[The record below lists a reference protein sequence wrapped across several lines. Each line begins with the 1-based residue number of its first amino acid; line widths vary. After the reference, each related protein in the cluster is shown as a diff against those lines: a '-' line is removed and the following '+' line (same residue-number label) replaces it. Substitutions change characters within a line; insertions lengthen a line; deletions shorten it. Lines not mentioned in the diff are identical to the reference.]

1 MKKRV
6 VSWLLAVVMVVSML
20 PTSVLADTLAVTEPE
35 QQVQQEQ
42 VSAPRDGEVTSAS
55 EGGETNETPD
65 EAQDAAPV
73 TSRPAKQIA
82 RSGSAVQT
90 LAEGTVS
97 SAADFAAM
105 EPDGSY
111 TLAADITI
119 TAPYTE
125 AFSGTFDGAGHT
137 VTLNITTAESSNV
150 GLFASLA
157 SGAVIRNVTT
167 AGSISVS
174 VNNVGGIAGNADGN
188 VTIENCKNT
197 ASIAGKKGAGG
208 ILGYSEPD
216 SGFVTIS
223 SCANMGSVS
232 GTRQQVGG
240 IAGNVIGTHIIRDC
254 YNQGDISTGAGIL
267 GRGIKGVLVENCYT
281 VGSVA
286 SSGAIIA
293 ISSSSYSSDEPCRI
307 VNCYAPSE
315 TVTALAP
322 SAVTIS
328 NSGIK
333 SSTEMQTL
341 EFATTLG
348 SAFRYNEGGYPTLT
362 WEVPT
367 AKVPVTLTPA
377 NAVLTL
383 NGVSYKSGST
393 LSLTAGEYT
402 YTVFCKGYK
411 DVNGTVEVKEDLTA
425 TPDAISVTLS
435 EDESQWIN
443 VTFDVTPASAKVS
456 VKDGEAEVP
465 SKNGTYR
472 LLKDGN
478 YTYTATTTEEGYED
492 ASGTVDTGKNVQT
505 VALKKVESIKL
516 GGTYKTEYYQGDALD
531 TAGLTV
537 TVTYTDKRTREITKG
552 FQVTGF
558 DSADAVDSQTIT
570 VTYKGVTAT
579 YTVKINEKTFPS
591 AVFNGLKGYA
601 EVTYSH
607 NSGYKGED
615 GKEFVD
621 DGANGLKSNSAGMSS
636 SQVTITIKFFAAA
649 PKAQLTF
656 DYKVSSEGNSY
667 YASDG
672 LQINNGSK
680 IGGTID
686 WTTYEL
692 TVSGG
697 DTVTLSYTKD
707 FMDDS
712 GSDCV
717 WLKNFAVE
725 PAVVPTEPA
734 KSGDTYLIGTMAELL
749 WFANAVDNGQT
760 TINGKLTANIDLN
773 SKTWTAIGSNT
784 QPFAG
789 TFDGGRYTISGLVG
803 SNGLF
808 GYIAAGG
815 TVKNVSLDC
824 NITSDSGV
832 GGIANTSKGTIED
845 CLVSGSVTGGSS
857 GGSMYV
863 GGIVGRSQESTSVI
877 RGCVNKATVKNSY
890 QKYSGDLN
898 TGGIVGYTYGTVENC
913 YSTGV
918 VIARV
923 TEEGKIPNK
932 NIGGLVGAI
941 NGNAIVTACYTTGT
955 VTGPA
960 AGIGAFAGTVS
971 TSASV
976 ANCYYVTADGIAAV
990 ASGSSNGIG
999 GVPADTLKT
1008 DDMAYKLGMHK
1019 DTGSINNGFPV
1030 QPWQGGTAPDMPEDL
1045 KAVQDAAA
1053 ALTLRGMTA
1062 ADAAKKAEAEW
1073 YAEGVWELY
1082 APHGTADLDDMEY
1095 EYGCRDQAGLLDYF
1109 YKEIGFDPAKLG
1121 RLTPDDSGVHQMRD
1135 LAPVTFDPEED
1146 PEKAIEYVSR
1156 LELDKGAD
1164 GITVT
1169 WASDSELLDV
1179 TTGNITVPESGKDT
1193 VTLTA
1198 TVKKGDYSE
1207 VKTFTLCLW
1216 SAQEDNK
1223 AVLADIKD
1231 MLAQTHVAIQ
1241 PMQGV
1246 GDSHDEDLTDAL
1258 LRLLEEWGHEGI
1270 TAEYKGGAKPNG
1282 FGSTVE
1288 YIDSNG
1294 KVTWIKDE
1302 LPNSTQTVQYT
1313 DAKFTLTCG
1322 GETAE
1327 VTVRARVG
1335 RDIKFVQKLL
1345 EEKAGELLTWETIRG
1360 KDQHSAAKSDA
1371 AGWPLYTVQ
1380 VDESVVNEAGKP
1392 IDGVSTNLL
1401 LPVTYSTT
1409 GNAMV
1414 TVTWMSRDADALT
1427 VSDNKD
1433 GTYTGVLNRPL
1444 KGEATKTVR
1453 LIAQVTYNFF
1463 DEATVAHITG
1473 TNGIEVFANV
1483 YFDITVAPS
1492 DRDVSAE
1499 IEAALDKYPALIRDF
1514 VNKSQTVDLNSVT
1527 ADLQMPRPA
1536 ILEDNGIMTDSW
1548 YQRVKMVSET
1558 PDVLAFN
1565 GYHAMVYRPLP
1576 GEDAAQAQYTIT
1588 ITQDGAILGQ
1598 KTFTMTI
1605 QPFTEE
1611 ELTAAEEFMQLALE
1625 PDTYWNGIK
1634 GENTDKEA
1642 VTKDLTSFVEILP
1655 DGKGG
1660 VTYVKGMNDITFDGI
1675 EADDIPGWYD
1685 AQIYRSFRSSR
1696 PSVVEHELL
1705 RVHQP
1710 EYNTTIKVDSVLTY
1724 TKFAQ
1729 YWEKFGIG
1737 DGATAATQ
1745 ARYARFEQFYKQ
1757 PISATFTVKGTT
1769 GADNPNTGTI
1779 TATVKVQGYEGS
1791 AFKAIDS
1798 YTYTAADDG
1807 DWTVWDA
1814 VQACLKANNYTYTGS
1829 GTYVA
1834 SITDSHGTTL
1844 TERSYGEESGWM
1856 FRVSNGDDEKT
1867 PNTTLVQTYLHD
1879 GDVITLFYTD
1889 KNVPLDPSDPVDP
1902 GTTVPA
1908 FGDAYKETKDFAAAD
1923 TAKYAPTVGSSG
1935 KDDVIWGD
1943 WIMFSMARSDMD
1955 LSDAFINAYYAKVE
1969 AYVKANF
1976 NDTNGTL
1983 GDPGSYLLTDNARL
1997 VLALTALGRD
2007 PADVGGKDL
2016 LTALQTLAATD
2027 PYSTIYEQVFA
2038 LLALNSNKY
2047 GHTTG
2052 LLTAILSKQQS
2063 DGSWK
2068 TSDKDDVGDVDMTAM
2083 ALQALAPYYNNSS
2096 EEVDD
2101 AVDKALTWLSAQYR
2115 AGKYTTSESCAQ
2127 VVVALSA
2134 LGIDANTDPRFVKGE
2149 GDAAVS
2155 VLGNLLQ
2162 YHIKDS
2168 GFKHTAD
2175 GTVDRMATEQGMYAL
2190 AAYQRYAMQ
2199 RNSLYDMSDVQPGGD
2214 RPEQPD
2220 NTGDRYYYTSG
2231 GSAGGDKKDSART
2244 ADDSRMTLWLGG
2256 AVLSAAALAVLA
2268 QKKKRITK

>member
-35 QQVQQEQ
+35 QQVLQEEQ
-42 VSAPRDGEVTSAS
+42 TSAPGSGE
-55 EGGETNETPD
+55 ET
-65 EAQDAAPV
+65 AAPEDEETDEV
-73 TSRPAKQIA
+73 PSAVPETSLPAAQIA

-97 SAADFAAM
+97 SAEEFAKM
-105 EPDGSY
+105 NPNGSY
-111 TLAADITI
+111 TLAEDITI
-119 TAPYTE
+119 MAPYAE
-125 AFSGTFDGAGHT
+125 DFSGTFDGAGHT

-197 ASIAGKKGAGG
+197 ASIKGSKAVGG
-208 ILGYSEPD
+208 ILGYSYPD

-223 SCANMGSVS
+223 SCVNMGNVTASS
-232 GTRQQVGG
+232 RQAGG
-240 IAGNVIGTHIIRDC
+240 IAGNIEGTHVIRDC
-254 YNQGDISTGAGIL
+254 YNQGNISGSGAAGIL
-267 GRGIKGVLVENCYT
+267 GRGAKGVSVSNSYT
-281 VGSVA
+281 IGTIGTNGYALIGSLG
-286 SSGAIIA
+286 SGTSCEVSNSYGLEGNGSALT
-293 ISSSSYSSDEPCRI
+293 YSSNN
-307 VNCYAPSE
+307 V
-315 TVTALAP
+315 TVTTDCAFKP
-322 SAVTIS
+322 SA
-328 NSGIK
+328 
-333 SSTEMQTL
+333 EMQTL
-341 EFATTLG
+341 AFATTLG

-425 TPDAISVTLS
+425 TPAAISVTLS

-456 VKDGEAEVP
+456 VFDGEAEVP

-492 ASGTVDTGKNVQT
+492 ASGTVDTGKSVQT
-505 VALKKVESIKL
+505 VVLKKVESIKL

-537 TVTYTDKRTREITKG
+537 TVTYTDKSTREIAEG

-579 YTVKINEKTFPS
+579 YKVKINEKTFPS

-636 SQVTITIKFFAAA
+636 SQVTITIKFFASA

-656 DYKVSSEGNSY
+656 DYKVSSEAGSY
-667 YASDG
+667 SVYDG

-686 WTTYEL
+686 WTTHEL
-692 TVSGG
+692 TVNGG

-707 FMDDS
+707 SMYDD
-712 GSDCV
+712 GEDCV

-734 KSGDTYLIGTMAELL
+734 KPGDTYLIGTMAELL
-749 WFANAVDNGQT
+749 WFAEAVNGGQT

-808 GYIAAGG
+808 GYVAAGG

-824 NITSDSGV
+824 NITDAPSNV
-832 GGIANTSKGTIED
+832 GGIASTNYGTIEN
-845 CLVSGSVTGGSS
+845 CLVSGSITSNCNDRTGTGG
-857 GGSMYV
+857 
-863 GGIVGRSQESTSVI
+863 IAGRSMSGSVI
-877 RGCVNKATVKNSY
+877 RGCA
-890 QKYSGDLN
+890 N
-898 TGGIVGYTYGTVENC
+898 TASVTDGYTPTGFYGAANHVGGIAGYTSGTVESC
-913 YSTGV
+913 YSTGTV
-918 VIARV
+918 SVKIEKVIY
-923 TEEGKIPNK
+923 PQ
-932 NIGGLVGAI
+932 IGGLIGSINSGAEVR
-941 NGNAIVTACYTTGT
+941 NSYTIGA
-955 VTGPA
+955 VDVKA
-960 AGIGAFAGTVS
+960 DDKFGAFAGTVS
-971 TSASV
+971 TSATIT
-976 ANCYYVTADGIAAV
+976 NCYYVTADGIAAV

-999 GVPADTLKT
+999 GVTADTLKT

-1073 YAEGVWELY
+1073 YAEVVWELY
-1082 APHGTADLDDMEY
+1082 APHDTTDLDDMEY
-1095 EYGCRDQAGLLDYF
+1095 KYGCRDQAGLLDYF
-1109 YKEIGFDPAKLG
+1109 YKERGIDPAKLG
-1121 RLTPDDSGVHQMRD
+1121 RLTPADSGVYQMRD

-1179 TTGNITVPESGKDT
+1179 TTGNITAPESGKDT

-1231 MLAQTHVAIQ
+1231 MLAQTYVAIQ

-1246 GDSHDEDLTDAL
+1246 GDSYDENLTDAL

-1288 YIDSNG
+1288 YIDSDG

-1444 KGEATKTVR
+1444 KGEAAKTVR

-1576 GEDAAQAQYTIT
+1576 GEDAAQARYTIT

-1611 ELTAAEEFMQLALE
+1611 ELTAAEKFMQLALE

-1634 GENTDKEA
+1634 GGNNDKEA

-1710 EYNTTIKVDSVLTY
+1710 EYNTTVKVDSVLTY

-1769 GADNPNTGTI
+1769 GTDNPNTGTI
-1779 TATVKVQGYEGS
+1779 TATVKVLGYEDS

-1844 TERSYGEESGWM
+1844 TERAYGEESGWM

-1902 GTTVPA
+1902 STTVPA

-1923 TAKYAPTVGSSG
+1923 TVKYAPTVGSSG
-1935 KDDVIWGD
+1935 KGDVIWGD
-1943 WIMFSMARSDMD
+1943 WIMFSMARSDME
-1955 LSDAFINAYYAKVE
+1955 LSDAFISAYYAKVE

-1976 NDTNGTL
+1976 NDSNGTL
-1983 GDPGSYLLTDNARL
+1983 GGTGSYLLTDNARL

-2068 TSDKDDVGDVDMTAM
+2068 TSDEDDVGDVDMTAM

-2101 AVDKALTWLSAQYR
+2101 AVDKALTWLSAQYK

-2175 GTVDRMATEQGMYAL
+2175 GTVDRMATEQGLYAL

-2220 NTGDRYYYTSG
+2220 NTGNRYYYTSG
-2231 GSAGGDKKDSART
+2231 GSAGGGKKDSART

>member
-35 QQVQQEQ
+35 QQVQQEEQ
-42 VSAPRDGEVTSAS
+42 TSAPGSGE
-55 EGGETNETPD
+55 ET
-65 EAQDAAPV
+65 AAPEDEETDEV
-73 TSRPAKQIA
+73 PSAVPETSLPAAQIA

-97 SAADFAAM
+97 SAGEFAKM
-105 EPDGSY
+105 KPDGSY

-119 TAPYTE
+119 TAPYAE
-125 AFSGTFDGAGHT
+125 DFSGTFDGAGHT

-197 ASIAGKKGAGG
+197 ASIKGSKAVGG
-208 ILGYSEPD
+208 ILGYSYPD

-223 SCANMGSVS
+223 SCVNMGNVTASS
-232 GTRQQVGG
+232 RQAGG
-240 IAGNVIGTHIIRDC
+240 IAGNIEGTHVIRDC
-254 YNQGDISTGAGIL
+254 YNQGNISGSGAAGIL
-267 GRGIKGVLVENCYT
+267 GRGAKGVSVSNSYT
-281 VGSVA
+281 IGTIGTNGYALIGSLG
-286 SSGAIIA
+286 SGTSCEVSNSYGLEGNGSALT
-293 ISSSSYSSDEPCRI
+293 YSSNN
-307 VNCYAPSE
+307 V
-315 TVTALAP
+315 TVTTDCAFKP
-322 SAVTIS
+322 SA
-328 NSGIK
+328 
-333 SSTEMQTL
+333 EMQTL
-341 EFATTLG
+341 AFATTLG

-425 TPDAISVTLS
+425 TPAAISVTLS

-443 VTFDVTPASAKVS
+443 VTFGVTPASAKVS
-456 VKDGEAEVP
+456 VFDGEAEVP
-465 SKNGTYR
+465 SLDGTYR

-492 ASGTVDTGKNVQT
+492 ASGTVDTGMSVQT

-537 TVTYTDKRTREITKG
+537 TVTYTDKSTREITEG
-552 FQVTGF
+552 FQVIGF

-579 YTVKINEKTFPS
+579 YKVKINEKL
-591 AVFNGLKGYA
+591 VFAAFFKGIKDYVDVTDDAAYPFTPVQTA
-601 EVTYSH
+601 EGNYLQSSNTASYSE
-607 NSGYKGED
+607 S
-615 GKEFVD
+615 
-621 DGANGLKSNSAGMSS
+621 
-636 SQVTITIKFFAAA
+636 TITL
-649 PKAQLTF
+649 KAKKAVTVSFEYWGSEYSSEWYAFTVKKVGESKALLTSYNSKEWKSFSTDLKQGETLTLTF
-656 DYKVSSEGNSY
+656 EHPSY
-667 YASDG
+667 Y
-672 LQINNGSK
+672 
-680 IGGTID
+680 
-686 WTTYEL
+686 Y
-692 TVSGG
+692 G
-697 DTVTLSYTKD
+697 DSYSVK
-707 FMDDS
+707 
-712 GSDCV
+712 
-717 WLKNFAVE
+717 LRNFTAE
-725 PAVVPTEPA
+725 PGIEPTEPA

-749 WFANAVDNGQT
+749 WFAEAVNGGQT

-808 GYIAAGG
+808 GYVAAGG

-913 YSTGV
+913 YSTGAV
-918 VIARV
+918 VARV
-923 TEEGKIPNK
+923 TEEEKIPNK

-999 GVPADTLKT
+999 GVTADTLKT

-1073 YAEGVWELY
+1073 YAEVVWELY
-1082 APHGTADLDDMEY
+1082 APHDTTDLDDMEY

-1109 YKEIGFDPAKLG
+1109 YKERGIDPAKLG
-1121 RLTPDDSGVHQMRD
+1121 RLTPDDSGVYQMRD

-1169 WASDSELLDV
+1169 WASDSGLLDV
-1179 TTGNITVPESGKDT
+1179 TTGNITAPESGKDT

-1231 MLAQTHVAIQ
+1231 MLAQTYVAIQ

-1246 GDSHDEDLTDAL
+1246 GDSYDENLTDAL

-1288 YIDSNG
+1288 YIDSDG

-1444 KGEATKTVR
+1444 KGEAAKTVR

-1576 GEDAAQAQYTIT
+1576 GEDAAQARYTIT

-1611 ELTAAEEFMQLALE
+1611 ELTAAEKFMQLALE

-1634 GENTDKEA
+1634 GGNNDKKA

-1710 EYNTTIKVDSVLTY
+1710 EYNTTVKVDSVLTY
-1724 TKFAQ
+1724 AKFAQ

-1779 TATVKVQGYEGS
+1779 TATVKVLGYEGS

-1844 TERSYGEESGWM
+1844 TERAYGEESGWM

-1902 GTTVPA
+1902 STTVPA

-1923 TAKYAPTVGSSG
+1923 TVKYAPTVGSSG
-1935 KDDVIWGD
+1935 KGDVIWGD
-1943 WIMFSMARSDMD
+1943 WIMFSMARSDME

-1983 GDPGSYLLTDNARL
+1983 GGTGSYLLTDNARL

-2068 TSDKDDVGDVDMTAM
+2068 TSDEDDVGDVDMTAM

-2101 AVDKALTWLSAQYR
+2101 AVDKALTWLSAQYK

-2175 GTVDRMATEQGMYAL
+2175 GTVDRMATEQGLYAL

-2231 GSAGGDKKDSART
+2231 GSAGGGKKDSART

>member
-42 VSAPRDGEVTSAS
+42 VSAPGSGE
-55 EGGETNETPD
+55 ET
-65 EAQDAAPV
+65 AAPEDEETDEV
-73 TSRPAKQIA
+73 PSAVPETSLPAKQIA
-82 RSGSAVQT
+82 RSGSAMQT

-97 SAADFAAM
+97 SAEEFAKM
-105 EPDGSY
+105 NPNGSY

-119 TAPYTE
+119 TAPYAE
-125 AFSGTFDGAGHT
+125 DFSGTFDGAGHT
-137 VTLNITTAESSNV
+137 VTLAIDKATQNFV
-150 GLFASLA
+150 GLFGELV
-157 SGAVIRNVTT
+157 SGAEVKNIVISAESFVKGRNY
-167 AGSISVS
+167 
-174 VNNVGGIAGNADGN
+174 VGAIAGDATND
-188 VTIENCKNT
+188 VRIENCLN
-197 ASIAGKKGAGG
+197 AGTVTGNSEVGG
-208 ILGYSEPD
+208 ILGDSTD
-216 SGFVTIS
+216 SGVVVA
-223 SCANMGSVS
+223 SCVNTGAVSGATKVGGIVGKFEGAHTVRGCYNTGSVS
-232 GTRQQVGG
+232 
-240 IAGNVIGTHIIRDC
+240 A
-254 YNQGDISTGAGIL
+254 TGSYAAGIL
-267 GRGIKGVLVENCYT
+267 GRGKSTTIEDCYT
-281 VGSVA
+281 IGKITAGSNGYALIAYGHSSGVCTVKNSYALIGCADEFAPGSVA
-286 SSGAIIA
+286 NEGG
-293 ISSSSYSSDEPCRI
+293 
-307 VNCYAPSE
+307 
-315 TVTALAP
+315 
-322 SAVTIS
+322 SAF
-328 NSGIK
+328 K
-333 SSTEMQTL
+333 SSAEMQTL
-341 EFATTLG
+341 AFATTLG
-348 SAFRYNEGGYPTLT
+348 DAFRYNEGGYPTLT

-402 YTVFCKGYK
+402 YTVSCKGYK

-465 SKNGTYR
+465 SKDGTYR

-492 ASGTVDTGKNVQT
+492 ASDTVDTGKSVQT

-537 TVTYTDKRTREITKG
+537 TVTYTDKSTREITEG

-636 SQVTITIKFFAAA
+636 SQVTITIKFFASA
-649 PKAQLTF
+649 PMAEFSF
-656 DYKVSSEGNSY
+656 DYKTSCEGS
-667 YASDG
+667 ATSDWDG
-672 LQINNGSK
+672 LQIN
-680 IGGTID
+680 GGRAMGGIQTEY
-686 WTTYEL
+686 TTYTQVVNAGE
-692 TVSGG
+692 
-697 DTVTLSYTKD
+697 TVTLTYKKD
-707 FMDDS
+707 
-712 GSDCV
+712 GSTDKGEDCV

-734 KSGDTYLIGTMAELL
+734 KSGDTYQIGTMAELL
-749 WFANAVDNGQT
+749 WFTEAVNGGQT

-808 GYIAAGG
+808 GYVAAGG

-824 NITSDSGV
+824 NITDAPSNV
-832 GGIANTSKGTIED
+832 GGIASTNYGTIEN
-845 CLVSGSVTGGSS
+845 CLVSGSITSNCNDRTGTGG
-857 GGSMYV
+857 
-863 GGIVGRSQESTSVI
+863 IAGRSMSGSVI
-877 RGCVNKATVKNSY
+877 RGCVNTASVTDGYTPTGFYGAANHV
-890 QKYSGDLN
+890 
-898 TGGIVGYTYGTVENC
+898 GGIAGYTSGTVESC
-913 YSTGV
+913 YSTGTV
-918 VIARV
+918 SVKIEKVIYAQ
-923 TEEGKIPNK
+923 
-932 NIGGLVGAI
+932 IGGLIGSINSGAEVR
-941 NGNAIVTACYTTGT
+941 NSYTIGA
-955 VTGPA
+955 VDVKA
-960 AGIGAFAGTVS
+960 DNKFGAFAGTVS

-999 GVPADTLKT
+999 GVTADTLKT

-1109 YKEIGFDPAKLG
+1109 YKELGFDSTKLG
-1121 RLTPDDSGVHQMRD
+1121 RLTPDDSGVYQMRD

-1179 TTGNITVPESGKDT
+1179 TTGNITAPESDKGT

-1231 MLAQTHVAIQ
+1231 MLAQTYVAIQ

-1576 GEDAAQAQYTIT
+1576 GEDAAQARYTIT

-1710 EYNTTIKVDSVLTY
+1710 EYNTTVKVDSVLTY

-1834 SITDSHGTTL
+1834 SITDDHGTTL

-1902 GTTVPA
+1902 STTVPA
-1908 FGDAYKETKDFAAAD
+1908 FGDAYKETNAFAAAD

-1935 KDDVIWGD
+1935 KGDVIWGD
-1943 WIMFSMARSDMD
+1943 WIMFSMARSDME

-2068 TSDKDDVGDVDMTAM
+2068 TSDKDDVGDLDMTAM

-2101 AVDKALTWLSAQYR
+2101 AVDKALTWLSAQYK

-2175 GTVDRMATEQGMYAL
+2175 GTVDRMATEQGLYAL

-2231 GSAGGDKKDSART
+2231 GSAGGGKKDSART

>member
-35 QQVQQEQ
+35 QQVQQEEQ
-42 VSAPRDGEVTSAS
+42 TSAPGSGE
-55 EGGETNETPD
+55 ET
-65 EAQDAAPV
+65 AAPEDEETDEV
-73 TSRPAKQIA
+73 PSAVPETSLPAAQIA

-97 SAADFAAM
+97 SAEEFAKM
-105 EPDGSY
+105 NPNGSY
-111 TLAADITI
+111 TLAEDITI
-119 TAPYTE
+119 MAPYAE
-125 AFSGTFDGAGHT
+125 DFSGTFDGAGHT

-197 ASIAGKKGAGG
+197 ASIKGSKAVGG
-208 ILGYSEPD
+208 ILGYSYPD

-223 SCANMGSVS
+223 SCVNMGNVTASS
-232 GTRQQVGG
+232 RQAGG
-240 IAGNVIGTHIIRDC
+240 IAGNIEGTHVIRDC
-254 YNQGDISTGAGIL
+254 YNQGNISGSGAAGIL
-267 GRGIKGVLVENCYT
+267 GRGAKGVSVSNSYT
-281 VGSVA
+281 IGTIGTNGYALIGSLG
-286 SSGAIIA
+286 SGTSCEVSNSYGLKGNGSALTY
-293 ISSSSYSSDEPCRI
+293 SSSN
-307 VNCYAPSE
+307 V
-315 TVTALAP
+315 TVTDCAF
-322 SAVTIS
+322 
-328 NSGIK
+328 K
-333 SSTEMQTL
+333 SSAEMQTL
-341 EFATTLG
+341 EFTTTLG
-348 SAFRYNEGGYPTLT
+348 DAFRYNEGGYPTLT

-425 TPDAISVTLS
+425 TPAAISVTLS

-443 VTFDVTPASAKVS
+443 VTFGVTPASAKVS

-465 SKNGTYR
+465 SKDGTYR

-492 ASGTVDTGKNVQT
+492 ASGTVDTGKSVQT

-537 TVTYTDKRTREITKG
+537 TVTYTDKSTREITEG

-579 YTVKINEKTFPS
+579 YKVKINEKTFPS

-636 SQVTITIKFFAAA
+636 SQVTITIKFFASA

-656 DYKVSSEGNSY
+656 DYKVSSEGSSY

-749 WFANAVDNGQT
+749 WFAEAVNGGQT

-808 GYIAAGG
+808 GYVAAGG

-913 YSTGV
+913 YSTGAV
-918 VIARV
+918 VARV
-923 TEEGKIPNK
+923 TEEEKIPNK

-999 GVPADTLKT
+999 GVTADTLKT

-1073 YAEGVWELY
+1073 YAEVVWELY
-1082 APHGTADLDDMEY
+1082 APHDTTDLDDMEY

-1109 YKEIGFDPAKLG
+1109 YKERGIDPAKLG
-1121 RLTPDDSGVHQMRD
+1121 RLTPDDSGVYQMRE

-1169 WASDSELLDV
+1169 WGSDSELLDV
-1179 TTGNITVPESGKDT
+1179 TTGNITAPESGKDT

-1231 MLAQTHVAIQ
+1231 MLAQTYVAIQ

-1246 GDSHDEDLTDAL
+1246 GDSYDENLTDAL

-1288 YIDSNG
+1288 YIDSDG

-1380 VDESVVNEAGKP
+1380 VDKSVVNEAGKP

-1444 KGEATKTVR
+1444 KGEAAKTVR

-1576 GEDAAQAQYTIT
+1576 GEDAAQARYTIT

-1611 ELTAAEEFMQLALE
+1611 ELTAAEKFMQLALE

-1634 GENTDKEA
+1634 GGNNDKEA

-1710 EYNTTIKVDSVLTY
+1710 EYNTTVKVDSVLTY

-1779 TATVKVQGYEGS
+1779 TATVKVLGYEGS

-1844 TERSYGEESGWM
+1844 TERAYGEESGWM

-1902 GTTVPA
+1902 STTVPA

-1935 KDDVIWGD
+1935 KGDVIWGD
-1943 WIMFSMARSDMD
+1943 WIMFSMARSDME

-1983 GDPGSYLLTDNARL
+1983 GGTGSYLLTDNARL

-2068 TSDKDDVGDVDMTAM
+2068 TSDEDDVGDVDMTAM

-2101 AVDKALTWLSAQYR
+2101 AVDKALTWLSAQYK

-2175 GTVDRMATEQGMYAL
+2175 GTVDRMATEQGLYAL

-2220 NTGDRYYYTSG
+2220 NTGNRYYYTSG
-2231 GSAGGDKKDSART
+2231 GSAGGGKKDSART

>member
-35 QQVQQEQ
+35 QQEEQ
-42 VSAPRDGEVTSAS
+42 IPTS
-55 EGGETNETPD
+55 EGGEETAGP
-65 EAQDAAPV
+65 EAGATGELPPAELEL
-73 TSRPAKQIA
+73 SLPAKQIA
-82 RSGSAVQT
+82 RSGSAMQT

-97 SAADFAAM
+97 SAEEFAEM
-105 EPDGSY
+105 EPNGSY

-119 TAPYTE
+119 TAPYAE
-125 AFSGTFDGAGHT
+125 VFSGTFDGAGHT
-137 VTLNITTAESSNV
+137 VTLDIEGNSANV
-150 GLFASLA
+150 GLFSKLG
-157 SGAVIRNVTT
+157 SGATVKNVTVAGQVT
-167 AGSISVS
+167 ATGK
-174 VNNVGGIAGNADGN
+174 NNVGGIAGNADGN

-197 ASIAGKKGAGG
+197 ASIEGSKAVGG
-208 ILGYSEPD
+208 ILGYSYPG

-223 SCANMGSVS
+223 SCVNMGSVTAS
-232 GTRQQVGG
+232 SRQAGG
-240 IAGNVIGTHIIRDC
+240 IAGNIEGTHVIRDC
-254 YNQGDISTGAGIL
+254 YNQGNISGSGAAGIL
-267 GRGIKGVLVENCYT
+267 GRGAKGVSVSNSYT
-281 VGSVA
+281 IGTIGTNGYALIGSLG
-286 SSGAIIA
+286 SGTSCEVSNSYGLEGNGSALTY
-293 ISSSSYSSDEPCRI
+293 SSSN
-307 VNCYAPSE
+307 V
-315 TVTALAP
+315 TVTDCAF
-322 SAVTIS
+322 
-328 NSGIK
+328 K
-333 SSTEMQTL
+333 SSAEMQTL
-341 EFATTLG
+341 AFATTLG
-348 SAFRYNEGGYPTLT
+348 DAFRYNEGGYPTLT

-425 TPDAISVTLS
+425 TPAAISVTLT
-435 EDESQWIN
+435 EDESKWIN

-465 SKNGTYR
+465 SKDGTYR

-492 ASGTVDTGKNVQT
+492 ASGTVDTGKSVQT

-537 TVTYTDKRTREITKG
+537 TVTYTDKSTREITEG

-579 YTVKINEKTFPS
+579 YKVKINEKL
-591 AVFNGLKGYA
+591 VFAAFFKGIKDYVDVTDDAAYPFTPVQTA
-601 EVTYSH
+601 EGNYLQSSNTS
-607 NSGYKGED
+607 S
-615 GKEFVD
+615 
-621 DGANGLKSNSAGMSS
+621 KS
-636 SQVTITIKFFAAA
+636 TITL
-649 PKAQLTF
+649 KAKKTVTVSFEYWGSDYSYDWYAFTVKKAGESKALLTSYNSKEWKSFSTDLKQGETLTLTF
-656 DYKVSSEGNSY
+656 EHPSY
-667 YASDG
+667 Y
-672 LQINNGSK
+672 
-680 IGGTID
+680 
-686 WTTYEL
+686 Y
-692 TVSGG
+692 G
-697 DTVTLSYTKD
+697 DSYSVK
-707 FMDDS
+707 
-712 GSDCV
+712 
-717 WLKNFAVE
+717 LRNFTAE
-725 PAVVPTEPA
+725 PGIEPTEPA

-749 WFANAVDNGQT
+749 WFAEAVNGGQT

-808 GYIAAGG
+808 GYVAAGG

-824 NITSDSGV
+824 NITSDSGI

-913 YSTGV
+913 YSTGTV
-918 VIARV
+918 VARV

-932 NIGGLVGAI
+932 SIGGLVGAI

-976 ANCYYVTADGIAAV
+976 TNCYYVTADGIAAV

-999 GVPADTLKT
+999 GVTADTLKT
-1008 DDMAYKLGMHK
+1008 DDVAYKLGMHK

-1053 ALTLRGMTA
+1053 ALMLKGMTA

-1073 YAEGVWELY
+1073 YAESVWELY

-1095 EYGCRDQAGLLDYF
+1095 EYGCRDKAGLLDYF
-1109 YKEIGFDPAKLG
+1109 YKELGFDPAKLG
-1121 RLTPDDSGVHQMRD
+1121 RLTPDDSGVYQMRD

-1179 TTGNITVPESGKDT
+1179 TTGNITAPESGKDT

-1223 AVLADIKD
+1223 AVLADIKN
-1231 MLAQTHVAIQ
+1231 MLAQTYVAIQ

-1444 KGEATKTVR
+1444 KGEAAKTVR

-1576 GEDAAQAQYTIT
+1576 GEDAAQARYTIT

-1675 EADDIPGWYD
+1675 EAMTSPAG
-1685 AQIYRSFRSSR
+1685 
-1696 PSVVEHELL
+1696 
-1705 RVHQP
+1705 
-1710 EYNTTIKVDSVLTY
+1710 TT
-1724 TKFAQ
+1724 
-1729 YWEKFGIG
+1729 
-1737 DGATAATQ
+1737 
-1745 ARYARFEQFYKQ
+1745 RR
-1757 PISATFTVKGTT
+1757 FTVPSAPAAPPWWSTSCCGCTSRSTT
-1769 GADNPNTGTI
+1769 PPSRW
-1779 TATVKVQGYEGS
+1779 TAS
-1791 AFKAIDS
+1791 
-1798 YTYTAADDG
+1798 
-1807 DWTVWDA
+1807 
-1814 VQACLKANNYTYTGS
+1814 
-1829 GTYVA
+1829 
-1834 SITDSHGTTL
+1834 
-1844 TERSYGEESGWM
+1844 
-1856 FRVSNGDDEKT
+1856 
-1867 PNTTLVQTYLHD
+1867 
-1879 GDVITLFYTD
+1879 
-1889 KNVPLDPSDPVDP
+1889 
-1902 GTTVPA
+1902 
-1908 FGDAYKETKDFAAAD
+1908 
-1923 TAKYAPTVGSSG
+1923 
-1935 KDDVIWGD
+1935 
-1943 WIMFSMARSDMD
+1943 
-1955 LSDAFINAYYAKVE
+1955 
-1969 AYVKANF
+1969 
-1976 NDTNGTL
+1976 
-1983 GDPGSYLLTDNARL
+1983 
-1997 VLALTALGRD
+1997 
-2007 PADVGGKDL
+2007 
-2016 LTALQTLAATD
+2016 
-2027 PYSTIYEQVFA
+2027 
-2038 LLALNSNKY
+2038 
-2047 GHTTG
+2047 
-2052 LLTAILSKQQS
+2052 
-2063 DGSWK
+2063 
-2068 TSDKDDVGDVDMTAM
+2068 
-2083 ALQALAPYYNNSS
+2083 
-2096 EEVDD
+2096 
-2101 AVDKALTWLSAQYR
+2101 
-2115 AGKYTTSESCAQ
+2115 
-2127 VVVALSA
+2127 
-2134 LGIDANTDPRFVKGE
+2134 
-2149 GDAAVS
+2149 
-2155 VLGNLLQ
+2155 
-2162 YHIKDS
+2162 
-2168 GFKHTAD
+2168 
-2175 GTVDRMATEQGMYAL
+2175 
-2190 AAYQRYAMQ
+2190 
-2199 RNSLYDMSDVQPGGD
+2199 
-2214 RPEQPD
+2214 
-2220 NTGDRYYYTSG
+2220 
-2231 GSAGGDKKDSART
+2231 
-2244 ADDSRMTLWLGG
+2244 
-2256 AVLSAAALAVLA
+2256 
-2268 QKKKRITK
+2268 

>member
-35 QQVQQEQ
+35 QQVQQEEQ
-42 VSAPRDGEVTSAS
+42 TSAPGSGE
-55 EGGETNETPD
+55 ET
-65 EAQDAAPV
+65 AAPEDKETDEV
-73 TSRPAKQIA
+73 PSAELELSLPAEQIA
-82 RSGSAVQT
+82 RSGSAMQT

-97 SAADFAAM
+97 SAEEFAEM
-105 EPDGSY
+105 KPDGSY

-119 TAPYTE
+119 TAPY
-125 AFSGTFDGAGHT
+125 AKDFSGTFDGAGHT
-137 VTLNITTAESSNV
+137 VTLNIEGNSANV
-150 GLFASLA
+150 GLFSKLGG
-157 SGAVIRNVTT
+157 GATVKNVTV
-167 AGSISVS
+167 AGQVAATGK
-174 VNNVGGIAGNADGN
+174 NNVGGIAGNADGN

-197 ASIAGKKGAGG
+197 ASIEGSKAVGG
-208 ILGYSEPD
+208 ILGYSYPG

-223 SCANMGSVS
+223 SCVNMGSVTAS
-232 GTRQQVGG
+232 SRQAGG
-240 IAGNVIGTHIIRDC
+240 IAGNIEGTHVIRDC
-254 YNQGDISTGAGIL
+254 YNQGNISGSGAAGIL
-267 GRGIKGVLVENCYT
+267 GRGAKGVSVSNSYT
-281 VGSVA
+281 IGTIGTNGYALIGSLG
-286 SSGAIIA
+286 SGTSCEVSNSYGLEGNGSALTY
-293 ISSSSYSSDEPCRI
+293 SSSN
-307 VNCYAPSE
+307 V
-315 TVTALAP
+315 TVTDCAF
-322 SAVTIS
+322 
-328 NSGIK
+328 K
-333 SSTEMQTL
+333 SSAEMQTL

-348 SAFRYNEGGYPTLT
+348 DAFRYNEGGYPTLT

-402 YTVFCKGYK
+402 YTVSCKGYK

-465 SKNGTYR
+465 SLDGTYR

-492 ASGTVDTGKNVQT
+492 ASDTVDTGKSVQT

-537 TVTYTDKRTREITKG
+537 TVTYTDKSTREITEG

-579 YTVKINEKTFPS
+579 YTVKINEKLVFAAFFKGIKDYVDVTDDAAYPFTPVQTAEGNYLQSSNTASYSESTITLKAKKAVTVSFEYWGSEYSSEWYAFTVKKVGESKALLTSYNSKEWKSFSTDLKQGETLTLTFEHPS
-591 AVFNGLKGYA
+591 TYYSST
-601 EVTYSH
+601 TYS
-607 NSGYKGED
+607 
-615 GKEFVD
+615 VR
-621 DGANGLKSNSAGMSS
+621 LR
-636 SQVTITIKFFAAA
+636 
-649 PKAQLTF
+649 
-656 DYKVSSEGNSY
+656 
-667 YASDG
+667 
-672 LQINNGSK
+672 
-680 IGGTID
+680 
-686 WTTYEL
+686 
-692 TVSGG
+692 
-697 DTVTLSYTKD
+697 
-707 FMDDS
+707 
-712 GSDCV
+712 
-717 WLKNFAVE
+717 NFTAE
-725 PAVVPTEPA
+725 PGIEPTEPA

-749 WFANAVDNGQT
+749 WFAEAVNGGQT

-773 SKTWTAIGSNT
+773 NKTWPAIGSNT

-789 TFDGGRYTISGLVG
+789 TFDGGCYTISGLVG

-913 YSTGV
+913 YSTGTV
-918 VIARV
+918 VARV

-976 ANCYYVTADGIAAV
+976 TNCYYVTADGIAAV

-999 GVPADTLKT
+999 GVTADTLKT

-1095 EYGCRDQAGLLDYF
+1095 EYGCRDKAGLLDYF
-1109 YKEIGFDPAKLG
+1109 YKELGFDPAKLG
-1121 RLTPDDSGVHQMRD
+1121 RLTPDDSGVYQMRD

-1179 TTGNITVPESGKDT
+1179 TTGNITAPKSSKDT
-1193 VTLTA
+1193 VALTA

-1231 MLAQTHVAIQ
+1231 MLAQTYVAIQ

-1444 KGEATKTVR
+1444 KGEAAKTVR

-1576 GEDAAQAQYTIT
+1576 GEDAAQARYTIT

-1611 ELTAAEEFMQLALE
+1611 ELTATEEFMQLALE

-1710 EYNTTIKVDSVLTY
+1710 EYNTTVKVDSVLTY

-1779 TATVKVQGYEGS
+1779 TATVKVLGYEGS

-1902 GTTVPA
+1902 STTVPA

-1923 TAKYAPTVGSSG
+1923 IAKYAPTVGSSG

-1943 WIMFSMARSDMD
+1943 WIMFSMARSDME

-2007 PADVGGKDL
+2007 PANVGGKDL

-2068 TSDKDDVGDVDMTAM
+2068 TSDNDDVGDVDMTAM

-2101 AVDKALTWLSAQYR
+2101 AVDKALTWLSAQYK

-2149 GDAAVS
+2149 GDAAIS

-2168 GFKHTAD
+2168 GFKHTAG
-2175 GTVDRMATEQGMYAL
+2175 GTVDRMATEQGLYAL

-2231 GSAGGDKKDSART
+2231 GSAGGGKKDSART

>member
-73 TSRPAKQIA
+73 TSLPAKQIA

-111 TLAADITI
+111 TLVADITI

-137 VTLNITTAESSNV
+137 VTLDIESDSSNQGMFTKLV
-150 GLFASLA
+150 SGAAVKNVMVDGGVTGDSYIGGIAGQATGAIITACANKAAVAA
-157 SGAVIRNVTT
+157 SGRYVGGIVGMGKDVTITNCYNQGAVSSTRTS
-167 AGSISVS
+167 SIYM
-174 VNNVGGIAGNADGN
+174 GGIAGNISGAAE
-188 VTIENCKNT
+188 VRNCYNTGIITGVGGNT
-197 ASIAGKKGAGG
+197 AAVVGWNSATVGNSFYLNTSCTVGTKGYISGG
-208 ILGYSEPD
+208 TYTDP
-216 SGFVTIS
+216 T
-223 SCANMGSVS
+223 VS
-232 GTRQQVGG
+232 KTDAEMRS
-240 IAGNVIGTHIIRDC
+240 
-254 YNQGDISTGAGIL
+254 GDI
-267 GRGIKGVLVENCYT
+267 
-281 VGSVA
+281 VA
-286 SSGAIIA
+286 
-293 ISSSSYSSDEPCRI
+293 
-307 VNCYAPSE
+307 
-315 TVTALAP
+315 L
-322 SAVTIS
+322 
-328 NSGIK
+328 
-333 SSTEMQTL
+333 
-341 EFATTLG
+341 LG
-348 SAFRYNEGGYPTLT
+348 SAFMVKSGDYPALS
-362 WEVPT
+362 WETPT
-367 AKVPVTLTPA
+367 AAVKFTVSPA
-377 NAVLTL
+377 NAVVEI
-383 NGVSYKSGST
+383 NGVKYTGSCT
-393 LSLTAGEYT
+393 VGLPVGDYT
-402 YTVFCKGYK
+402 YTVSCPGYESKGGS
-411 DVNGTVEVKEDLTA
+411 VAVTGAEAPVA

-456 VKDGEAEVP
+456 VFDGEAEVP
-465 SKNGTYR
+465 SKDGTYR

-492 ASGTVDTGKNVQT
+492 ASGTVDTGKSEQT
-505 VALKKVESIKL
+505 VALKKVGSITL

-537 TVTYTDKRTREITKG
+537 TVTYTDKSTRELTEG
-552 FQVTGF
+552 FRVTGF
-558 DSADAVDSQTIT
+558 DSAEAVDSQTIT

-636 SQVTITIKFFAAA
+636 SQVTITIKFFASA

-656 DYKVSSEGNSY
+656 DYKVSSEAGSY
-667 YASDG
+667 SVYDG

-686 WTTYEL
+686 WTTHEL
-692 TVSGG
+692 TVNGG

-712 GSDCV
+712 GV
-717 WLKNFAVE
+717 
-725 PAVVPTEPA
+725 
-734 KSGDTYLIGTMAELL
+734 Y
-749 WFANAVDNGQT
+749 
-760 TINGKLTANIDLN
+760 
-773 SKTWTAIGSNT
+773 
-784 QPFAG
+784 
-789 TFDGGRYTISGLVG
+789 
-803 SNGLF
+803 
-808 GYIAAGG
+808 
-815 TVKNVSLDC
+815 
-824 NITSDSGV
+824 
-832 GGIANTSKGTIED
+832 
-845 CLVSGSVTGGSS
+845 
-857 GGSMYV
+857 
-863 GGIVGRSQESTSVI
+863 
-877 RGCVNKATVKNSY
+877 
-890 QKYSGDLN
+890 
-898 TGGIVGYTYGTVENC
+898 
-913 YSTGV
+913 
-918 VIARV
+918 
-923 TEEGKIPNK
+923 
-932 NIGGLVGAI
+932 
-941 NGNAIVTACYTTGT
+941 
-955 VTGPA
+955 
-960 AGIGAFAGTVS
+960 
-971 TSASV
+971 
-976 ANCYYVTADGIAAV
+976 
-990 ASGSSNGIG
+990 
-999 GVPADTLKT
+999 
-1008 DDMAYKLGMHK
+1008 
-1019 DTGSINNGFPV
+1019 
-1030 QPWQGGTAPDMPEDL
+1030 
-1045 KAVQDAAA
+1045 
-1053 ALTLRGMTA
+1053 
-1062 ADAAKKAEAEW
+1062 
-1073 YAEGVWELY
+1073 
-1082 APHGTADLDDMEY
+1082 
-1095 EYGCRDQAGLLDYF
+1095 
-1109 YKEIGFDPAKLG
+1109 
-1121 RLTPDDSGVHQMRD
+1121 QMRD

-1164 GITVT
+1164 GIAVT
-1169 WASDSELLDV
+1169 WASDSELLNV
-1179 TTGNITVPESGKDT
+1179 TTGNITAPESGKTT

-1231 MLAQTHVAIQ
+1231 MLAQTYVAIQ

-1401 LPVTYSTT
+1401 LPVTYSTI

-1444 KGEATKTVR
+1444 KGEAAKTVR

-1576 GEDAAQAQYTIT
+1576 GEDAAQARYTIT

-1660 VTYVKGMNDITFDGI
+1660 VTYVK
-1675 EADDIPGWYD
+1675 
-1685 AQIYRSFRSSR
+1685 
-1696 PSVVEHELL
+1696 
-1705 RVHQP
+1705 
-1710 EYNTTIKVDSVLTY
+1710 
-1724 TKFAQ
+1724 
-1729 YWEKFGIG
+1729 
-1737 DGATAATQ
+1737 
-1745 ARYARFEQFYKQ
+1745 
-1757 PISATFTVKGTT
+1757 
-1769 GADNPNTGTI
+1769 
-1779 TATVKVQGYEGS
+1779 
-1791 AFKAIDS
+1791 
-1798 YTYTAADDG
+1798 
-1807 DWTVWDA
+1807 
-1814 VQACLKANNYTYTGS
+1814 
-1829 GTYVA
+1829 
-1834 SITDSHGTTL
+1834 
-1844 TERSYGEESGWM
+1844 
-1856 FRVSNGDDEKT
+1856 
-1867 PNTTLVQTYLHD
+1867 
-1879 GDVITLFYTD
+1879 
-1889 KNVPLDPSDPVDP
+1889 
-1902 GTTVPA
+1902 
-1908 FGDAYKETKDFAAAD
+1908 
-1923 TAKYAPTVGSSG
+1923 
-1935 KDDVIWGD
+1935 
-1943 WIMFSMARSDMD
+1943 
-1955 LSDAFINAYYAKVE
+1955 
-1969 AYVKANF
+1969 ANF

-1983 GDPGSYLLTDNARL
+1983 GGTGSYLLTDNARL

-2007 PADVGGKDL
+2007 PADVGGKNL

-2052 LLTAILSKQQS
+2052 MLTAILSKQQP

-2101 AVDKALTWLSAQYR
+2101 AVDKALTWLSAQYK

-2134 LGIDANTDPRFVKGE
+2134 LG
-2149 GDAAVS
+2149 
-2155 VLGNLLQ
+2155 
-2162 YHIKDS
+2162 
-2168 GFKHTAD
+2168 
-2175 GTVDRMATEQGMYAL
+2175 
-2190 AAYQRYAMQ
+2190 
-2199 RNSLYDMSDVQPGGD
+2199 
-2214 RPEQPD
+2214 
-2220 NTGDRYYYTSG
+2220 
-2231 GSAGGDKKDSART
+2231 
-2244 ADDSRMTLWLGG
+2244 
-2256 AVLSAAALAVLA
+2256 SAAAGGAAGAGMCRLWTVARGGHRVAVHLLRQRGGDTGRLARRGRHA
-2268 QKKKRITK
+2268 QHHRCHQRG

>member
-35 QQVQQEQ
+35 QQVQQEEQ
-42 VSAPRDGEVTSAS
+42 TSAPGSGE
-55 EGGETNETPD
+55 ET
-65 EAQDAAPV
+65 AAPEDEETDEV
-73 TSRPAKQIA
+73 PSAVPETSLPAAQIA

-97 SAADFAAM
+97 SAEEFAKM
-105 EPDGSY
+105 NPNGSY

-119 TAPYTE
+119 TAPYAE
-125 AFSGTFDGAGHT
+125 DFSGTFDGAGHT
-137 VTLNITTAESSNV
+137 VTLNIESDSSNQGMFTKLV
-150 GLFASLA
+150 
-157 SGAVIRNVTT
+157 SGAAVKNVMVDGGVT
-167 AGSISVS
+167 GDSYI
-174 VNNVGGIAGNADGN
+174 GGIAGQATGAIITACANKAAVAASGRYVGGIVGMGKD
-188 VTIENCKNT
+188 VTITNCYNQ
-197 ASIAGKKGAGG
+197 GA
-208 ILGYSEPD
+208 
-216 SGFVTIS
+216 VS
-223 SCANMGSVS
+223 STRTRPINM
-232 GTRQQVGG
+232 GG
-240 IAGNVIGTHIIRDC
+240 IAGYVDG
-254 YNQGDISTGAGIL
+254 GAS
-267 GRGIKGVLVENCYT
+267 VENCYNTGSITGSGSNTAAVVGWDAAT
-281 VGSVA
+281 VK
-286 SSGAIIA
+286 
-293 ISSSSYSSDEPCRI
+293 
-307 VNCYAPSE
+307 NCYYLESTYKVGACGNDGYTDP
-315 TVTALAP
+315 TVSKTDAEMRSGDIVAL
-322 SAVTIS
+322 
-328 NSGIK
+328 
-333 SSTEMQTL
+333 
-341 EFATTLG
+341 LG
-348 SAFRYNEGGYPTLT
+348 SAFMVKSGDYPALS
-362 WEVPT
+362 WETPT
-367 AKVPVTLTPA
+367 AAVKFTVSPA
-377 NAVLTL
+377 NAVVEI
-383 NGVSYKSGST
+383 NGVKYTGSCT
-393 LSLTAGEYT
+393 VGLPVGDYT
-402 YTVFCKGYK
+402 YTVSCPGYESKGGS
-411 DVNGTVEVKEDLTA
+411 VTVTGAEAPVA

-456 VKDGEAEVP
+456 VFDGEAEVP

-492 ASGTVDTGKNVQT
+492 ASGTVDTGMSVQT

-516 GGTYKTEYYQGDALD
+516 GGIYKTEYYQGDALD

-537 TVTYTDKRTREITKG
+537 TVTYTDKTREITEG

-636 SQVTITIKFFAAA
+636 SQVTITIKFFASA

-656 DYKVSSEGNSY
+656 DYKVSSEGSSY

-734 KSGDTYLIGTMAELL
+734 KPGDTYLIGTMAELL
-749 WFANAVDNGQT
+749 WFAEAVNGGQT

-808 GYIAAGG
+808 GYVAAGG

-824 NITSDSGV
+824 NITDAPSNV
-832 GGIANTSKGTIED
+832 GGIASTNYGTIEN
-845 CLVSGSVTGGSS
+845 CLVSGSITSNCNDRTGTGG
-857 GGSMYV
+857 
-863 GGIVGRSQESTSVI
+863 IAGRSMSGSVI
-877 RGCVNKATVKNSY
+877 RGCA
-890 QKYSGDLN
+890 N
-898 TGGIVGYTYGTVENC
+898 TASVTDGYTPTGFYGAANHVGGIAGYTSGTVESC
-913 YSTGV
+913 YSTGTV
-918 VIARV
+918 SVKIEKVIYAQ
-923 TEEGKIPNK
+923 
-932 NIGGLVGAI
+932 IGGLIGSINSGAEVR
-941 NGNAIVTACYTTGT
+941 NSYTIGA
-955 VTGPA
+955 VDVKA
-960 AGIGAFAGTVS
+960 DDKFGAFAGTVS

-999 GVPADTLKT
+999 GVTADTLKT

-1073 YAEGVWELY
+1073 YAEVVWELY
-1082 APHGTADLDDMEY
+1082 APHGTADLDNMEY
-1095 EYGCRDQAGLLDYF
+1095 NYGCRDQAGLLDYF
-1109 YKEIGFDPAKLG
+1109 YKERGIDPAKLG
-1121 RLTPDDSGVHQMRD
+1121 RLTPDDSGVYQMRD

-1169 WASDSELLDV
+1169 WASDSGLLDV
-1179 TTGNITVPESGKDT
+1179 TTGNITAPESGKDT

-1231 MLAQTHVAIQ
+1231 MLAQTYVAIQ

-1246 GDSHDEDLTDAL
+1246 GDSYDENLTDAL

-1444 KGEATKTVR
+1444 KGEAAKTVR

-1576 GEDAAQAQYTIT
+1576 GEDAAQARYTIT

-1611 ELTAAEEFMQLALE
+1611 ELTAAEKFMQLALE

-1634 GENTDKEA
+1634 GGNNDKEA

-1710 EYNTTIKVDSVLTY
+1710 EYNTTVKVDSVLTY

-1779 TATVKVQGYEGS
+1779 TATVKVLGYEGS

-1844 TERSYGEESGWM
+1844 TERAYGEESGWM

-1902 GTTVPA
+1902 STTVPA

-1935 KDDVIWGD
+1935 KGDVIWGD
-1943 WIMFSMARSDMD
+1943 WIMFSMARSDME

-1983 GDPGSYLLTDNARL
+1983 GGAGSYLLTDNARL

-2068 TSDKDDVGDVDMTAM
+2068 TSDEDDVGDVDMTAM

-2101 AVDKALTWLSAQYR
+2101 AVDKALTWLSAQYK

-2175 GTVDRMATEQGMYAL
+2175 GTVDRMATEQGLYAL

-2199 RNSLYDMSDVQPGGD
+2199 RNSLYDMRDVQPRGD

-2220 NTGDRYYYTSG
+2220 NTGNRYYYTSG
-2231 GSAGGDKKDSART
+2231 GSAGGGKKDSART

>member
-20 PTSVLADTLAVTEPE
+20 PTSVLADTLTVTEPE

-73 TSRPAKQIA
+73 TSLPAKQIA

-137 VTLNITTAESSNV
+137 VTLAIDKATQNFV
-150 GLFASLA
+150 GLFGELV
-157 SGAVIRNVTT
+157 SGAEVKNIVISAESFVKGRNY
-167 AGSISVS
+167 
-174 VNNVGGIAGNADGN
+174 VGAIAGDATND
-188 VTIENCKNT
+188 VRIENCLN
-197 ASIAGKKGAGG
+197 AGTVTGNSEVGG
-208 ILGYSEPD
+208 ILGDSTD
-216 SGFVTIS
+216 SGVVVA
-223 SCANMGSVS
+223 SCVNTGAVSGATKVGGIVGKFEGAHTVRGCYNTGSVS
-232 GTRQQVGG
+232 
-240 IAGNVIGTHIIRDC
+240 A
-254 YNQGDISTGAGIL
+254 TGSYAAGIL
-267 GRGIKGVLVENCYT
+267 GRGKSTTIEDCYT
-281 VGSVA
+281 IGKITAGSNGYALIAYGHSSGVCTVKNSYALIGCADEFAPGSVA
-286 SSGAIIA
+286 NEGG
-293 ISSSSYSSDEPCRI
+293 
-307 VNCYAPSE
+307 
-315 TVTALAP
+315 
-322 SAVTIS
+322 SAF
-328 NSGIK
+328 K
-333 SSTEMQTL
+333 SSAEMQTL

-377 NAVLTL
+377 SAVLTL
-383 NGVSYKSGST
+383 NGAAYKNGST

-402 YTVFCKGYK
+402 YIVSCKGYK

-456 VKDGEAEVP
+456 VFDGEAEVP
-465 SKNGTYR
+465 SLDGTYR

-492 ASGTVDTGKNVQT
+492 ASGTVDTGKSVQT
-505 VALKKVESIKL
+505 VALKKVESIKI

-537 TVTYTDKRTREITKG
+537 TVTYTDKSTREITEG

-579 YTVKINEKTFPS
+579 YTVKINEKL
-591 AVFNGLKGYA
+591 VFAAFFKGIKDYVDVTDDAAYPFTPVQTA
-601 EVTYSH
+601 EGNYLQSSNTS
-607 NSGYKGED
+607 S
-615 GKEFVD
+615 
-621 DGANGLKSNSAGMSS
+621 KS
-636 SQVTITIKFFAAA
+636 TITL
-649 PKAQLTF
+649 KAKKTVTVSFEYWGSDYSYDWYAFTVKKAGESKALLTSYNSKEWKSFSTDLKQGETLTLTF
-656 DYKVSSEGNSY
+656 EHPSY
-667 YASDG
+667 Y
-672 LQINNGSK
+672 
-680 IGGTID
+680 
-686 WTTYEL
+686 Y
-692 TVSGG
+692 G
-697 DTVTLSYTKD
+697 DSYSVKLRN
-707 FMDDS
+707 FM
-712 GSDCV
+712 
-717 WLKNFAVE
+717 AE
-725 PAVVPTEPA
+725 PGIEPTEPA

-749 WFANAVDNGQT
+749 WFAEAVNGGQT

-808 GYIAAGG
+808 GYVAAGG

-824 NITSDSGV
+824 NITDAPSNV
-832 GGIANTSKGTIED
+832 GGIASTNYGTIEN
-845 CLVSGSVTGGSS
+845 CLVSGSITSNCNDRTGTGG
-857 GGSMYV
+857 
-863 GGIVGRSQESTSVI
+863 IAGRSMSGSVI
-877 RGCVNKATVKNSY
+877 RGCA
-890 QKYSGDLN
+890 N
-898 TGGIVGYTYGTVENC
+898 TASVTDGYTPTGFYGAANHVGGIAGYTSGTVESC
-913 YSTGV
+913 YSTGTV
-918 VIARV
+918 SVKIEKVIYAQ
-923 TEEGKIPNK
+923 
-932 NIGGLVGAI
+932 IGGLIGSINSGAEVR
-941 NGNAIVTACYTTGT
+941 NSYTIGA
-955 VTGPA
+955 VDVKA
-960 AGIGAFAGTVS
+960 DDKFGAFAGTVS

-999 GVPADTLKT
+999 GVTADTLKT

-1073 YAEGVWELY
+1073 NAKGVWELY

-1095 EYGCRDQAGLLDYF
+1095 EYGCRDRAGLLDYF
-1109 YKEIGFDPAKLG
+1109 YKELGLDPAKLG
-1121 RLTPDDSGVHQMRD
+1121 RLTPDDSGVYQMRD

-1179 TTGNITVPESGKDT
+1179 TTGNITAPESGKDT

-1231 MLAQTHVAIQ
+1231 MLAQTYVAIQ

-1246 GDSHDEDLTDAL
+1246 GDSYDENLTDAL

-1414 TVTWMSRDADALT
+1414 TVTWMSCDTDALT

-1444 KGEATKTVR
+1444 KGEAAKTVR

-1576 GEDAAQAQYTIT
+1576 GEDAAQARYTIT

-1611 ELTAAEEFMQLALE
+1611 ELTAAEKFMQLALE

-1634 GENTDKEA
+1634 GGNNDKEA

-1710 EYNTTIKVDSVLTY
+1710 EYNTTVKVDSVLTY

-1769 GADNPNTGTI
+1769 GTDNPNTGTI
-1779 TATVKVQGYEGS
+1779 TATVKVLGYEGS

-1844 TERSYGEESGWM
+1844 TERAYGEESGWM

-1902 GTTVPA
+1902 STTVPA

-1923 TAKYAPTVGSSG
+1923 TVKYAPTVGSSG
-1935 KDDVIWGD
+1935 KGDVIWGD
-1943 WIMFSMARSDMD
+1943 WIMFSMARSDME

-1983 GDPGSYLLTDNARL
+1983 GGTGSYLLTDNARL

-2068 TSDKDDVGDVDMTAM
+2068 TSDEDDVGDVDMTAM

-2101 AVDKALTWLSAQYR
+2101 AVDKALTWLSAQYK

-2175 GTVDRMATEQGMYAL
+2175 GTVDRMATEQGLYAL
-2190 AAYQRYAMQ
+2190 TAYQRYAMQ
-2199 RNSLYDMSDVQPGGD
+2199 RNSLYDMRDVQPGGD

-2231 GSAGGDKKDSART
+2231 GSAGGGKKDSART

>member
-35 QQVQQEQ
+35 QQVQQEEQ
-42 VSAPRDGEVTSAS
+42 TSAPGSGE
-55 EGGETNETPD
+55 ET
-65 EAQDAAPV
+65 AAPEDEETDEV
-73 TSRPAKQIA
+73 PSAVPETSLPAAQIA

-97 SAADFAAM
+97 SAEEFAKM
-105 EPDGSY
+105 KPDGSY

-119 TAPYTE
+119 TAPYAE
-125 AFSGTFDGAGHT
+125 DFSGTFDGAGHT
-137 VTLNITTAESSNV
+137 VTLDIEGSDSDYQA
-150 GLFASLA
+150 LFAKIAA
-157 SGAVIRNVTT
+157 SGKVMNLGIDGSVT
-167 AGSISVS
+167 GKRY
-174 VNNVGGIAGNADGN
+174 VGGIAGTNAG
-188 VTIENCKNT
+188 TIESCKNA
-197 ASIAGKKGAGG
+197 ASVQGSGSDGRYVGGIAGE
-208 ILGYSEPD
+208 SS
-216 SGFVTIS
+216 SGSQIINCYNVGTIS
-223 SCANMGSVS
+223 SAR
-232 GTRQQVGG
+232 TRKGVCLGG
-240 IAGNVIGTHIIRDC
+240 IAGNVPSAKIIYC
-254 YNQGDISTGAGIL
+254 YNAGGINTESTTNYGAIAGFGYNVSISNCYFLACD
-267 GRGIKGVLVENCYT
+267 GIKGVYNVDD
-281 VGSVA
+281 GSVSKTDA
-286 SSGAIIA
+286 EMRSG
-293 ISSSSYSSDEPCRI
+293 DI
-307 VNCYAPSE
+307 V
-315 TVTALAP
+315 AL
-322 SAVTIS
+322 
-328 NSGIK
+328 
-333 SSTEMQTL
+333 
-341 EFATTLG
+341 LG
-348 SAFRYNEGGYPTLT
+348 SAFMVKSGDYPALS
-362 WEVPT
+362 WETPT
-367 AKVPVTLTPA
+367 AAVKFTVSPA
-377 NAVLTL
+377 NAVVEI
-383 NGVSYKSGST
+383 NGVKYTGSCT
-393 LSLTAGEYT
+393 VGLPVGDYT
-402 YTVFCKGYK
+402 YTVSCPGYESKGGS
-411 DVNGTVEVKEDLTA
+411 VTVTGAEAPVA
-425 TPDAISVTLS
+425 TPAAISVTLS

-443 VTFDVTPASAKVS
+443 VTFGVTPASAKVS
-456 VKDGEAEVP
+456 VFDGEAEVP
-465 SKNGTYR
+465 SKDGTYR

-492 ASGTVDTGKNVQT
+492 ASGTVDTGKSVQT

-537 TVTYTDKRTREITKG
+537 TVTYTDKSTREITEG

-579 YTVKINEKTFPS
+579 YKVKINEKLVFAAFFKGIKDYVDVTDDAAYPFTPVQTAEGNYLQSSNTASYSESTITLKAKKAVTVSFEYWGSEYSSEWYAFTVKKVGESKALLTSYNSKEWKSFSTDLKQGETLTLTFEHPS
-591 AVFNGLKGYA
+591 TYYSST
-601 EVTYSH
+601 TYS
-607 NSGYKGED
+607 
-615 GKEFVD
+615 VR
-621 DGANGLKSNSAGMSS
+621 LR
-636 SQVTITIKFFAAA
+636 
-649 PKAQLTF
+649 
-656 DYKVSSEGNSY
+656 
-667 YASDG
+667 
-672 LQINNGSK
+672 
-680 IGGTID
+680 
-686 WTTYEL
+686 
-692 TVSGG
+692 
-697 DTVTLSYTKD
+697 
-707 FMDDS
+707 
-712 GSDCV
+712 
-717 WLKNFAVE
+717 NFTAE
-725 PAVVPTEPA
+725 PGIEPTEPA

-749 WFANAVDNGQT
+749 WFAGAVNGGQT
-760 TINGKLTANIDLN
+760 TINGKLTANIDLS

-808 GYIAAGG
+808 GYVAAGG

-877 RGCVNKATVKNSY
+877 RGCVNKTTVKNSY

-913 YSTGV
+913 YSTGA

-971 TSASV
+971 TSATIT
-976 ANCYYVTADGIAAV
+976 NCYYVTADGIAAV

-999 GVPADTLKT
+999 GVTADTLKT

-1053 ALTLRGMTA
+1053 ALTLKGMTA

-1073 YAEGVWELY
+1073 YAEVVWELY
-1082 APHGTADLDDMEY
+1082 APHDTTDLDDMEY

-1109 YKEIGFDPAKLG
+1109 YKERGIDPAKLG
-1121 RLTPDDSGVHQMRD
+1121 RLTPDDSGVYQMRD

-1156 LELDKGAD
+1156 LELDKGPD

-1169 WASDSELLDV
+1169 WASDSGLLDV
-1179 TTGNITVPESGKDT
+1179 TTGNITAPESGKDT

-1231 MLAQTHVAIQ
+1231 MLAQTYVAIQ

-1246 GDSHDEDLTDAL
+1246 GDSYDENLTDAL

-1288 YIDSNG
+1288 YIDSDG

-1380 VDESVVNEAGKP
+1380 VDKSVVNEAGKP

-1444 KGEATKTVR
+1444 KGEAAKTVR

-1499 IEAALDKYPALIRDF
+1499 IEAALDKYPELIRDF

-1576 GEDAAQAQYTIT
+1576 GEDAAQARYTIT

-1605 QPFTEE
+1605 QPFTEG
-1611 ELTAAEEFMQLALE
+1611 ELTAAEKFMQLALE

-1634 GENTDKEA
+1634 GGNNDKEA

-1710 EYNTTIKVDSVLTY
+1710 EYNTTVKVDSVLTY

-1779 TATVKVQGYEGS
+1779 TATVKVLGYEGS

-1844 TERSYGEESGWM
+1844 TERAYGEESGWM

-1902 GTTVPA
+1902 STTVPA

-1935 KDDVIWGD
+1935 KGDVIWGD
-1943 WIMFSMARSDMD
+1943 WIMFSMARSDME

-1983 GDPGSYLLTDNARL
+1983 GGTGSYLLTDNARL
-1997 VLALTALGRD
+1997 VLALTALGRG

-2068 TSDKDDVGDVDMTAM
+2068 TSDEDDVGDVDMTAM

-2101 AVDKALTWLSAQYR
+2101 AVDKALTWLSAQYK

-2175 GTVDRMATEQGMYAL
+2175 GTVDRMATEQGLYAL

-2199 RNSLYDMSDVQPGGD
+2199 RNSLYDMRDVQPGGD

-2231 GSAGGDKKDSART
+2231 GSAGGGKMDSART

>member
-35 QQVQQEQ
+35 QQEEQ
-42 VSAPRDGEVTSAS
+42 IPAS
-55 EGGETNETPD
+55 EGGEEI
-65 EAQDAAPV
+65 AAPETGATDELPSAEPE
-73 TSRPAKQIA
+73 TSLPAEQIA

-97 SAADFAAM
+97 SAEEFAEM

-119 TAPYTE
+119 TAPYTS

-137 VTLNITTAESSNV
+137 VTLNIESSDSDYQA
-150 GLFASLA
+150 LFAKIAA
-157 SGAVIRNVTT
+157 SGKVMNLGIDGSVT
-167 AGSISVS
+167 GKRY
-174 VNNVGGIAGNADGN
+174 VGGIAGTNAG
-188 VTIENCKNT
+188 TIESCKNA
-197 ASIAGKKGAGG
+197 ASVQGSSSDGRYVGGIAGE
-208 ILGYSEPD
+208 SS
-216 SGFVTIS
+216 SGSQIINCYNVGTIS
-223 SCANMGSVS
+223 SARTRS
-232 GTRQQVGG
+232 GVCLGG
-240 IAGNVIGTHIIRDC
+240 IAGNVPSAKIINC
-254 YNQGDISTGAGIL
+254 YNAGGINTESTTNYGAIAGYGYNVSISNCYFLAYD
-267 GRGIKGVLVENCYT
+267 GIKGVYNVDD
-281 VGSVA
+281 GSVSKTDA
-286 SSGAIIA
+286 EMRSG
-293 ISSSSYSSDEPCRI
+293 DI
-307 VNCYAPSE
+307 V
-315 TVTALAP
+315 AL
-322 SAVTIS
+322 
-328 NSGIK
+328 
-333 SSTEMQTL
+333 
-341 EFATTLG
+341 LG
-348 SAFRYNEGGYPTLT
+348 SAFMVKPGDYPALS
-362 WEVPT
+362 WETPT
-367 AKVPVTLTPA
+367 AAVNFTVSPA
-377 NAVLTL
+377 NAVVEI
-383 NGVSYKSGST
+383 NGVKYTGSCT
-393 LSLTAGEYT
+393 VGLPVGDYT
-402 YTVFCKGYK
+402 YTVSCPGYESKGGS
-411 DVNGTVEVKEDLTA
+411 VTVTGAEAPVA

-435 EDESQWIN
+435 EDESQWVN
-443 VTFDVTPASAKVS
+443 VTFNVTPASTKVS
-456 VKDGEAEVP
+456 VFDGEAEVP

-492 ASGTVDTGKNVQT
+492 ASGTVDTGKSEQT
-505 VALKKVESIKL
+505 VALKKVESIAL
-516 GGTYKTEYYQGDALD
+516 GGTCKTEYYQGDALD
-531 TAGLTV
+531 TTGLIV
-537 TVTYTDKRTREITKG
+537 TVTYTDKSTREITKG

-558 DSADAVDSQTIT
+558 DSTDAVDSQTIT

-579 YTVKINEKTFPS
+579 YKVKINEKL
-591 AVFNGLKGYA
+591 VFAAFFKGIKDYVDVTDDAAYPFTPVQTA
-601 EVTYSH
+601 EGNYLQSSNTS
-607 NSGYKGED
+607 S
-615 GKEFVD
+615 
-621 DGANGLKSNSAGMSS
+621 KS
-636 SQVTITIKFFAAA
+636 TITL
-649 PKAQLTF
+649 KAKKTVTVSFEYWGSDYSYDWYAFTVKKAGESKALLTSYNSKEWKSFSTDLKQGETLTLTF
-656 DYKVSSEGNSY
+656 EHPSY
-667 YASDG
+667 Y
-672 LQINNGSK
+672 
-680 IGGTID
+680 
-686 WTTYEL
+686 Y
-692 TVSGG
+692 G
-697 DTVTLSYTKD
+697 DPYSVKLR
-707 FMDDS
+707 
-712 GSDCV
+712 
-717 WLKNFAVE
+717 NFTAE
-725 PAVVPTEPA
+725 PGIEPTEPA
-734 KSGDTYLIGTMAELL
+734 KSGDTYQIDTMAELL
-749 WFANAVDNGQT
+749 WFAEAVNGGQT

-773 SKTWTAIGSNT
+773 NKTWTAIGSN

-789 TFDGGRYTISGLVG
+789 TFDGDRYTISGLVG

-808 GYIAAGG
+808 DYVAAGG

-824 NITSDSGV
+824 NITSDSGI
-832 GGIANTSKGTIED
+832 GGIANTSKGAIEN
-845 CLVSGSVTGGSS
+845 CLVSGSVTGGSAY
-857 GGSMYV
+857 GVTYV
-863 GGIVGRSQESTSVI
+863 GGIVGRSEESTSVI

-890 QKYSGDLN
+890 QKYSSDLN

-913 YSTGV
+913 YSTGAV
-918 VIARV
+918 VARV
-923 TEEGKIPNK
+923 TEEGKTPNK

-941 NGNAIVTACYTTGT
+941 NGNAVVTACYTTGT

-976 ANCYYVTADGIAAV
+976 TNCYYVTADGIAAV

-999 GVPADTLKT
+999 GVTADTLKT

-1019 DTGSINNGFPV
+1019 DTDNINNGFPV

-1053 ALTLRGMTA
+1053 VLTLKGMTA

-1095 EYGCRDQAGLLDYF
+1095 EYGCRDKAGLLDYF
-1109 YKEIGFDPAKLG
+1109 YKELGFDPAKLG
-1121 RLTPDDSGVHQMRD
+1121 QLTPDDSGVYQMRD

-1146 PEKAIEYVSR
+1146 PEKATEYVSG

-1169 WASDSELLDV
+1169 WASDSELLDA
-1179 TTGNITVPESGKDT
+1179 TTGSITVPESGKTT

-1231 MLAQTHVAIQ
+1231 MLAQTYVAIQ

-1258 LRLLEEWGHEGI
+1258 LRLLEERGHEGI
-1270 TAEYKGGAKPNG
+1270 TAKYEGGAKPNG

-1288 YIDSNG
+1288 YIDSDGN
-1294 KVTWIKDE
+1294 VTWIKDE

-1345 EEKAGELLTWETIRG
+1345 EEKAGELLTWEAIRG
-1360 KDQHSAAKSDA
+1360 KDQHSAAKSYA
-1371 AGWPLYTVQ
+1371 TGWPLYTVQ

-1444 KGEATKTVR
+1444 KGEAAKTVR

-1576 GEDAAQAQYTIT
+1576 GEDAAEARYTIT

-1598 KTFTMTI
+1598 KTFTMKI

-1611 ELTAAEEFMQLALE
+1611 ELTAAEEFMQLAME

-1710 EYNTTIKVDSVLTY
+1710 EYNTTVKVDSVLTY

-1745 ARYARFEQFYKQ
+1745 TRYARFEQFYKQ
-1757 PISATFTVKGTT
+1757 PVSATFTVTGTT
-1769 GADNPNTGTI
+1769 GKNDDNTGTI

-1791 AFKAIDS
+1791 EFKAIDS

-1834 SITDSHGTTL
+1834 SITDSHSTTL

-1889 KNVPLDPSDPVDP
+1889 KSVPLDPSDPVDP
-1902 GTTVPA
+1902 STTVPA

-1935 KDDVIWGD
+1935 KGDVIWGD
-1943 WIMFSMARSDMD
+1943 WIMFSMARSDME

-1983 GDPGSYLLTDNARL
+1983 GGTGSYLLTDNARL

-2007 PADVGGKDL
+2007 PANVGGKDL

-2052 LLTAILSKQQS
+2052 LLTAILGKQQS

-2083 ALQALAPYYNNSS
+2083 ALQALAPYCNNSS

-2101 AVDKALTWLSAQYR
+2101 AVDKALTWLSAQYK

-2175 GTVDRMATEQGMYAL
+2175 GTVDRMATEQGLYAL

-2214 RPEQPD
+2214 QPEQPD

-2231 GSAGGDKKDSART
+2231 GSTDGGKKDSART

>member
-35 QQVQQEQ
+35 QQVQQEEQ
-42 VSAPRDGEVTSAS
+42 TSAPGSGE
-55 EGGETNETPD
+55 ET
-65 EAQDAAPV
+65 AAPEDEETDEV
-73 TSRPAKQIA
+73 PSAVPETSLPAAQIA

-97 SAADFAAM
+97 SAEEFAKM
-105 EPDGSY
+105 NPNGSY

-119 TAPYTE
+119 TAPYAE
-125 AFSGTFDGAGHT
+125 DFSGTFDGAGHT
-137 VTLNITTAESSNV
+137 VTLAIDKATQNFV
-150 GLFASLA
+150 GLFGELV
-157 SGAVIRNVTT
+157 SGAEVKNIVISAESFVKGRNY
-167 AGSISVS
+167 
-174 VNNVGGIAGNADGN
+174 VGAIAGDATND
-188 VTIENCKNT
+188 VRIENCLN
-197 ASIAGKKGAGG
+197 AGTVTGNSEVGG
-208 ILGYSEPD
+208 ILGDSTD
-216 SGFVTIS
+216 SGVVVA
-223 SCANMGSVS
+223 SCVNTGAVSGATKVGGIVGKFEGAHTVRGCYNTGSVS
-232 GTRQQVGG
+232 
-240 IAGNVIGTHIIRDC
+240 A
-254 YNQGDISTGAGIL
+254 TGSYAAGIL
-267 GRGIKGVLVENCYT
+267 GRGKSTTIEDCYT
-281 VGSVA
+281 IGKITAGSNGYALIAYGHSSGVCTVKNSYALIGCADKIAPGSVA
-286 SSGAIIA
+286 NEGGS
-293 ISSSSYSSDEPCRI
+293 
-307 VNCYAPSE
+307 
-315 TVTALAP
+315 TF
-322 SAVTIS
+322 
-328 NSGIK
+328 K
-333 SSTEMQTL
+333 SSAEMQTL
-341 EFATTLG
+341 AFATTLG

-425 TPDAISVTLS
+425 TPAAISVTLS

-443 VTFDVTPASAKVS
+443 VTFGVTPASAKVS
-456 VKDGEAEVP
+456 VFDGEAEVP
-465 SKNGTYR
+465 SKDGTYR

-492 ASGTVDTGKNVQT
+492 ASGTVDTGKSEQT

-537 TVTYTDKRTREITKG
+537 TVTYTDKSTREIAEG

-636 SQVTITIKFFAAA
+636 SQVTITIKFFASA

-749 WFANAVDNGQT
+749 WFAEAVNGGQT

-808 GYIAAGG
+808 GYVAAGG

-824 NITSDSGV
+824 NITSDSGI

-913 YSTGV
+913 YSTGAV
-918 VIARV
+918 VARV

-999 GVPADTLKT
+999 GVTADTLKT

-1019 DTGSINNGFPV
+1019 DTGSINSGFPV
-1030 QPWQGGTAPDMPEDL
+1030 QPWQGGTAPNMPEDL

-1073 YAEGVWELY
+1073 YAEVVWDLY
-1082 APHGTADLDDMEY
+1082 VPHGTADLDNMEY
-1095 EYGCRDQAGLLDYF
+1095 NYGCRDQAGLLDYF
-1109 YKEIGFDPAKLG
+1109 YKERGIDPAKLG
-1121 RLTPDDSGVHQMRD
+1121 RLTPDDSGVYQMRD

-1169 WASDSELLDV
+1169 WASDSGLLDV
-1179 TTGNITVPESGKDT
+1179 TTGNITAPESSKDT

-1231 MLAQTHVAIQ
+1231 MLAQTYVAIQ

-1246 GDSHDEDLTDAL
+1246 GDSYDENLTDAL

-1288 YIDSNG
+1288 YIDSDG

-1444 KGEATKTVR
+1444 KGEAAKTVR

-1514 VNKSQTVDLNSVT
+1514 VDKSQTVDLNSVT

-1576 GEDAAQAQYTIT
+1576 GEDAAQARYTIT

-1611 ELTAAEEFMQLALE
+1611 ELTAAEKFMQLALE

-1634 GENTDKEA
+1634 GGNNDKEA

-1710 EYNTTIKVDSVLTY
+1710 EYNTTVKVDSVLTY

-1779 TATVKVQGYEGS
+1779 TATVKVLGYEGS

-1844 TERSYGEESGWM
+1844 TERAYGEESGWM

-1902 GTTVPA
+1902 STTVPA

-1923 TAKYAPTVGSSG
+1923 TVKYAPTVGSSG
-1935 KDDVIWGD
+1935 KGDVIWGD
-1943 WIMFSMARSDMD
+1943 WIMFSMARSDME

-1983 GDPGSYLLTDNARL
+1983 GGTGSYLLTDNARL

-2068 TSDKDDVGDVDMTAM
+2068 TSDEDDVGDVDMTAM

-2101 AVDKALTWLSAQYR
+2101 AVDKALTWLSAQYK

-2175 GTVDRMATEQGMYAL
+2175 GTVDRMATEQGLYAL

-2220 NTGDRYYYTSG
+2220 NTGNRYYYTSG
-2231 GSAGGDKKDSART
+2231 GSAGGGKKDSART

>member
-35 QQVQQEQ
+35 QQVQQEEQ
-42 VSAPRDGEVTSAS
+42 TSAPGSGE
-55 EGGETNETPD
+55 ET
-65 EAQDAAPV
+65 AAPEDEETDEV
-73 TSRPAKQIA
+73 PSAVPETSLPAEQIA
-82 RSGSAVQT
+82 RSGSAMQT

-97 SAADFAAM
+97 SAEEFAAM

-119 TAPYTE
+119 TAPY
-125 AFSGTFDGAGHT
+125 AKDFSGTFDGAGHT
-137 VTLNITTAESSNV
+137 VTLNIEGSDSDYQA
-150 GLFASLA
+150 LFAKIAA
-157 SGAVIRNVTT
+157 SGKVMNLGIVGSVT
-167 AGSISVS
+167 GKRY
-174 VNNVGGIAGNADGN
+174 VGGIAGTNAG
-188 VTIENCKNT
+188 TIESCKNA
-197 ASIAGKKGAGG
+197 ASVQGSSSDGRYVGGIAGE
-208 ILGYSEPD
+208 SS
-216 SGFVTIS
+216 SGSQIINCYNVGTIS
-223 SCANMGSVS
+223 SAR
-232 GTRQQVGG
+232 TRKGVCLGG
-240 IAGNVIGTHIIRDC
+240 IAGNVPSAKIINC
-254 YNQGDISTGAGIL
+254 YNAGGINTESTTNYGAIAGNGYNVSISNCYFLACD
-267 GRGIKGVLVENCYT
+267 GIKGVYNADDGFVSKTDAEMRS
-281 VGSVA
+281 GDIVA
-286 SSGAIIA
+286 
-293 ISSSSYSSDEPCRI
+293 
-307 VNCYAPSE
+307 
-315 TVTALAP
+315 L
-322 SAVTIS
+322 
-328 NSGIK
+328 
-333 SSTEMQTL
+333 
-341 EFATTLG
+341 LG
-348 SAFRYNEGGYPTLT
+348 SAFMVKSGDYPALS
-362 WEVPT
+362 WETPT
-367 AKVPVTLTPA
+367 AAVKFTVSPA
-377 NAVLTL
+377 NAVVEI
-383 NGVSYKSGST
+383 NGVKYTGSCT
-393 LSLTAGEYT
+393 VGLPVGDYT
-402 YTVFCKGYK
+402 YTVSCPGYESKGGS
-411 DVNGTVEVKEDLTA
+411 VTVTGAEAPVA

-456 VKDGEAEVP
+456 VFDGEAEVP
-465 SKNGTYR
+465 SKDGTYR

-492 ASGTVDTGKNVQT
+492 ASDTVDTGKNVQT

-531 TAGLTV
+531 TTGLTV
-537 TVTYTDKRTREITKG
+537 TVTYTDRSTREITKG

-636 SQVTITIKFFAAA
+636 SQVTITIKFFTSA

-656 DYKVSSEGNSY
+656 DYKVSSEAGSY
-667 YASDG
+667 SVYDG

-686 WTTYEL
+686 WTTHEL
-692 TVSGG
+692 TVNGG

-707 FMDDS
+707 SMYDD
-712 GSDCV
+712 GEDCV

-734 KSGDTYLIGTMAELL
+734 KSGDTYQIGTMAELL
-749 WFANAVDNGQT
+749 WFAEAVNGGQT
-760 TINGKLTANIDLN
+760 TINGKLTANVDLN
-773 SKTWTAIGSNT
+773 SKTWTAIGSDT

-808 GYIAAGG
+808 GYVAAGG

-824 NITSDSGV
+824 NITSDSGI

-845 CLVSGSVTGGSS
+845 CLVSGGVTGGSS

-913 YSTGV
+913 YSTGTV
-918 VIARV
+918 VARV
-923 TEEGKIPNK
+923 TEEGKPTNK

-971 TSASV
+971 ATASV
-976 ANCYYVTADGIAAV
+976 TNCYYVTADGIAAV

-999 GVPADTLKT
+999 GVTADTLKT

-1095 EYGCRDQAGLLDYF
+1095 EYGCRDQVGLLDYF
-1109 YKEIGFDPAKLG
+1109 YKELGFDPAKLG
-1121 RLTPDDSGVHQMRD
+1121 RLTPDDSGVYQMRD

-1169 WASDSELLDV
+1169 WASDSELLNV
-1179 TTGNITVPESGKDT
+1179 TTGNITAPESGKTT

-1231 MLAQTHVAIQ
+1231 MLAQTYVAIQ

-1392 IDGVSTNLL
+1392 TDGVSTNLL

-1444 KGEATKTVR
+1444 KGEAAKTVR

-1565 GYHAMVYRPLP
+1565 GYHATVYRPLP
-1576 GEDAAQAQYTIT
+1576 GEDAAQARYTIT

-1710 EYNTTIKVDSVLTY
+1710 EYNTTVKVDSVLTY

-1902 GTTVPA
+1902 STTVPA

-1923 TAKYAPTVGSSG
+1923 IAKYAPTVGSSG

-1943 WIMFSMARSDMD
+1943 WIMFSMARSDME

-1983 GDPGSYLLTDNARL
+1983 GGTGSYLLTDNARL

-2007 PADVGGKDL
+2007 PADVGGKNL

-2101 AVDKALTWLSAQYR
+2101 AVDKALTWLSAQYK

-2175 GTVDRMATEQGMYAL
+2175 GTVDRMATEQGLYAL

-2231 GSAGGDKKDSART
+2231 GSAGGGKKDSART

>member
-1 MKKRV
+1 MGNLGEATNKYGIV
-6 VSWLLAVVMVVSML
+6 A
-20 PTSVLADTLAVTEPE
+20 SVKATC
-35 QQVQQEQ
+35 Q
-42 VSAPRDGEVTSAS
+42 
-55 EGGETNETPD
+55 
-65 EAQDAAPV
+65 
-73 TSRPAKQIA
+73 
-82 RSGSAVQT
+82 
-90 LAEGTVS
+90 
-97 SAADFAAM
+97 
-105 EPDGSY
+105 
-111 TLAADITI
+111 
-119 TAPYTE
+119 
-125 AFSGTFDGAGHT
+125 
-137 VTLNITTAESSNV
+137 
-150 GLFASLA
+150 
-157 SGAVIRNVTT
+157 
-167 AGSISVS
+167 
-174 VNNVGGIAGNADGN
+174 
-188 VTIENCKNT
+188 IENCY
-197 ASIAGKKGAGG
+197 AQGV
-208 ILGYSEPD
+208 D
-216 SGFVTIS
+216 TI
-223 SCANMGSVS
+223 
-232 GTRQQVGG
+232 
-240 IAGNVIGTHIIRDC
+240 
-254 YNQGDISTGAGIL
+254 
-267 GRGIKGVLVENCYT
+267 
-281 VGSVA
+281 
-286 SSGAIIA
+286 
-293 ISSSSYSSDEPCRI
+293 
-307 VNCYAPSE
+307 APS
-315 TVTALAP
+315 
-322 SAVTIS
+322 SATIDS
-328 NSGIK
+328 RSVIK
-333 SSTEMQTL
+333 SSAEMQTL

-377 NAVLTL
+377 SAVLTL
-383 NGVSYKSGST
+383 NGAAYKNGST

-402 YTVFCKGYK
+402 YIVSCKGYK

-425 TPDAISVTLS
+425 TPDAISVTLP
-435 EDESQWIN
+435 EDERQWIN

-465 SKNGTYR
+465 SLDGTYR

-492 ASGTVDTGKNVQT
+492 ASGTVDTGKSVQT
-505 VALKKVESIKL
+505 VALKKVESITL

-537 TVTYTDKRTREITKG
+537 TVTYTDRSTREITEG

-579 YTVKINEKTFPS
+579 YTVRINEKTFPS

-615 GKEFVD
+615 GKEFVN

-636 SQVTITIKFFAAA
+636 SQVTITIKFFASA

-680 IGGTID
+680 NGGTID
-686 WTTYEL
+686 WTTHEL
-692 TVSGG
+692 TVNGG

-712 GSDCV
+712 GV
-717 WLKNFAVE
+717 
-725 PAVVPTEPA
+725 
-734 KSGDTYLIGTMAELL
+734 Y
-749 WFANAVDNGQT
+749 
-760 TINGKLTANIDLN
+760 
-773 SKTWTAIGSNT
+773 
-784 QPFAG
+784 
-789 TFDGGRYTISGLVG
+789 
-803 SNGLF
+803 
-808 GYIAAGG
+808 
-815 TVKNVSLDC
+815 
-824 NITSDSGV
+824 
-832 GGIANTSKGTIED
+832 
-845 CLVSGSVTGGSS
+845 
-857 GGSMYV
+857 
-863 GGIVGRSQESTSVI
+863 
-877 RGCVNKATVKNSY
+877 
-890 QKYSGDLN
+890 
-898 TGGIVGYTYGTVENC
+898 
-913 YSTGV
+913 
-918 VIARV
+918 
-923 TEEGKIPNK
+923 
-932 NIGGLVGAI
+932 
-941 NGNAIVTACYTTGT
+941 
-955 VTGPA
+955 
-960 AGIGAFAGTVS
+960 
-971 TSASV
+971 
-976 ANCYYVTADGIAAV
+976 
-990 ASGSSNGIG
+990 
-999 GVPADTLKT
+999 
-1008 DDMAYKLGMHK
+1008 
-1019 DTGSINNGFPV
+1019 
-1030 QPWQGGTAPDMPEDL
+1030 
-1045 KAVQDAAA
+1045 
-1053 ALTLRGMTA
+1053 
-1062 ADAAKKAEAEW
+1062 
-1073 YAEGVWELY
+1073 
-1082 APHGTADLDDMEY
+1082 
-1095 EYGCRDQAGLLDYF
+1095 
-1109 YKEIGFDPAKLG
+1109 
-1121 RLTPDDSGVHQMRD
+1121 QMRD

-1164 GITVT
+1164 GIAVT
-1169 WASDSELLDV
+1169 WASDSELLNV
-1179 TTGNITVPESGKDT
+1179 TTGNITAPESGKTT

-1231 MLAQTHVAIQ
+1231 MLAQTYVAIQ

-1392 IDGVSTNLL
+1392 TDGVSTNLL

-1444 KGEATKTVR
+1444 KGEAAKTVR

-1565 GYHAMVYRPLP
+1565 GYHATVYRPLP
-1576 GEDAAQAQYTIT
+1576 GEDAAQARYTIT

-1660 VTYVKGMNDITFDGI
+1660 VTYVK
-1675 EADDIPGWYD
+1675 
-1685 AQIYRSFRSSR
+1685 
-1696 PSVVEHELL
+1696 
-1705 RVHQP
+1705 
-1710 EYNTTIKVDSVLTY
+1710 
-1724 TKFAQ
+1724 
-1729 YWEKFGIG
+1729 
-1737 DGATAATQ
+1737 
-1745 ARYARFEQFYKQ
+1745 
-1757 PISATFTVKGTT
+1757 
-1769 GADNPNTGTI
+1769 
-1779 TATVKVQGYEGS
+1779 
-1791 AFKAIDS
+1791 
-1798 YTYTAADDG
+1798 
-1807 DWTVWDA
+1807 
-1814 VQACLKANNYTYTGS
+1814 
-1829 GTYVA
+1829 
-1834 SITDSHGTTL
+1834 
-1844 TERSYGEESGWM
+1844 
-1856 FRVSNGDDEKT
+1856 
-1867 PNTTLVQTYLHD
+1867 
-1879 GDVITLFYTD
+1879 
-1889 KNVPLDPSDPVDP
+1889 
-1902 GTTVPA
+1902 
-1908 FGDAYKETKDFAAAD
+1908 
-1923 TAKYAPTVGSSG
+1923 
-1935 KDDVIWGD
+1935 
-1943 WIMFSMARSDMD
+1943 
-1955 LSDAFINAYYAKVE
+1955 
-1969 AYVKANF
+1969 ANF

-1983 GDPGSYLLTDNARL
+1983 GGTGSYLLTDNARL

-2101 AVDKALTWLSAQYR
+2101 AVDKALTWLSAQYK

-2134 LGIDANTDPRFVKGE
+2134 LG
-2149 GDAAVS
+2149 
-2155 VLGNLLQ
+2155 
-2162 YHIKDS
+2162 
-2168 GFKHTAD
+2168 
-2175 GTVDRMATEQGMYAL
+2175 
-2190 AAYQRYAMQ
+2190 
-2199 RNSLYDMSDVQPGGD
+2199 
-2214 RPEQPD
+2214 
-2220 NTGDRYYYTSG
+2220 
-2231 GSAGGDKKDSART
+2231 
-2244 ADDSRMTLWLGG
+2244 
-2256 AVLSAAALAVLA
+2256 SAAAGGAAGAGMCRLRTVARGGCRVAVHLLRQRGGDTGRLARRGRHA
-2268 QKKKRITK
+2268 QHHRRHQRG

>member
-35 QQVQQEQ
+35 QQVQQEEQ
-42 VSAPRDGEVTSAS
+42 TSAPGSGE
-55 EGGETNETPD
+55 ET
-65 EAQDAAPV
+65 AAPEDEETDEV
-73 TSRPAKQIA
+73 PSAVPETSLPAAQIA

-97 SAADFAAM
+97 SAEEFAKM
-105 EPDGSY
+105 KPNGSY

-119 TAPYTE
+119 TAPYAE
-125 AFSGTFDGAGHT
+125 DFSGTFDGAGHT
-137 VTLNITTAESSNV
+137 VTLAIDKATQNFV
-150 GLFASLA
+150 GLFGELV
-157 SGAVIRNVTT
+157 SGAEVKNIVISAESFVKGRNYVGAI
-167 AGSISVS
+167 AGDAT
-174 VNNVGGIAGNADGN
+174 NNVR
-188 VTIENCKNT
+188 IENCLN
-197 ASIAGKKGAGG
+197 AGTVTGNSEVGG
-208 ILGYSEPD
+208 ILGDSTD
-216 SGFVTIS
+216 SGVVVA
-223 SCANMGSVS
+223 SCVNTGAVSGATKVGGIVGKFEGAHTVRGCYNTGSVS
-232 GTRQQVGG
+232 ATRSY
-240 IAGNVIGTHIIRDC
+240 A
-254 YNQGDISTGAGIL
+254 AGIL
-267 GRGIKGVLVENCYT
+267 GRGKSTTIEDCYT
-281 VGSVA
+281 IGEITAGSNGYALIAYGHSSGVCTVKNSYALIGCADKFTPDSVA
-286 SSGAIIA
+286 NEGGS
-293 ISSSSYSSDEPCRI
+293 
-307 VNCYAPSE
+307 
-315 TVTALAP
+315 TF
-322 SAVTIS
+322 
-328 NSGIK
+328 K
-333 SSTEMQTL
+333 SSAEMQTL
-341 EFATTLG
+341 AFATTLG

-425 TPDAISVTLS
+425 TPAAISVTLS

-443 VTFDVTPASAKVS
+443 VTFGVTPASAKVS
-456 VKDGEAEVP
+456 VFDGEAEVP
-465 SKNGTYR
+465 SLDGTYR

-492 ASGTVDTGKNVQT
+492 ASGTVDTGMSVQT

-531 TAGLTV
+531 TTGLTV
-537 TVTYTDKRTREITKG
+537 TVTYTDKSTWEITEG

-579 YTVKINEKTFPS
+579 YTVKINEKLVFAAFFKGIKDYVDVTDDAAYPFTPVQTAEGNYLQSSNTASYSESTITLKAKKAVTVSFEYWGSEYSSEWYAFTVKKVGESKALLTSYNSKEWKSFSTDLKQGETLTLTFEHPS
-591 AVFNGLKGYA
+591 TYYSST
-601 EVTYSH
+601 TYS
-607 NSGYKGED
+607 
-615 GKEFVD
+615 VR
-621 DGANGLKSNSAGMSS
+621 LR
-636 SQVTITIKFFAAA
+636 
-649 PKAQLTF
+649 
-656 DYKVSSEGNSY
+656 
-667 YASDG
+667 
-672 LQINNGSK
+672 
-680 IGGTID
+680 
-686 WTTYEL
+686 
-692 TVSGG
+692 
-697 DTVTLSYTKD
+697 
-707 FMDDS
+707 
-712 GSDCV
+712 
-717 WLKNFAVE
+717 NFTAE
-725 PAVVPTEPA
+725 PGIEPTEPA

-749 WFANAVDNGQT
+749 WFAGAVNGGQT
-760 TINGKLTANIDLN
+760 TINGKLTANIDLS

-808 GYIAAGG
+808 GYVAAGG

-824 NITSDSGV
+824 NITSDSGI

-913 YSTGV
+913 YSTGA

-923 TEEGKIPNK
+923 TEEEKIPNK

-999 GVPADTLKT
+999 GVTADTLKT

-1073 YAEGVWELY
+1073 YAEVVWELY
-1082 APHGTADLDDMEY
+1082 APHDTTDLDDMEY

-1109 YKEIGFDPAKLG
+1109 YKERGIDPAKLG
-1121 RLTPDDSGVHQMRD
+1121 RLTPDDSGVYQMRD

-1169 WASDSELLDV
+1169 WASDSGLLDV
-1179 TTGNITVPESGKDT
+1179 TTGNITAPESGKDT

-1231 MLAQTHVAIQ
+1231 MLAQTYVAIQ

-1288 YIDSNG
+1288 YIDSDG

-1444 KGEATKTVR
+1444 KGEAAKTVR

-1576 GEDAAQAQYTIT
+1576 GEDAAQARYTIT

-1611 ELTAAEEFMQLALE
+1611 ELTAAEKFMQLALE

-1634 GENTDKEA
+1634 GGNNDKEA

-1710 EYNTTIKVDSVLTY
+1710 EYNTTVKVDSVLTY

-1757 PISATFTVKGTT
+1757 PISATFTVKGTMGT
-1769 GADNPNTGTI
+1769 DNPNTGTI
-1779 TATVKVQGYEGS
+1779 TATVKVLGYEGS

-1844 TERSYGEESGWM
+1844 TERAYGEESGWM

-1902 GTTVPA
+1902 STTVPA

-1935 KDDVIWGD
+1935 KGDVIWGD
-1943 WIMFSMARSDMD
+1943 WIMFSMARSDME

-1983 GDPGSYLLTDNARL
+1983 GGTGSYLLTDNARL

-2068 TSDKDDVGDVDMTAM
+2068 TSDEDDVGDVDMTAM

-2101 AVDKALTWLSAQYR
+2101 AVDKALTWLSAQYK

-2175 GTVDRMATEQGMYAL
+2175 GTVDRMATEQGLYAL

-2199 RNSLYDMSDVQPGGD
+2199 RNSLYDMRDVQPGGD

-2231 GSAGGDKKDSART
+2231 GSAGGGKKDSART

>member
-35 QQVQQEQ
+35 QQVQQEEQ
-42 VSAPRDGEVTSAS
+42 TSAPGSGE
-55 EGGETNETPD
+55 ET
-65 EAQDAAPV
+65 AAPEDEETDEV
-73 TSRPAKQIA
+73 PSAVPETSLPAAQIA

-97 SAADFAAM
+97 SAEEFAKM
-105 EPDGSY
+105 NPNGSY

-119 TAPYTE
+119 TAPYAE
-125 AFSGTFDGAGHT
+125 DFSGTFDGAGHT
-137 VTLNITTAESSNV
+137 VTLAIDKATQNFV
-150 GLFASLA
+150 GLFGELV
-157 SGAVIRNVTT
+157 SGAEVKNIVISAESFVKGRNY
-167 AGSISVS
+167 
-174 VNNVGGIAGNADGN
+174 VGAIAGDATND
-188 VTIENCKNT
+188 VRIENCLN
-197 ASIAGKKGAGG
+197 AGTVTGNSEVGG
-208 ILGYSEPD
+208 ILGDSTD
-216 SGFVTIS
+216 SGVVVA
-223 SCANMGSVS
+223 SCVNTGAVSGATKVGGIVGKFEGAHTVRGCYNTGSVS
-232 GTRQQVGG
+232 
-240 IAGNVIGTHIIRDC
+240 A
-254 YNQGDISTGAGIL
+254 TGSYAAGIL
-267 GRGIKGVLVENCYT
+267 GRGKSTTIEDCYT
-281 VGSVA
+281 IGKITAGSNGYALIAYGHSSGVCTVKNSYALIGCADKIAPGSVA
-286 SSGAIIA
+286 NEGGS
-293 ISSSSYSSDEPCRI
+293 
-307 VNCYAPSE
+307 
-315 TVTALAP
+315 TF
-322 SAVTIS
+322 
-328 NSGIK
+328 K
-333 SSTEMQTL
+333 SSAEMQTL
-341 EFATTLG
+341 AFATTLG

-425 TPDAISVTLS
+425 TPAAISVTLS

-443 VTFDVTPASAKVS
+443 VTFGVTPASAKVS
-456 VKDGEAEVP
+456 VFDGEAKVP
-465 SKNGTYR
+465 SLDGTYR

-492 ASGTVDTGKNVQT
+492 ASGTVDTGKSEQT

-537 TVTYTDKRTREITKG
+537 TVTYTDKSTREITKG

-579 YTVKINEKTFPS
+579 YTVKINEKL
-591 AVFNGLKGYA
+591 VFAAFFKGIKDYVDVTDDAAYPFTPVQTA
-601 EVTYSH
+601 EGNYLQSSNTS
-607 NSGYKGED
+607 S
-615 GKEFVD
+615 
-621 DGANGLKSNSAGMSS
+621 KS
-636 SQVTITIKFFAAA
+636 TITL
-649 PKAQLTF
+649 KAKKTVTVSFEYWGSDYSYDWYAFTVKKAGESKALLTSYNSKEWKSFSTDLKQGETLTLTF
-656 DYKVSSEGNSY
+656 EHPSY
-667 YASDG
+667 Y
-672 LQINNGSK
+672 
-680 IGGTID
+680 
-686 WTTYEL
+686 Y
-692 TVSGG
+692 G
-697 DTVTLSYTKD
+697 DSYSVK
-707 FMDDS
+707 
-712 GSDCV
+712 
-717 WLKNFAVE
+717 LRNFTAE
-725 PAVVPTEPA
+725 PGIEPTEPA

-749 WFANAVDNGQT
+749 WFAEAVNGGQT

-808 GYIAAGG
+808 GYVAAGG

-824 NITSDSGV
+824 NITDAPSNV
-832 GGIANTSKGTIED
+832 GGIASTNYGTIEN
-845 CLVSGSVTGGSS
+845 CLVSGSITSNCNDRTGTGG
-857 GGSMYV
+857 
-863 GGIVGRSQESTSVI
+863 IAGRSMSGSVI
-877 RGCVNKATVKNSY
+877 RGCA
-890 QKYSGDLN
+890 N
-898 TGGIVGYTYGTVENC
+898 TASVTDGYTPTGFYGAANHVGGIAGYTSGTVESC
-913 YSTGV
+913 YSTGTV
-918 VIARV
+918 SVKIEKVIYAQ
-923 TEEGKIPNK
+923 
-932 NIGGLVGAI
+932 IGGLIGSINSGAEVR
-941 NGNAIVTACYTTGT
+941 NSYTIGA
-955 VTGPA
+955 VDVKA
-960 AGIGAFAGTVS
+960 DDKFGAFAGTVS

-999 GVPADTLKT
+999 GVTADTLKT

-1073 YAEGVWELY
+1073 YAEVVWDLY
-1082 APHGTADLDDMEY
+1082 VPHGTADLDNMEY
-1095 EYGCRDQAGLLDYF
+1095 NYGCRDQAGLLDYF
-1109 YKEIGFDPAKLG
+1109 YKELGLDTAKLG
-1121 RLTPDDSGVHQMRD
+1121 RLTPDDSGVYQMRD

-1169 WASDSELLDV
+1169 WASDSGLLDV
-1179 TTGNITVPESGKDT
+1179 TTGNITAPESGKDT

-1231 MLAQTHVAIQ
+1231 MLAQTYVAIQ

-1246 GDSHDEDLTDAL
+1246 GDSYDENLTDAL

-1288 YIDSNG
+1288 YIDSDG

-1444 KGEATKTVR
+1444 KGEAAKTVR

-1576 GEDAAQAQYTIT
+1576 GEDAAQARYTIT

-1611 ELTAAEEFMQLALE
+1611 ELTAAEKFMQLALE

-1634 GENTDKEA
+1634 GGNNDKEA

-1710 EYNTTIKVDSVLTY
+1710 EYNTTVKVDSVLTY

-1779 TATVKVQGYEGS
+1779 TATVKVLGYEGS

-1844 TERSYGEESGWM
+1844 TERAYGEESGWM

-1902 GTTVPA
+1902 STTVPA

-1923 TAKYAPTVGSSG
+1923 TVKYAPTVGSSG
-1935 KDDVIWGD
+1935 KGDVIWGD
-1943 WIMFSMARSDMD
+1943 WIMFSMARSDME

-1983 GDPGSYLLTDNARL
+1983 GGTGSYLLTDNARL

-2068 TSDKDDVGDVDMTAM
+2068 TSDEDDVGDVDMTAM

-2101 AVDKALTWLSAQYR
+2101 AVDKALTWLSAQYK

-2175 GTVDRMATEQGMYAL
+2175 GTVDRMATEQGLYAL
-2190 AAYQRYAMQ
+2190 TAYQRYAMQ
-2199 RNSLYDMSDVQPGGD
+2199 RNSLYDMRDVQPGGG

-2220 NTGDRYYYTSG
+2220 NTGNRYYYTSG
-2231 GSAGGDKKDSART
+2231 GSAGGGKKDSART

>member
-35 QQVQQEQ
+35 QQVQQEEQ
-42 VSAPRDGEVTSAS
+42 TSAPGSGE
-55 EGGETNETPD
+55 ET
-65 EAQDAAPV
+65 AAPEDEETDEV
-73 TSRPAKQIA
+73 PSAVPETSLPAAQIA

-97 SAADFAAM
+97 SAEEFAKM
-105 EPDGSY
+105 KPDGSY

-119 TAPYTE
+119 TAPYAE
-125 AFSGTFDGAGHT
+125 DFSGTFDGAGHT
-137 VTLNITTAESSNV
+137 VTLDIEGNSANV
-150 GLFASLA
+150 GLFRKLGG
-157 SGAVIRNVTT
+157 GATVKNVTVAGQVT
-167 AGSISVS
+167 ATGK
-174 VNNVGGIAGNADGN
+174 NNVGGIAGNADGN

-197 ASIAGKKGAGG
+197 ASIKGSKAVGG
-208 ILGYSEPD
+208 ILGYSYPD

-223 SCANMGSVS
+223 SCVNMGNVTASS
-232 GTRQQVGG
+232 RQAGG
-240 IAGNVIGTHIIRDC
+240 IAGNIEGTHVIRDC
-254 YNQGDISTGAGIL
+254 YNQGNISGSGAAGIL
-267 GRGIKGVLVENCYT
+267 GRGAKGVSVSNSYT
-281 VGSVA
+281 IGTIGTNGYALIGSLG
-286 SSGAIIA
+286 SGTSCEVSNSYGLKGNGSALTY
-293 ISSSSYSSDEPCRI
+293 SSSN
-307 VNCYAPSE
+307 V
-315 TVTALAP
+315 TVTDCAF
-322 SAVTIS
+322 
-328 NSGIK
+328 K
-333 SSTEMQTL
+333 SSAEMQTL
-341 EFATTLG
+341 AFATTLG

-425 TPDAISVTLS
+425 TPAAISVTLS

-443 VTFDVTPASAKVS
+443 VTFGVTPASAKVS
-456 VKDGEAEVP
+456 VFDGEAKVP
-465 SKNGTYR
+465 SLDGTYR

-492 ASGTVDTGKNVQT
+492 ASGTVDTGKSVQT

-537 TVTYTDKRTREITKG
+537 TVTYTDKSTREITEG

-579 YTVKINEKTFPS
+579 YKVKINEKLVFAAFFKGIKDYVDVTDDAAYPFTPVQTAEGNYLQSSNTASYSESTITLKAKKAVTVSFEYWGSEYSSEWYAFTVKKVGESKALLTSYNSKEWKSFSTDLKQGETLTLTFEHPS
-591 AVFNGLKGYA
+591 TYYSST
-601 EVTYSH
+601 TYS
-607 NSGYKGED
+607 
-615 GKEFVD
+615 VR
-621 DGANGLKSNSAGMSS
+621 LR
-636 SQVTITIKFFAAA
+636 
-649 PKAQLTF
+649 
-656 DYKVSSEGNSY
+656 
-667 YASDG
+667 
-672 LQINNGSK
+672 
-680 IGGTID
+680 
-686 WTTYEL
+686 
-692 TVSGG
+692 
-697 DTVTLSYTKD
+697 
-707 FMDDS
+707 
-712 GSDCV
+712 
-717 WLKNFAVE
+717 NFTAE
-725 PAVVPTEPA
+725 PGIEPTEPA

-749 WFANAVDNGQT
+749 WFAGAVNGGQT
-760 TINGKLTANIDLN
+760 TINGKLTANIDLS

-808 GYIAAGG
+808 GYVAAGG

-877 RGCVNKATVKNSY
+877 RGCVNKTTVKNSY

-913 YSTGV
+913 YSTGA

-971 TSASV
+971 TSATIT
-976 ANCYYVTADGIAAV
+976 NCYYVTADGIAAV

-999 GVPADTLKT
+999 GVTADTLKT
-1008 DDMAYKLGMHK
+1008 DDMACKLGMHK

-1053 ALTLRGMTA
+1053 ALTLKGMTA

-1073 YAEGVWELY
+1073 YAEVVWELY
-1082 APHGTADLDDMEY
+1082 APHDTTDLDDMEY

-1109 YKEIGFDPAKLG
+1109 YKERGIDPAKLG
-1121 RLTPDDSGVHQMRD
+1121 RLTPDDSGVYQMRD

-1156 LELDKGAD
+1156 LELDKGPD

-1169 WASDSELLDV
+1169 WASDSGLLDV
-1179 TTGNITVPESGKDT
+1179 TTGNITAPESGKDT

-1231 MLAQTHVAIQ
+1231 MLAQTYVAIQ

-1246 GDSHDEDLTDAL
+1246 GDSYDENLTDAL

-1288 YIDSNG
+1288 YIDSDG

-1444 KGEATKTVR
+1444 KGEAAKTVR

-1576 GEDAAQAQYTIT
+1576 GEDAAQARYTIT

-1611 ELTAAEEFMQLALE
+1611 ELTAAEKFMQLALE

-1634 GENTDKEA
+1634 GGNNDKEA

-1710 EYNTTIKVDSVLTY
+1710 EYNTTVKVDSVLTY

-1769 GADNPNTGTI
+1769 GTDNPNTGTI
-1779 TATVKVQGYEGS
+1779 TATVKVLGYEGS

-1844 TERSYGEESGWM
+1844 TERAYGEESGWM

-1902 GTTVPA
+1902 STTVPA

-1923 TAKYAPTVGSSG
+1923 TVKYAPTVGSSG
-1935 KDDVIWGD
+1935 KGDVIWGD
-1943 WIMFSMARSDMD
+1943 WIMFSMARSDME

-1983 GDPGSYLLTDNARL
+1983 GGTGSYLLTDNARL

-2068 TSDKDDVGDVDMTAM
+2068 TSDEDDVGDVDMTAM

-2101 AVDKALTWLSAQYR
+2101 AVDKALTWLSAQYK

-2175 GTVDRMATEQGMYAL
+2175 GTVDRMATEQGLYAL

-2199 RNSLYDMSDVQPGGD
+2199 RNSLYDMRDVQPGGD

-2220 NTGDRYYYTSG
+2220 NTGDRYYYISG
-2231 GSAGGDKKDSART
+2231 GSAGGGKKDSART

-2256 AVLSAAALAVLA
+2256 TVLSAAALAVLA

>member
-35 QQVQQEQ
+35 QQVQQEEQ
-42 VSAPRDGEVTSAS
+42 TSAPGSGE
-55 EGGETNETPD
+55 ET
-65 EAQDAAPV
+65 AAPEDEETDEV
-73 TSRPAKQIA
+73 PSAVPETSLPAAQIA

-97 SAADFAAM
+97 SAEEFAKM
-105 EPDGSY
+105 NPNGSY

-119 TAPYTE
+119 TAPYAE
-125 AFSGTFDGAGHT
+125 DFSGTFDGAGHT
-137 VTLNITTAESSNV
+137 VTLAIDKATQNFV
-150 GLFASLA
+150 GLFGELV
-157 SGAVIRNVTT
+157 SGAEVKNIVISAESFVKGRNY
-167 AGSISVS
+167 
-174 VNNVGGIAGNADGN
+174 VGAIAGDATND
-188 VTIENCKNT
+188 VRIENCLN
-197 ASIAGKKGAGG
+197 AGTVTGNSEVGG
-208 ILGYSEPD
+208 ILGDSTD
-216 SGFVTIS
+216 SGVVVA
-223 SCANMGSVS
+223 SCVNTGAVSGATKVGGIVGKFEGAHTVRGCYNTGSVS
-232 GTRQQVGG
+232 
-240 IAGNVIGTHIIRDC
+240 A
-254 YNQGDISTGAGIL
+254 TGSYAAGIL
-267 GRGIKGVLVENCYT
+267 GRGKSTTIEDCYT
-281 VGSVA
+281 IGKITAGSNGYALIAYGHSSGVCTVKNSYALIGCADKIAPGSVA
-286 SSGAIIA
+286 NEGGS
-293 ISSSSYSSDEPCRI
+293 
-307 VNCYAPSE
+307 
-315 TVTALAP
+315 TF
-322 SAVTIS
+322 
-328 NSGIK
+328 K
-333 SSTEMQTL
+333 SSAEMQTL
-341 EFATTLG
+341 AFATTLG

-425 TPDAISVTLS
+425 TPAAISVTLS

-443 VTFDVTPASAKVS
+443 VTFGVTPASAKVS
-456 VKDGEAEVP
+456 VFDGEAEVP
-465 SKNGTYR
+465 SKDGTYR

-492 ASGTVDTGKNVQT
+492 ASGTVDTGKSEQT

-537 TVTYTDKRTREITKG
+537 TVTYTDKSTREIAEG

-636 SQVTITIKFFAAA
+636 SQVTITIKFFASA

-749 WFANAVDNGQT
+749 WFAEAVNGGQT

-808 GYIAAGG
+808 GYVAAGG

-824 NITSDSGV
+824 NITSDSGI

-913 YSTGV
+913 YSTGAV
-918 VIARV
+918 VARV

-999 GVPADTLKT
+999 GVTADTLKT

-1019 DTGSINNGFPV
+1019 DTGSINSGFPV
-1030 QPWQGGTAPDMPEDL
+1030 QPWQGGTAPNMPEDL

-1073 YAEGVWELY
+1073 YAEVVWDLY
-1082 APHGTADLDDMEY
+1082 VPHGTADLDNMEY
-1095 EYGCRDQAGLLDYF
+1095 NYGCRDQAGLLDYF
-1109 YKEIGFDPAKLG
+1109 YKERGIDPAKLG
-1121 RLTPDDSGVHQMRD
+1121 RLTPDDSGVYQMRD

-1169 WASDSELLDV
+1169 WASDSGLLDV
-1179 TTGNITVPESGKDT
+1179 TTGNITAPESSKDT

-1231 MLAQTHVAIQ
+1231 MLAQTYVAIQ

-1246 GDSHDEDLTDAL
+1246 GDSYDENLTDAL

-1288 YIDSNG
+1288 YIDSDG

-1444 KGEATKTVR
+1444 KGEAAKTVR

-1576 GEDAAQAQYTIT
+1576 GEDAAQARYTIT

-1611 ELTAAEEFMQLALE
+1611 DLTATEKFMQLALE

-1634 GENTDKEA
+1634 GGNNDKEA

-1710 EYNTTIKVDSVLTY
+1710 EYNTTVKVDSVLTY

-1769 GADNPNTGTI
+1769 GTDNPNTGTI
-1779 TATVKVQGYEGS
+1779 TATVKVLGYEGS

-1844 TERSYGEESGWM
+1844 TERAYGEESGWM

-1902 GTTVPA
+1902 STTVPA

-1923 TAKYAPTVGSSG
+1923 TVKYAPTVGSSG
-1935 KDDVIWGD
+1935 KGDVIWGD
-1943 WIMFSMARSDMD
+1943 WIMFSMARSDME

-1983 GDPGSYLLTDNARL
+1983 GGTGSYLLTDNARL

-2068 TSDKDDVGDVDMTAM
+2068 TSDEDDVGDVDMTAM

-2101 AVDKALTWLSAQYR
+2101 AVDKALTWLSAQYK

-2175 GTVDRMATEQGMYAL
+2175 GTVDRMATEQGLYAL

-2199 RNSLYDMSDVQPGGD
+2199 RNSLYDMRDVQPGGD

-2220 NTGDRYYYTSG
+2220 NTGNRYYYTSG
-2231 GSAGGDKKDSART
+2231 GSAGGGKKDSART

>member
-1 MKKRV
+1 M
-6 VSWLLAVVMVVSML
+6 
-20 PTSVLADTLAVTEPE
+20 
-35 QQVQQEQ
+35 
-42 VSAPRDGEVTSAS
+42 
-55 EGGETNETPD
+55 
-65 EAQDAAPV
+65 
-73 TSRPAKQIA
+73 
-82 RSGSAVQT
+82 QT
-90 LAEGTVS
+90 LA
-97 SAADFAAM
+97 
-105 EPDGSY
+105 
-111 TLAADITI
+111 
-119 TAPYTE
+119 
-125 AFSGTFDGAGHT
+125 
-137 VTLNITTAESSNV
+137 
-150 GLFASLA
+150 
-157 SGAVIRNVTT
+157 
-167 AGSISVS
+167 
-174 VNNVGGIAGNADGN
+174 
-188 VTIENCKNT
+188 
-197 ASIAGKKGAGG
+197 
-208 ILGYSEPD
+208 
-216 SGFVTIS
+216 
-223 SCANMGSVS
+223 
-232 GTRQQVGG
+232 
-240 IAGNVIGTHIIRDC
+240 
-254 YNQGDISTGAGIL
+254 
-267 GRGIKGVLVENCYT
+267 
-281 VGSVA
+281 
-286 SSGAIIA
+286 
-293 ISSSSYSSDEPCRI
+293 
-307 VNCYAPSE
+307 
-315 TVTALAP
+315 
-322 SAVTIS
+322 
-328 NSGIK
+328 
-333 SSTEMQTL
+333 
-341 EFATTLG
+341 FATTLG
-348 SAFRYNEGGYPTLT
+348 DAFRYNEGGYPTLT

-425 TPDAISVTLS
+425 IPDAISVTLT

-443 VTFDVTPASAKVS
+443 VIFNVTPERAKVS
-456 VKDGEAEVP
+456 VFDGEAEVP
-465 SKNGTYR
+465 SKDGTYR

-531 TAGLTV
+531 TAGLIV
-537 TVTYTDKRTREITKG
+537 TVTYTDKSTREITEG

-579 YTVKINEKTFPS
+579 YKVKINEKLVFAAFFKGIKDYVDVTDDAAYPFTPVQTAEGNYLQSSNTASYSESTITLKAKKAVTVSFEYWGSEYSSEWYAFTVKKVGESKALLTSYNSKEWKSFSTDLKQGETLTLTFEHPS
-591 AVFNGLKGYA
+591 TYYSST
-601 EVTYSH
+601 TYS
-607 NSGYKGED
+607 
-615 GKEFVD
+615 VR
-621 DGANGLKSNSAGMSS
+621 LR
-636 SQVTITIKFFAAA
+636 
-649 PKAQLTF
+649 
-656 DYKVSSEGNSY
+656 
-667 YASDG
+667 
-672 LQINNGSK
+672 
-680 IGGTID
+680 
-686 WTTYEL
+686 
-692 TVSGG
+692 
-697 DTVTLSYTKD
+697 
-707 FMDDS
+707 
-712 GSDCV
+712 
-717 WLKNFAVE
+717 NFTAE
-725 PAVVPTEPA
+725 PGIEPTEPA

-749 WFANAVDNGQT
+749 WFAEAVNGGQT

-773 SKTWTAIGSNT
+773 NKDWTSFGAYDYSDPTKG
-784 QPFAG
+784 FAG
-789 TFDGGRYTISGLVG
+789 TLDGDGYTVSGLKG
-803 SNGLF
+803 EGGLIDCLTAT
-808 GYIAAGG
+808 GTVKDLRVNCSLSGG
-815 TVKNVSLDC
+815 TV
-824 NITSDSGV
+824 V
-832 GGIANTSKGTIED
+832 GGIVNNCYGTVEN
-845 CLVSGSVTGGSS
+845 CLVSGILSTSDSS
-857 GGSMYV
+857 YASNATI
-863 GGIVGRSQESTSVI
+863 GGIVGRGLAGSATV
-877 RGCVNKATVKNSY
+877 RGCVNKADVTHAYPMYAVN
-890 QKYSGDLN
+890 GAV
-898 TGGIVGYTYGTVENC
+898 GGIVGYTYGTVENC
-913 YSTGV
+913 YSVGAVSAKAQSATS
-918 VIARV
+918 A
-923 TEEGKIPNK
+923 K

-990 ASGSSNGIG
+990 ASGSSGSSNGIG
-999 GVPADTLKT
+999 GVTADTLKT

-1073 YAEGVWELY
+1073 YAEGVWDLY

-1109 YKEIGFDPAKLG
+1109 YKELGFDPAKLG
-1121 RLTPDDSGVHQMRD
+1121 RLTPDDSGVYQMRD

-1146 PEKAIEYVSR
+1146 PEKAIEYVSK

-1169 WASDSELLDV
+1169 WTSDSELLDV
-1179 TTGNITVPESGKDT
+1179 TTGSITAPESSKDT

-1231 MLAQTHVAIQ
+1231 MLAQTYVAIQ

-1327 VTVRARVG
+1327 VTARARVG

-1444 KGEATKTVR
+1444 KGEAAKTVR

-1576 GEDAAQAQYTIT
+1576 GEDAAQARYTIT

-1598 KTFTMTI
+1598 RTFTMTI

-1710 EYNTTIKVDSVLTY
+1710 EYNTTVKVDSVLTY

-1779 TATVKVQGYEGS
+1779 TATVKVSGYEGS

-1814 VQACLKANNYTYTGS
+1814 VQACLKANNYTYTGA

-1902 GTTVPA
+1902 STTVPA

-1923 TAKYAPTVGSSG
+1923 IAKYAPTVGSSG
-1935 KDDVIWGD
+1935 KGDVIWGD
-1943 WIMFSMARSDMD
+1943 WIMFSMARSDME

-1983 GDPGSYLLTDNARL
+1983 GGTGSYLLTDNARL

-2101 AVDKALTWLSAQYR
+2101 TVDKALTWLSAQYK

-2214 RPEQPD
+2214 RPSQPD

-2231 GSAGGDKKDSART
+2231 GSAGGGKKDSART

-2268 QKKKRITK
+2268 QKKKHITK

>member
-35 QQVQQEQ
+35 QQVQQEEQ
-42 VSAPRDGEVTSAS
+42 TSAPGSGE
-55 EGGETNETPD
+55 ET
-65 EAQDAAPV
+65 AAPEDEETDEV
-73 TSRPAKQIA
+73 PSAVPETSLPAAQIA

-97 SAADFAAM
+97 SAKEFAKM
-105 EPDGSY
+105 NPDGSY

-119 TAPYTE
+119 TAPYAE
-125 AFSGTFDGAGHT
+125 DFSGTFDGAGHT
-137 VTLNITTAESSNV
+137 VTLDIEGSDSDYQA
-150 GLFASLA
+150 LFAKIAA
-157 SGAVIRNVTT
+157 SGKVMNLGIDGSVT
-167 AGSISVS
+167 GKRY
-174 VNNVGGIAGNADGN
+174 VGGIAGTNAG
-188 VTIENCKNT
+188 TIESCKNA
-197 ASIAGKKGAGG
+197 ASVQGSGSDGRYVGGIAGE
-208 ILGYSEPD
+208 SS
-216 SGFVTIS
+216 SGSQIINCYNVGTIS
-223 SCANMGSVS
+223 SARTRMGVCL
-232 GTRQQVGG
+232 GG
-240 IAGNVIGTHIIRDC
+240 IAGNVPSAKIIYC
-254 YNQGDISTGAGIL
+254 YNAGGINTESTTNYGAIAGSGYNVSISNCYFLACD
-267 GRGIKGVLVENCYT
+267 GIKGVYNVDD
-281 VGSVA
+281 GSVSKTDA
-286 SSGAIIA
+286 EMRSG
-293 ISSSSYSSDEPCRI
+293 DI
-307 VNCYAPSE
+307 V
-315 TVTALAP
+315 AL
-322 SAVTIS
+322 
-328 NSGIK
+328 
-333 SSTEMQTL
+333 
-341 EFATTLG
+341 LG
-348 SAFRYNEGGYPTLT
+348 SAFMVKSGDYPALS
-362 WEVPT
+362 WETPT
-367 AKVPVTLTPA
+367 AAVKFTVSPA
-377 NAVLTL
+377 NAVVEI
-383 NGVSYKSGST
+383 NGVKYTGSCT
-393 LSLTAGEYT
+393 VGLPVGDYT
-402 YTVFCKGYK
+402 YTVSCPGYESKGGS
-411 DVNGTVEVKEDLTA
+411 VTVTGAEAPVA

-443 VTFDVTPASAKVS
+443 VTFNVTPASAKVS
-456 VKDGEAEVP
+456 VFDGEAEVP
-465 SKNGTYR
+465 SKDGTYR

-492 ASGTVDTGKNVQT
+492 ASGTVDTGENVQT

-537 TVTYTDKRTREITKG
+537 TVTYTDKSTREITKG
-552 FQVTGF
+552 FRVTGF

-636 SQVTITIKFFAAA
+636 SQVTITIKFFASA

-712 GSDCV
+712 GNDCV

-749 WFANAVDNGQT
+749 WFAEAVNGGQT

-808 GYIAAGG
+808 GYVAAGG

-824 NITSDSGV
+824 NITDAPSNV
-832 GGIANTSKGTIED
+832 GGIASTNYGTIEN
-845 CLVSGSVTGGSS
+845 CLVSGSITSNCNDRTGTGG
-857 GGSMYV
+857 
-863 GGIVGRSQESTSVI
+863 IAGRSMSGSVI
-877 RGCVNKATVKNSY
+877 RGCA
-890 QKYSGDLN
+890 N
-898 TGGIVGYTYGTVENC
+898 TASVTDGYTPTGFYGAANHVGGIAGYTSGTVESC
-913 YSTGV
+913 YSTGTV
-918 VIARV
+918 SVKIEKVIYAQ
-923 TEEGKIPNK
+923 
-932 NIGGLVGAI
+932 IGGLIGSINSGAEVR
-941 NGNAIVTACYTTGT
+941 NSYT
-955 VTGPA
+955 
-960 AGIGAFAGTVS
+960 IGAVDVKADDKFGAFVGTVS
-971 TSASV
+971 TSATIT
-976 ANCYYVTADGIAAV
+976 NCYYVTADGIAAV

-999 GVPADTLKT
+999 GVTADTLKT

-1073 YAEGVWELY
+1073 YAEVVWELY
-1082 APHGTADLDDMEY
+1082 APHDTTDLDDMEY

-1109 YKEIGFDPAKLG
+1109 YKERGIDPAKLG
-1121 RLTPDDSGVHQMRD
+1121 RLTPDDSGVYQMRD

-1156 LELDKGAD
+1156 LELDKGPD

-1179 TTGNITVPESGKDT
+1179 TTGNITAPESGKDT

-1231 MLAQTHVAIQ
+1231 MLAQTYVAIQ

-1246 GDSHDEDLTDAL
+1246 GDSYDENLTDAL

-1288 YIDSNG
+1288 YIDSDG

-1444 KGEATKTVR
+1444 KGEAAKTVR

-1576 GEDAAQAQYTIT
+1576 GEDAAQARYTIT

-1611 ELTAAEEFMQLALE
+1611 ELTAAEKFMQLALE

-1634 GENTDKEA
+1634 GGNNDKEA

-1710 EYNTTIKVDSVLTY
+1710 EYNTTVKVDSVLTY

-1779 TATVKVQGYEGS
+1779 TATVKVLGYEGS

-1844 TERSYGEESGWM
+1844 TERAYGEESGWM

-1902 GTTVPA
+1902 STTVPA

-1923 TAKYAPTVGSSG
+1923 TVKYAPTVGSSG
-1935 KDDVIWGD
+1935 KGDVIWGD
-1943 WIMFSMARSDMD
+1943 WIMFSMARSDME

-1983 GDPGSYLLTDNARL
+1983 GGTGSYLLTDNARL

-2068 TSDKDDVGDVDMTAM
+2068 TSDEDDVGDVDMTAM

-2101 AVDKALTWLSAQYR
+2101 AVDKALTWLSAQYK

-2175 GTVDRMATEQGMYAL
+2175 GTVDRMATEQGLYAL

-2199 RNSLYDMSDVQPGGD
+2199 RNSLYDMRDVQPGGD

-2220 NTGDRYYYTSG
+2220 NTGNRYYYTSG
-2231 GSAGGDKKDSART
+2231 GSAGGGKKDSART

>member
-35 QQVQQEQ
+35 QQVQQEEQ
-42 VSAPRDGEVTSAS
+42 TSAPGSGE
-55 EGGETNETPD
+55 ET
-65 EAQDAAPV
+65 AAPEDEETDEV
-73 TSRPAKQIA
+73 PSAVPETSLPAAQIA

-97 SAADFAAM
+97 SAGEFAKM
-105 EPDGSY
+105 KPDGSY

-119 TAPYTE
+119 TAPYAE
-125 AFSGTFDGAGHT
+125 DFSGTFDGAGHT

-197 ASIAGKKGAGG
+197 ASIKGSKAVGG
-208 ILGYSEPD
+208 ILGYSYPD

-223 SCANMGSVS
+223 SCVNMGNVTASS
-232 GTRQQVGG
+232 RQAGG
-240 IAGNVIGTHIIRDC
+240 IAGNIEGTHVIRDC
-254 YNQGDISTGAGIL
+254 YNQGNISGSGAAGIL
-267 GRGIKGVLVENCYT
+267 GRGAKGVSVSNSYT
-281 VGSVA
+281 IGTIGTNGYALIGSLG
-286 SSGAIIA
+286 SGTSCEVSNSYGLEGNGSALT
-293 ISSSSYSSDEPCRI
+293 YSSNN
-307 VNCYAPSE
+307 V
-315 TVTALAP
+315 TVTTDCAFKP
-322 SAVTIS
+322 SA
-328 NSGIK
+328 
-333 SSTEMQTL
+333 EMQTL
-341 EFATTLG
+341 AFATTLG

-425 TPDAISVTLS
+425 TPAAISVTLS

-443 VTFDVTPASAKVS
+443 VTFGVTPASAKVS
-456 VKDGEAEVP
+456 VFDGEAEVP
-465 SKNGTYR
+465 SLDGTYR

-492 ASGTVDTGKNVQT
+492 ASGTVDTGMSVQT

-537 TVTYTDKRTREITKG
+537 TVTYTDKSTREITEG
-552 FQVTGF
+552 FQVIGF

-579 YTVKINEKTFPS
+579 YKVKINEKL
-591 AVFNGLKGYA
+591 VFAAFFKGIKDYVDVTDDAAYPFTPVQTA
-601 EVTYSH
+601 EGNYLQSSNTASYSE
-607 NSGYKGED
+607 S
-615 GKEFVD
+615 
-621 DGANGLKSNSAGMSS
+621 
-636 SQVTITIKFFAAA
+636 TITL
-649 PKAQLTF
+649 KAKKAVTVSFEYWGSEYSSEWYAFTVKKVGESKALLTSYNSKEWKSFSTDLKQGETLTLTF
-656 DYKVSSEGNSY
+656 EHPSY
-667 YASDG
+667 Y
-672 LQINNGSK
+672 
-680 IGGTID
+680 
-686 WTTYEL
+686 Y
-692 TVSGG
+692 G
-697 DTVTLSYTKD
+697 DSYSVK
-707 FMDDS
+707 
-712 GSDCV
+712 
-717 WLKNFAVE
+717 LRNFTAE
-725 PAVVPTEPA
+725 PGIEPTEPA

-749 WFANAVDNGQT
+749 WFAEAVNGGQT

-808 GYIAAGG
+808 GYVAAGG

-913 YSTGV
+913 YSTGAV
-918 VIARV
+918 VARV
-923 TEEGKIPNK
+923 TEEEKIPNK

-999 GVPADTLKT
+999 GVTADTLKT

-1073 YAEGVWELY
+1073 YAEVVWELY
-1082 APHGTADLDDMEY
+1082 APHDTTDLDDMEY

-1109 YKEIGFDPAKLG
+1109 YKERGIDPAKLG
-1121 RLTPDDSGVHQMRD
+1121 RLTPDDSGVYQMRD

-1169 WASDSELLDV
+1169 WASDSGLLDV
-1179 TTGNITVPESGKDT
+1179 TTGNITAPESGKDT

-1231 MLAQTHVAIQ
+1231 MLAQTYVAIQ

-1246 GDSHDEDLTDAL
+1246 GDSYDENLTDAL

-1288 YIDSNG
+1288 YIDSDG

-1444 KGEATKTVR
+1444 KGEAAKTVR

-1576 GEDAAQAQYTIT
+1576 GEDAAQARYTIT

-1611 ELTAAEEFMQLALE
+1611 ELTAAEKFMQLALE

-1634 GENTDKEA
+1634 GGNNDKEA

-1710 EYNTTIKVDSVLTY
+1710 EYNTTVKVDSVLTY
-1724 TKFAQ
+1724 AKFAQ

-1779 TATVKVQGYEGS
+1779 TATVKVLGYEGS

-1844 TERSYGEESGWM
+1844 TERAYGEESGWM

-1902 GTTVPA
+1902 STTVPA

-1923 TAKYAPTVGSSG
+1923 TVKYAPTVGSSG
-1935 KDDVIWGD
+1935 KGDVIWGD
-1943 WIMFSMARSDMD
+1943 WIMFSMARSDME

-1983 GDPGSYLLTDNARL
+1983 GGTGSYLLTDNARL

-2068 TSDKDDVGDVDMTAM
+2068 TSDEDDVGDVDMTAM

-2101 AVDKALTWLSAQYR
+2101 AVDKALTWLSAQYK

-2175 GTVDRMATEQGMYAL
+2175 GTVDRMATEQGLYAL

-2231 GSAGGDKKDSART
+2231 GSAGGGKKDSART

>member
-35 QQVQQEQ
+35 QQEEQ
-42 VSAPRDGEVTSAS
+42 IPAS
-55 EGGETNETPD
+55 EGGEET
-65 EAQDAAPV
+65 AAPEV
-73 TSRPAKQIA
+73 GATDELPSAEPEPSLPAEQTAENGI
-82 RSGSAVQT
+82 AVQT
-90 LAEGTVS
+90 AGRTVS
-97 SAADFAAM
+97 SAADFATM

-111 TLAADITI
+111 TLAEDITI
-119 TAPYTE
+119 TAPY
-125 AFSGTFDGAGHT
+125 ASDFSGTFDGAGHT
-137 VTLNITTAESSNV
+137 VTLNIESDSSNQGMFTKLV
-150 GLFASLA
+150 
-157 SGAVIRNVTT
+157 SGAAVKNVMVDGGVT
-167 AGSISVS
+167 GDSYI
-174 VNNVGGIAGNADGN
+174 GGIAGQATGATITACANKAAVAATGRYVGGIVGMGKD
-188 VTIENCKNT
+188 VTITNCYNQ
-197 ASIAGKKGAGG
+197 GA
-208 ILGYSEPD
+208 
-216 SGFVTIS
+216 VS
-223 SCANMGSVS
+223 STRTRPINM
-232 GTRQQVGG
+232 GG
-240 IAGNVIGTHIIRDC
+240 IAGYVDG
-254 YNQGDISTGAGIL
+254 GAS
-267 GRGIKGVLVENCYT
+267 VENCYNT
-281 VGSVA
+281 GSITGSGSNTAAVVGWDAAAVK
-286 SSGAIIA
+286 
-293 ISSSSYSSDEPCRI
+293 
-307 VNCYAPSE
+307 NCYYLESTYKVGACGNDGYTDP
-315 TVTALAP
+315 TVSKTDAEMRSGDIVAL
-322 SAVTIS
+322 
-328 NSGIK
+328 
-333 SSTEMQTL
+333 
-341 EFATTLG
+341 LG
-348 SAFRYNEGGYPTLT
+348 SAFMVKSGDYPALS
-362 WEVPT
+362 WETPT
-367 AKVPVTLTPA
+367 AAVKFTVSPA
-377 NAVLTL
+377 NAVVEI
-383 NGVSYKSGST
+383 NGVKYTGSCT
-393 LSLTAGEYT
+393 VGLPVGDYT
-402 YTVFCKGYK
+402 YTVSCPGYESK
-411 DVNGTVEVKEDLTA
+411 DGSVTVTGAEAPVA
-425 TPDAISVTLS
+425 TPAAISVTLT
-435 EDESQWIN
+435 EDESQWID
-443 VTFDVTPASAKVS
+443 VTFNVTPASAKVS
-456 VKDGEAEVP
+456 VFDGEAEVP
-465 SKNGTYR
+465 SLDGTYR

-492 ASGTVDTGKNVQT
+492 ASGTVDTGKSVQT
-505 VALKKVESIKL
+505 VALKKVESITL

-531 TAGLTV
+531 TTGLTV
-537 TVTYTDKRTREITKG
+537 TVTYTDKSIQELTEG

-558 DSADAVDSQTIT
+558 DSAEAVDSQTIT

-607 NSGYKGED
+607 NSGYKGKD
-615 GKEFVD
+615 GEEFVD

-636 SQVTITIKFFAAA
+636 SQVTITIKFFASA
-649 PKAQLTF
+649 PKAEFSF
-656 DYKVSSEGNSY
+656 DYKTSCEGS
-667 YASDG
+667 ATSDWDG
-672 LQINNGSK
+672 LQIN
-680 IGGTID
+680 GGRAMGGIQTEY
-686 WTTYEL
+686 TTYTQVVNAGE
-692 TVSGG
+692 
-697 DTVTLSYTKD
+697 TVTLTYKKD
-707 FMDDS
+707 S
-712 GSDCV
+712 STNEGKDCV

-734 KSGDTYLIGTMAELL
+734 KSGDTYQIGTMAELL
-749 WFANAVDNGQT
+749 WFAEAVNGGQT

-773 SKTWTAIGSNT
+773 SKTWTAIGSDT

-789 TFDGGRYTISGLVG
+789 TFDGGRYTVSGLVG

-808 GYIAAGG
+808 GYVAAGG

-824 NITSDSGV
+824 NITDAPGNV
-832 GGIANTSKGTIED
+832 GGIVNTNYGTIEN
-845 CLVSGSVTGGSS
+845 CLVSGSIATTSRS
-857 GGSMYV
+857 TSAA
-863 GGIVGRSQESTSVI
+863 GGIAGRSQTGSVI
-877 RGCVNKATVKNSY
+877 RGCVNTATIIDAYQDSY
-890 QKYSGDLN
+890 GINGSTATL
-898 TGGIVGYTYGTVENC
+898 GGIVGYTYGIVENC
-913 YSTGV
+913 YSVGTIKV
-918 VIARV
+918 AQTKVIYKER
-923 TEEGKIPNK
+923 
-932 NIGGLVGAI
+932 GGLVGAI
-941 NGNAIVTACYTTGT
+941 NGDAEIKESYAVCSFEIAD
-955 VTGPA
+955 A
-960 AGIGAFAGTVS
+960 SKFGAFAGTVS

-999 GVPADTLKT
+999 GVTADTLKA

-1082 APHGTADLDDMEY
+1082 VPHGTADLADLDDMEY
-1095 EYGCRDQAGLLDYF
+1095 EYGCRDKAGLLDYF
-1109 YKEIGFDPAKLG
+1109 YKELGFDPAKLG
-1121 RLTPDDSGVHQMRD
+1121 QLTPDDSGVYQMRD

-1146 PEKAIEYVSR
+1146 PKKATEYVSG

-1179 TTGNITVPESGKDT
+1179 TTGSIAAPESGKAT

-1198 TVKKGDYSE
+1198 TVEKGDYSE

-1216 SAQEDNK
+1216 SEQEDNK

-1231 MLAQTHVAIQ
+1231 MLAQTYVAIQ

-1246 GDSHDEDLTDAL
+1246 GGSHDENLTDAL
-1258 LRLLEEWGHEGI
+1258 LRLLEERGYEGI
-1270 TAEYKGGAKPNG
+1270 TAKYKGGAKPNG

-1294 KVTWIKDE
+1294 NVKWIRDE

-1345 EEKAGELLTWETIRG
+1345 EEKAGELLTWEAIRG
-1360 KDQHSAAKSDA
+1360 KDQHSAAKSYA

-1380 VDESVVNEAGKP
+1380 VDESVVNEGGKP

-1444 KGEATKTVR
+1444 KGEAAKTVR

-1514 VNKSQTVDLNSVT
+1514 VNKSQTVDLDRVT

-1576 GEDAAQAQYTIT
+1576 DEPAAQARYTIT

-1655 DGKGG
+1655 DGKGD
-1660 VTYVKGMNDITFDGI
+1660 VTYVEGMNDITFDGI

-1705 RVHQP
+1705 RVHRP
-1710 EYNTTIKVDSVLTY
+1710 EYNTTVKVDSVLTY

-1757 PISATFTVKGTT
+1757 PVSATFTVKGTT
-1769 GADNPNTGTI
+1769 GADNPDTGTI

-1844 TERSYGEESGWM
+1844 TERAYGEESGWM

-1902 GTTVPA
+1902 STTVPA

-1935 KDDVIWGD
+1935 KGDVIWGD
-1943 WIMFSMARSDMD
+1943 WIMFSMARSDME

-1976 NDTNGTL
+1976 NDANGTL
-1983 GDPGSYLLTDNARL
+1983 GGMGSYLLTDNARL

-2052 LLTAILSKQQS
+2052 LLTAILSKQQP

-2083 ALQALAPYYNNSS
+2083 ALQALAPYCNNSS

-2101 AVDKALTWLSAQYR
+2101 AVDKALTWLSAQYK

-2175 GTVDRMATEQGMYAL
+2175 GTVDRMATEQGLYAL

-2214 RPEQPD
+2214 TPDQPEQPD

-2231 GSAGGDKKDSART
+2231 GSADGGKKDSART

>member
-35 QQVQQEQ
+35 QQVQQEEQ
-42 VSAPRDGEVTSAS
+42 TSAPGSGE
-55 EGGETNETPD
+55 ET
-65 EAQDAAPV
+65 AAPEDEETDEV
-73 TSRPAKQIA
+73 PSAVPETSLPAAQIA

-97 SAADFAAM
+97 SAEEFAKM
-105 EPDGSY
+105 NPNGSY

-119 TAPYTE
+119 TAPYAE
-125 AFSGTFDGAGHT
+125 DFSGTFDGAGHT
-137 VTLNITTAESSNV
+137 VTLAIDKATQNFV
-150 GLFASLA
+150 GLFGELV
-157 SGAVIRNVTT
+157 SGAEVKNIVISAESFVKGRNY
-167 AGSISVS
+167 
-174 VNNVGGIAGNADGN
+174 VGAIAGDATND
-188 VTIENCKNT
+188 VRIENCLN
-197 ASIAGKKGAGG
+197 AGTVTGNSEVGG
-208 ILGYSEPD
+208 ILGDSTD
-216 SGFVTIS
+216 SGVVVA
-223 SCANMGSVS
+223 SCVNTGAVSGATKVGGIVGKFEGAHTVRGCYNTGSVS
-232 GTRQQVGG
+232 
-240 IAGNVIGTHIIRDC
+240 A
-254 YNQGDISTGAGIL
+254 TGSYAAGIL
-267 GRGIKGVLVENCYT
+267 GRGKSTTIEDCYT
-281 VGSVA
+281 IGKITAGSNGYALIAYGHSSGVCTVKNSYALIGCADKIAPGSVA
-286 SSGAIIA
+286 NEGGS
-293 ISSSSYSSDEPCRI
+293 
-307 VNCYAPSE
+307 
-315 TVTALAP
+315 TF
-322 SAVTIS
+322 
-328 NSGIK
+328 K
-333 SSTEMQTL
+333 SSAEMQTL
-341 EFATTLG
+341 AFATTLG

-425 TPDAISVTLS
+425 TPAAISVTLS

-443 VTFDVTPASAKVS
+443 VTFGVTPASAKVS
-456 VKDGEAEVP
+456 VFDGEAEVP
-465 SKNGTYR
+465 SKDGTYR

-492 ASGTVDTGKNVQT
+492 ASGTVDTGKSEQT

-537 TVTYTDKRTREITKG
+537 TVTYTDKSTREIAEG

-636 SQVTITIKFFAAA
+636 SQVTITIKFFASA

-749 WFANAVDNGQT
+749 WFAEAVNGGQT

-808 GYIAAGG
+808 GYVAAGG

-824 NITSDSGV
+824 NITSDSGI

-913 YSTGV
+913 YSTGAV
-918 VIARV
+918 VARV

-999 GVPADTLKT
+999 GVTADTLKT

-1019 DTGSINNGFPV
+1019 DTGSINSGFPV
-1030 QPWQGGTAPDMPEDL
+1030 QPWQGGTAPNMPEDL

-1073 YAEGVWELY
+1073 YAEVVWDLY
-1082 APHGTADLDDMEY
+1082 VPHGTADLDNMEY
-1095 EYGCRDQAGLLDYF
+1095 NYGCRDQAGLLDYF
-1109 YKEIGFDPAKLG
+1109 YKERGIDPAKLG
-1121 RLTPDDSGVHQMRD
+1121 RLTPDDSGVYQMRD

-1169 WASDSELLDV
+1169 WASDSGLLDV
-1179 TTGNITVPESGKDT
+1179 TTGNITAPESSKDT

-1231 MLAQTHVAIQ
+1231 MLAQTYVAIQ

-1246 GDSHDEDLTDAL
+1246 GDSYDENLTDAL

-1288 YIDSNG
+1288 YIDSDG

-1444 KGEATKTVR
+1444 KGEAAKTVR

-1576 GEDAAQAQYTIT
+1576 GEDAAQARYTIT

-1611 ELTAAEEFMQLALE
+1611 ELTAAEKFMQLALE

-1634 GENTDKEA
+1634 GGNNDKEA

-1710 EYNTTIKVDSVLTY
+1710 EYNTTVKVDSVLTY

-1769 GADNPNTGTI
+1769 GTDNPNTGTI
-1779 TATVKVQGYEGS
+1779 TATVKVLGYEGS

-1844 TERSYGEESGWM
+1844 TERAYGEESGWM

-1902 GTTVPA
+1902 STTVPA

-1923 TAKYAPTVGSSG
+1923 TVKYAPTVGSSG
-1935 KDDVIWGD
+1935 KGDVIWGD
-1943 WIMFSMARSDMD
+1943 WIMFSMARSDME

-1983 GDPGSYLLTDNARL
+1983 GGTGSYLLTDNARL

-2068 TSDKDDVGDVDMTAM
+2068 TSDEDDVGDVDMTAM

-2101 AVDKALTWLSAQYR
+2101 AVDKALTWLSAQYK

-2175 GTVDRMATEQGMYAL
+2175 GTVDRMATEQGLYAL

-2199 RNSLYDMSDVQPGGD
+2199 RNSLYDMRDVQPGGD

-2220 NTGDRYYYTSG
+2220 NTGNRYYYTSG
-2231 GSAGGDKKDSART
+2231 GSAGGGKKDSART

>member
-1 MKKRV
+1 MKIQSMFQKDIDRDINGVIKVSQNDQQSLKQELSEYIITKELRRHFATFFDNYVKAIDNPTDKIGVWISGFFGSGKSHFLKMLSYLLSNKEVDGKHAFDYFADKFDDPMMYATVQKCVRIPTESILFNIDIEGPINKDKTAVLRV
-6 VSWLLAVVMVVSML
+6 FAKVFYNHCGFY
-20 PTSVLADTLAVTEPE
+20 
-35 QQVQQEQ
+35 
-42 VSAPRDGEVTSAS
+42 GEDLKV
-55 EGGETNETPD
+55 
-65 EAQDAAPV
+65 
-73 TSRPAKQIA
+73 AKLERFIDKQ
-82 RSGSAVQT
+82 GK
-90 LAEGTVS
+90 
-97 SAADFAAM
+97 
-105 EPDGSY
+105 
-111 TLAADITI
+111 
-119 TAPYTE
+119 TE
-125 AFSGTFDGAGHT
+125 AFRAAFKEVNGDEWVNARDSAAFFEDDVVEVLQSVLG
-137 VTLNITTAESSNV
+137 ISETA
-150 GLFASLA
+150 A
-157 SGAVIRNVTT
+157 RNWFN
-167 AGSISVS
+167 GEE
-174 VNNVGGIAGNADGN
+174 NADMSIKQLVSEIKEYVDSKEGN
-188 VTIENCKNT
+188 FRLLFCVDEVGQYIGDDGDLMMNLQSLVEEIGDKCRGKVWVMVTSQEAITIKNCYSVGNLGEATNKYGIVASVKATCQIENCY
-197 ASIAGKKGAGG
+197 AQGV
-208 ILGYSEPD
+208 D
-216 SGFVTIS
+216 TI
-223 SCANMGSVS
+223 
-232 GTRQQVGG
+232 
-240 IAGNVIGTHIIRDC
+240 
-254 YNQGDISTGAGIL
+254 
-267 GRGIKGVLVENCYT
+267 
-281 VGSVA
+281 
-286 SSGAIIA
+286 
-293 ISSSSYSSDEPCRI
+293 
-307 VNCYAPSE
+307 APS
-315 TVTALAP
+315 
-322 SAVTIS
+322 SATIDS
-328 NSGIK
+328 RSVIK
-333 SSTEMQTL
+333 SSAEMQTL

-377 NAVLTL
+377 SAVLTL
-383 NGVSYKSGST
+383 NGAAYKNGST

-402 YTVFCKGYK
+402 YIVSCKGYK

-425 TPDAISVTLS
+425 TPDAVSVTLS
-435 EDESQWIN
+435 EDESQWVN

-465 SKNGTYR
+465 SKDGTYK

-492 ASGTVDTGKNVQT
+492 ASGTVDTGKSVQT
-505 VALKKVESIKL
+505 VALKEVESIKL

-531 TAGLTV
+531 TTGLTV
-537 TVTYTDKRTREITKG
+537 TVTYTDKSTRELTEG
-552 FQVTGF
+552 FRVTGF
-558 DSADAVDSQTIT
+558 DSAEAVDSQTIT

-636 SQVTITIKFFAAA
+636 SQVTITIKFFASA

-656 DYKVSSEGNSY
+656 DYKVSSEAGSY
-667 YASDG
+667 SVYDG

-686 WTTYEL
+686 WTTHEL
-692 TVSGG
+692 TVNGG

-712 GSDCV
+712 GV
-717 WLKNFAVE
+717 
-725 PAVVPTEPA
+725 
-734 KSGDTYLIGTMAELL
+734 Y
-749 WFANAVDNGQT
+749 
-760 TINGKLTANIDLN
+760 
-773 SKTWTAIGSNT
+773 
-784 QPFAG
+784 
-789 TFDGGRYTISGLVG
+789 
-803 SNGLF
+803 
-808 GYIAAGG
+808 
-815 TVKNVSLDC
+815 
-824 NITSDSGV
+824 
-832 GGIANTSKGTIED
+832 
-845 CLVSGSVTGGSS
+845 
-857 GGSMYV
+857 
-863 GGIVGRSQESTSVI
+863 
-877 RGCVNKATVKNSY
+877 
-890 QKYSGDLN
+890 
-898 TGGIVGYTYGTVENC
+898 
-913 YSTGV
+913 
-918 VIARV
+918 
-923 TEEGKIPNK
+923 
-932 NIGGLVGAI
+932 
-941 NGNAIVTACYTTGT
+941 
-955 VTGPA
+955 
-960 AGIGAFAGTVS
+960 
-971 TSASV
+971 
-976 ANCYYVTADGIAAV
+976 
-990 ASGSSNGIG
+990 
-999 GVPADTLKT
+999 
-1008 DDMAYKLGMHK
+1008 
-1019 DTGSINNGFPV
+1019 
-1030 QPWQGGTAPDMPEDL
+1030 
-1045 KAVQDAAA
+1045 
-1053 ALTLRGMTA
+1053 
-1062 ADAAKKAEAEW
+1062 
-1073 YAEGVWELY
+1073 
-1082 APHGTADLDDMEY
+1082 
-1095 EYGCRDQAGLLDYF
+1095 
-1109 YKEIGFDPAKLG
+1109 
-1121 RLTPDDSGVHQMRD
+1121 QMRD

-1169 WASDSELLDV
+1169 WASDSELLNV
-1179 TTGNITVPESGKDT
+1179 TTGNITAPESGKDA

-1223 AVLADIKD
+1223 ATLADIKD
-1231 MLAQTHVAIQ
+1231 MLAQTYVAIQ

-1258 LRLLEEWGHEGI
+1258 LRLLEERGHEGI

-1444 KGEATKTVR
+1444 KGEAAKTVR

-1483 YFDITVAPS
+1483 CFDITVAPS

-1558 PDVLAFN
+1558 PGVLAFN

-1576 GEDAAQAQYTIT
+1576 GEDAAQARYTIT

-1642 VTKDLTSFVEILP
+1642 VAKDLTSFVEILP

-1660 VTYVKGMNDITFDGI
+1660 VTYVK
-1675 EADDIPGWYD
+1675 
-1685 AQIYRSFRSSR
+1685 
-1696 PSVVEHELL
+1696 
-1705 RVHQP
+1705 
-1710 EYNTTIKVDSVLTY
+1710 
-1724 TKFAQ
+1724 
-1729 YWEKFGIG
+1729 
-1737 DGATAATQ
+1737 
-1745 ARYARFEQFYKQ
+1745 
-1757 PISATFTVKGTT
+1757 
-1769 GADNPNTGTI
+1769 
-1779 TATVKVQGYEGS
+1779 
-1791 AFKAIDS
+1791 
-1798 YTYTAADDG
+1798 
-1807 DWTVWDA
+1807 
-1814 VQACLKANNYTYTGS
+1814 
-1829 GTYVA
+1829 
-1834 SITDSHGTTL
+1834 
-1844 TERSYGEESGWM
+1844 
-1856 FRVSNGDDEKT
+1856 
-1867 PNTTLVQTYLHD
+1867 
-1879 GDVITLFYTD
+1879 
-1889 KNVPLDPSDPVDP
+1889 
-1902 GTTVPA
+1902 
-1908 FGDAYKETKDFAAAD
+1908 
-1923 TAKYAPTVGSSG
+1923 
-1935 KDDVIWGD
+1935 
-1943 WIMFSMARSDMD
+1943 
-1955 LSDAFINAYYAKVE
+1955 
-1969 AYVKANF
+1969 ANF

-1983 GDPGSYLLTDNARL
+1983 GGTGSYLLTDNARL

-2007 PADVGGKDL
+2007 PADVGGKNL

-2052 LLTAILSKQQS
+2052 MLTAILSKQQP

-2101 AVDKALTWLSAQYR
+2101 AVDKALTWLSAQYK

-2134 LGIDANTDPRFVKGE
+2134 LG
-2149 GDAAVS
+2149 
-2155 VLGNLLQ
+2155 
-2162 YHIKDS
+2162 
-2168 GFKHTAD
+2168 
-2175 GTVDRMATEQGMYAL
+2175 
-2190 AAYQRYAMQ
+2190 
-2199 RNSLYDMSDVQPGGD
+2199 
-2214 RPEQPD
+2214 
-2220 NTGDRYYYTSG
+2220 
-2231 GSAGGDKKDSART
+2231 
-2244 ADDSRMTLWLGG
+2244 
-2256 AVLSAAALAVLA
+2256 SAAAGGAAGAGMCRLWTVARGGHRVAVHLLRQRGGDTGRLARRGHHA
-2268 QKKKRITK
+2268 QHHRRHQRG

>member
-35 QQVQQEQ
+35 QQVQQGEQ
-42 VSAPRDGEVTSAS
+42 TSAPGSGEETAVPEDEETDEVPSAVPETSL
-55 EGGETNETPD
+55 
-65 EAQDAAPV
+65 
-73 TSRPAKQIA
+73 PAKQIA

-90 LAEGTVS
+90 PAEGTVS

-105 EPDGSY
+105 KPNGSY

-125 AFSGTFDGAGHT
+125 VFSGTFDGAGHT
-137 VTLNITTAESSNV
+137 VTLNIEGNSANV
-150 GLFASLA
+150 GLFSKLGG
-157 SGAVIRNVTT
+157 GATVKNVTV
-167 AGSISVS
+167 AGQVAATGK
-174 VNNVGGIAGNADGN
+174 NNVGGIAGNADGN

-197 ASIAGKKGAGG
+197 ASIKGSKAVGG
-208 ILGYSEPD
+208 ILGYSYPG

-223 SCANMGSVS
+223 SCVNMGSVTAS
-232 GTRQQVGG
+232 SRQAGG
-240 IAGNVIGTHIIRDC
+240 IAGNIEGTHVIRDC
-254 YNQGDISTGAGIL
+254 YNQGNISGSGAAGIL
-267 GRGIKGVLVENCYT
+267 GRGAKGVSVSNSYT
-281 VGSVA
+281 IGTIGTNGYALIGSLG
-286 SSGAIIA
+286 SGTSCEVSNSYGLEGNGSALTY
-293 ISSSSYSSDEPCRI
+293 SSSN
-307 VNCYAPSE
+307 V
-315 TVTALAP
+315 TVTDCAF
-322 SAVTIS
+322 
-328 NSGIK
+328 K
-333 SSTEMQTL
+333 SSADMQAS
-341 EFATTLG
+341 EFAATLG

-393 LSLTAGEYT
+393 LSLTAGEYA
-402 YTVFCKGYK
+402 YTVSCKGYK

-443 VTFDVTPASAKVS
+443 VIFNVTPASAKVS

-465 SKNGTYR
+465 SKDGTYR

-492 ASGTVDTGKNVQT
+492 ASGTVDTGKSVQT
-505 VALKKVESIKL
+505 VALKKVESITL

-531 TAGLTV
+531 TTGLTV
-537 TVTYTDKRTREITKG
+537 TVTYTDKSTRELTKG
-552 FQVTGF
+552 FRVTGF
-558 DSADAVDSQTIT
+558 DSAEAVDSQTIT
-570 VTYKGVTAT
+570 VTYKGVTTT

-636 SQVTITIKFFAAA
+636 SQVTITIKFFASA

-749 WFANAVDNGQT
+749 WFAEAVDGGQT

-808 GYIAAGG
+808 GYVAAGG

-824 NITSDSGV
+824 NITDAPSNV
-832 GGIANTSKGTIED
+832 GGIASTNYGTIEN
-845 CLVSGSVTGGSS
+845 CLVSGSITSNCNDRTGTGG
-857 GGSMYV
+857 
-863 GGIVGRSQESTSVI
+863 IAGRSMSGSVI
-877 RGCVNKATVKNSY
+877 RGCVNTASVTDGYTPTGFYGAANHV
-890 QKYSGDLN
+890 
-898 TGGIVGYTYGTVENC
+898 GGIAGYTSGTVESC
-913 YSTGV
+913 YSTGTV
-918 VIARV
+918 SVKIEKVIYAQ
-923 TEEGKIPNK
+923 
-932 NIGGLVGAI
+932 IGGLIGSINSGAEVR
-941 NGNAIVTACYTTGT
+941 NSYTIGA
-955 VTGPA
+955 VDVKA
-960 AGIGAFAGTVS
+960 DNKFGAFAGTVS

-999 GVPADTLKT
+999 GVTADTLKT

-1109 YKEIGFDPAKLG
+1109 YKELGFDSTKLG
-1121 RLTPDDSGVHQMRD
+1121 RLTPDDSGVYQMRD

-1179 TTGNITVPESGKDT
+1179 TTGNITAPESDKGT

-1231 MLAQTHVAIQ
+1231 MLAQTYVAIQ

-1576 GEDAAQAQYTIT
+1576 GEDAAQARYTIT

-1710 EYNTTIKVDSVLTY
+1710 EYNTTVKVDSVLTY

-1779 TATVKVQGYEGS
+1779 TATVKVLGYEGS

-1834 SITDSHGTTL
+1834 SITDSRGTTL

-1902 GTTVPA
+1902 STTVPA
-1908 FGDAYKETKDFAAAD
+1908 FGDAYKETNAFAAAD

-1935 KDDVIWGD
+1935 KGDVIWGD
-1943 WIMFSMARSDMD
+1943 WIMFSMARSDME

-2068 TSDKDDVGDVDMTAM
+2068 TSDKDDVGDLDMTAM

-2101 AVDKALTWLSAQYR
+2101 AVDKALTWLSAQYK

-2175 GTVDRMATEQGMYAL
+2175 GTVDRMATEQGLYAL

-2231 GSAGGDKKDSART
+2231 GSAGGGKKDSART

>member
-35 QQVQQEQ
+35 QQVQQEEQ
-42 VSAPRDGEVTSAS
+42 TSAPGSGE
-55 EGGETNETPD
+55 ET
-65 EAQDAAPV
+65 AAPEDEETDEV
-73 TSRPAKQIA
+73 PSAVPETSLPAAQIA

-97 SAADFAAM
+97 SAEEFAKM
-105 EPDGSY
+105 NPNGSY

-119 TAPYTE
+119 TAPYAE
-125 AFSGTFDGAGHT
+125 DFSGTFDGAGHT

-197 ASIAGKKGAGG
+197 ASIKGSKAVGG
-208 ILGYSEPD
+208 ILGYSYPD

-223 SCANMGSVS
+223 SCVNMGNVTASS
-232 GTRQQVGG
+232 RQAGG
-240 IAGNVIGTHIIRDC
+240 IAGNIEGTHVIRDC
-254 YNQGDISTGAGIL
+254 YNQGNISGSGAAGIL
-267 GRGIKGVLVENCYT
+267 GRGAKGVSVSNSYT
-281 VGSVA
+281 IGTIGTNGYALIGSLG
-286 SSGAIIA
+286 SGTSCEVSNSYGLEGNGSALT
-293 ISSSSYSSDEPCRI
+293 YSSNN
-307 VNCYAPSE
+307 V
-315 TVTALAP
+315 TVTTDCAFKP
-322 SAVTIS
+322 SA
-328 NSGIK
+328 
-333 SSTEMQTL
+333 EMQTL
-341 EFATTLG
+341 AFATTLG

-456 VKDGEAEVP
+456 VFDGEAEVP
-465 SKNGTYR
+465 SLDGTYR

-492 ASGTVDTGKNVQT
+492 ASGTVDTGKSVQT

-537 TVTYTDKRTREITKG
+537 TVTYTDKSTREITKG

-579 YTVKINEKTFPS
+579 YKVKINEKLVFAAFFKGIKDYVDVTDDAAYPFTPVQTAEGNYLQSSNTASYSESTITLKAKKAVTVSFEYWGSEYSSEWYAFTVKKVGESKALLTSYNSKEWKSFSTDLKQGETLTLTFEHPS
-591 AVFNGLKGYA
+591 TYYSST
-601 EVTYSH
+601 TYS
-607 NSGYKGED
+607 
-615 GKEFVD
+615 VR
-621 DGANGLKSNSAGMSS
+621 LR
-636 SQVTITIKFFAAA
+636 
-649 PKAQLTF
+649 
-656 DYKVSSEGNSY
+656 
-667 YASDG
+667 
-672 LQINNGSK
+672 
-680 IGGTID
+680 
-686 WTTYEL
+686 
-692 TVSGG
+692 
-697 DTVTLSYTKD
+697 
-707 FMDDS
+707 
-712 GSDCV
+712 
-717 WLKNFAVE
+717 NFTAE
-725 PAVVPTEPA
+725 PGIEPTEPA

-749 WFANAVDNGQT
+749 WFAGAVNGGQT

-808 GYIAAGG
+808 GYVAAGG

-824 NITSDSGV
+824 NITSDSGI

-913 YSTGV
+913 YSTGAV
-918 VIARV
+918 VARV

-971 TSASV
+971 TSATIT
-976 ANCYYVTADGIAAV
+976 NCYYVTADGIAAV

-999 GVPADTLKT
+999 GVTADTLKT

-1073 YAEGVWELY
+1073 YAEVVWELY
-1082 APHGTADLDDMEY
+1082 APHGTTDLDDMEY
-1095 EYGCRDQAGLLDYF
+1095 KYGCRDQAGLLDYF
-1109 YKEIGFDPAKLG
+1109 YKERGIDPAKLG
-1121 RLTPDDSGVHQMRD
+1121 RLTPDDSGVYQMRD

-1169 WASDSELLDV
+1169 WASDSGLLDV
-1179 TTGNITVPESGKDT
+1179 TTGNITAPESGKDT

-1231 MLAQTHVAIQ
+1231 MLAQTYVAIQ

-1246 GDSHDEDLTDAL
+1246 GDSYDENLTDAL

-1288 YIDSNG
+1288 YIDSDG

-1444 KGEATKTVR
+1444 KGEAAKTVR

-1499 IEAALDKYPALIRDF
+1499 IEAALDKYPTLIRDF

-1576 GEDAAQAQYTIT
+1576 GEDAAQARYTIT

-1611 ELTAAEEFMQLALE
+1611 ELTAAEKFMQLALE

-1634 GENTDKEA
+1634 GGNNDKEA

-1710 EYNTTIKVDSVLTY
+1710 EYNTTVKVDSVLTY

-1769 GADNPNTGTI
+1769 GTDNPNTGTI
-1779 TATVKVQGYEGS
+1779 TATVKVLGYEGS

-1844 TERSYGEESGWM
+1844 TERAYGEESGWM

-1902 GTTVPA
+1902 STTVPA

-1923 TAKYAPTVGSSG
+1923 TVKYAPTVGSSG
-1935 KDDVIWGD
+1935 KGDVIWGD
-1943 WIMFSMARSDMD
+1943 WIMFSMARSDME

-1983 GDPGSYLLTDNARL
+1983 GGTGSYLLTDNARL

-2068 TSDKDDVGDVDMTAM
+2068 TSDEDDVGDVDMTAM

-2101 AVDKALTWLSAQYR
+2101 AVDKALTWLSAQYK

-2175 GTVDRMATEQGMYAL
+2175 GTVDRMATEQGLYAL

-2199 RNSLYDMSDVQPGGD
+2199 RNSLYDMRDVQPRGD

-2220 NTGDRYYYTSG
+2220 NTGNRYYYTSG
-2231 GSAGGDKKDSART
+2231 GSAGGGKKDSART

>member
-35 QQVQQEQ
+35 QQVQQGEQ
-42 VSAPRDGEVTSAS
+42 TSAPGSGEETAVPGDEETDEVPSAVPETSL
-55 EGGETNETPD
+55 
-65 EAQDAAPV
+65 
-73 TSRPAKQIA
+73 PAEQIA
-82 RSGSAVQT
+82 RSGSAMQT

-97 SAADFAAM
+97 SAEKFAEM
-105 EPDGSY
+105 KPDGSY

-119 TAPYTE
+119 TAPYAE
-125 AFSGTFDGAGHT
+125 VFSGTFDGAGHT
-137 VTLNITTAESSNV
+137 VTLDIEGNSANV
-150 GLFASLA
+150 GLFSKLGG
-157 SGAVIRNVTT
+157 GATVKNVTVAGQVT
-167 AGSISVS
+167 ATGK
-174 VNNVGGIAGNADGN
+174 NNVGGIAGNADGN

-197 ASIAGKKGAGG
+197 ASIKGSKAVGG
-208 ILGYSEPD
+208 ILGYSYPG

-223 SCANMGSVS
+223 SCVNMGSVTAS
-232 GTRQQVGG
+232 SRQAGG
-240 IAGNVIGTHIIRDC
+240 IAGNIEGTHVIRDC
-254 YNQGDISTGAGIL
+254 YNQGNISGSGAAGIL
-267 GRGIKGVLVENCYT
+267 GRGAKGVSVSNSYT
-281 VGSVA
+281 IGTIGTNGYALIGSLG
-286 SSGAIIA
+286 SGTSCEVSNSYGLKGNGSALTY
-293 ISSSSYSSDEPCRI
+293 SSSN
-307 VNCYAPSE
+307 V
-315 TVTALAP
+315 TVTDCAF
-322 SAVTIS
+322 
-328 NSGIK
+328 K
-333 SSTEMQTL
+333 SSAEMQTL

-348 SAFRYNEGGYPTLT
+348 DAFRYNEGGYPTLT

-456 VKDGEAEVP
+456 VFDGEAEVP
-465 SKNGTYR
+465 SLDGTYR

-492 ASGTVDTGKNVQT
+492 ASDTVDTGKNVQT

-531 TAGLTV
+531 TTGLTV
-537 TVTYTDKRTREITKG
+537 TVTYTDRSTREITKG

-579 YTVKINEKTFPS
+579 YKVKINEKLVFAAFFKGIKDYVDVTDDAAYPFTPVQTAEGNYLQSSNTASYSESTITLKAKKAVTVSFEYWGSEYSSEWYAFTVKKVGESKALLTSYNSKEWKSFSTDLKQGETLTLTFEHPS
-591 AVFNGLKGYA
+591 TYYSST
-601 EVTYSH
+601 TYS
-607 NSGYKGED
+607 
-615 GKEFVD
+615 VR
-621 DGANGLKSNSAGMSS
+621 LR
-636 SQVTITIKFFAAA
+636 
-649 PKAQLTF
+649 
-656 DYKVSSEGNSY
+656 
-667 YASDG
+667 
-672 LQINNGSK
+672 
-680 IGGTID
+680 
-686 WTTYEL
+686 
-692 TVSGG
+692 
-697 DTVTLSYTKD
+697 
-707 FMDDS
+707 
-712 GSDCV
+712 
-717 WLKNFAVE
+717 NFTAE
-725 PAVVPTEPA
+725 PGIEPTEPA

-749 WFANAVDNGQT
+749 WFAGAVNGGQT
-760 TINGKLTANIDLN
+760 TINGKLTANVDLN
-773 SKTWTAIGSNT
+773 SKTWTAIGSDT

-808 GYIAAGG
+808 GYVAAGG

-824 NITSDSGV
+824 NITSDSGI

-877 RGCVNKATVKNSY
+877 RGCVNTAAVKNRY

-913 YSTGV
+913 YSTGTV
-918 VIARV
+918 VAHV

-971 TSASV
+971 ATASV

-1019 DTGSINNGFPV
+1019 DTTGSINNGFPV

-1045 KAVQDAAA
+1045 KAVQDAAV

-1062 ADAAKKAEAEW
+1062 ADAAKKAKAEW

-1095 EYGCRDQAGLLDYF
+1095 EYGCRDQVGLLDYF
-1109 YKEIGFDPAKLG
+1109 YKELGFDPAKLG
-1121 RLTPDDSGVHQMRD
+1121 RLTPDDSGVYQMRD

-1179 TTGNITVPESGKDT
+1179 TTGNITAPESGKDT

-1198 TVKKGDYSE
+1198 MVKKGDYSE

-1231 MLAQTHVAIQ
+1231 MLAQTYVAIQ

-1392 IDGVSTNLL
+1392 TDGVSTNLL

-1444 KGEATKTVR
+1444 KGEAAKTVR

-1576 GEDAAQAQYTIT
+1576 GEDAAQARYTIT

-1655 DGKGG
+1655 DGKGS

-1710 EYNTTIKVDSVLTY
+1710 EYNTTVKVDSVLTY

-1779 TATVKVQGYEGS
+1779 TATVKVLGYEGS

-1902 GTTVPA
+1902 STTVPA

-1943 WIMFSMARSDMD
+1943 WIMFSMARSDME

-1983 GDPGSYLLTDNARL
+1983 GGTGSYLLTDNARL

-2068 TSDKDDVGDVDMTAM
+2068 TSDNDDVGDVDMTAM

-2101 AVDKALTWLSAQYR
+2101 AVDKALTWLSAQYK

-2175 GTVDRMATEQGMYAL
+2175 GTVDRMATEQGLYAL

-2231 GSAGGDKKDSART
+2231 GSAGGGKKDSART

>member
-35 QQVQQEQ
+35 QQEEQ
-42 VSAPRDGEVTSAS
+42 VPAS
-55 EGGETNETPD
+55 EGGEETAAPEAGATDELPSAEPELSLPAEQTAENGIAAQTSGGTISSPD
-65 EAQDAAPV
+65 E
-73 TSRPAKQIA
+73 
-82 RSGSAVQT
+82 
-90 LAEGTVS
+90 
-97 SAADFAAM
+97 FAAM
-105 EPDGSY
+105 DPAGSY

-119 TAPYTE
+119 TAPY
-125 AFSGTFDGAGHT
+125 AKDFSGTFDGAGHT
-137 VTLNITTAESSNV
+137 VTLDIESSETDAKLGVFSVLAGGATIKNV
-150 GLFASLA
+150 NVAGTVTLTN
-157 SGAVIRNVTT
+157 GGRNS
-167 AGSISVS
+167 A
-174 VNNVGGIAGNADGN
+174 VGGVAATISGEGNA
-188 VTIENCKNT
+188 IINCKNT
-197 ASIAGKKGAGG
+197 AAITTDYRAAGGIVGYSDSNVAISECVNSGSIAG
-208 ILGYSEPD
+208 
-216 SGFVTIS
+216 S
-223 SCANMGSVS
+223 SNI
-232 GTRQQVGG
+232 GG
-240 IAGNVIGTHIIRDC
+240 IAGTLESGKNTIENC
-254 YNQGDISTGAGIL
+254 YNVGKVASNNDSQNGQRGGIL
-267 GRGIKGVLVENCYT
+267 GRGANDVTIKNCYSVGNLGEATNKCGIVASVKATCQIENCY
-281 VGSVA
+281 A
-286 SSGAIIA
+286 QGADTI
-293 ISSSSYSSDEPCRI
+293 
-307 VNCYAPSE
+307 APS
-315 TVTALAP
+315 
-322 SAVTIS
+322 SATIDS
-328 NSGIK
+328 RSAIK
-333 SSTEMQTL
+333 SSAEMQTL

-402 YTVFCKGYK
+402 YTVSCKGYK

-435 EDESQWIN
+435 EDESQWVN
-443 VTFDVTPASAKVS
+443 VTFNVTPASAKVS

-465 SKNGTYR
+465 SKDGTYR

-492 ASGTVDTGKNVQT
+492 ASGTVDTGKSVQT

-537 TVTYTDKRTREITKG
+537 TVTYTDKSTREITEG

-558 DSADAVDSQTIT
+558 DSAEAVDSQTIT

-579 YTVKINEKTFPS
+579 YTVKINEKLVFAAFFKGIKDYVDVTDDAAYPFTPVQTAEGNYLQSSNTASYSESTITLKAKKAVTVSFEYWGSEYSSEWYAFTVKKVGESKALLTSYNSKEWKSFSTDLKKGETLTLTFEHPS
-591 AVFNGLKGYA
+591 TYYSST
-601 EVTYSH
+601 TYSV
-607 NSGYKGED
+607 K
-615 GKEFVD
+615 
-621 DGANGLKSNSAGMSS
+621 LR
-636 SQVTITIKFFAAA
+636 
-649 PKAQLTF
+649 
-656 DYKVSSEGNSY
+656 
-667 YASDG
+667 
-672 LQINNGSK
+672 
-680 IGGTID
+680 
-686 WTTYEL
+686 
-692 TVSGG
+692 
-697 DTVTLSYTKD
+697 
-707 FMDDS
+707 
-712 GSDCV
+712 
-717 WLKNFAVE
+717 NFTAE
-725 PAVVPTEPA
+725 PGIEPTEPA
-734 KSGDTYLIGTMAELL
+734 KSGDTYQIGTMAELL
-749 WFANAVDNGQT
+749 WFAEAVNGGQT
-760 TINGKLTANIDLN
+760 TINGKLTANIDLKN
-773 SKTWTAIGSNT
+773 KDWTSFGAYDYSDPTKG
-784 QPFAG
+784 FAG
-789 TFDGGRYTISGLVG
+789 TLDGDGYTISGLKG
-803 SNGLF
+803 EGGLIDCLTAT
-808 GYIAAGG
+808 GIVKDLRVNCSLSGG
-815 TVKNVSLDC
+815 TV
-824 NITSDSGV
+824 V
-832 GGIANTSKGTIED
+832 GGIVNNCYGTVEN
-845 CLVSGSVTGGSS
+845 CLVSGILSTSDSS
-857 GGSMYV
+857 YASNATI
-863 GGIVGRSQESTSVI
+863 GGIVGRGLAGSATV
-877 RGCVNKATVKNSY
+877 RGCVNKADVTHAYPMYAVN
-890 QKYSGDLN
+890 GAV
-898 TGGIVGYTYGTVENC
+898 GGIVGYTYGTVENC
-913 YSTGV
+913 YSVGAVSAKAQSATS
-918 VIARV
+918 A
-923 TEEGKIPNK
+923 K

-941 NGNAIVTACYTTGT
+941 NGNAVVTACYTTGT

-971 TSASV
+971 TSATIT
-976 ANCYYVTADGIAAV
+976 NCYYVTADGIAAV
-990 ASGSSNGIG
+990 ASGSRNGIG

-1019 DTGSINNGFPV
+1019 DTDNINNGFPV

-1073 YAEGVWELY
+1073 YTEGVWELY
-1082 APHGTADLDDMEY
+1082 GEDLDDMEY
-1095 EYGCRDQAGLLDYF
+1095 DYGCRDKAGLLDYF
-1109 YKEIGFDPAKLG
+1109 YKELGFDPAKLG
-1121 RLTPDDSGVHQMRD
+1121 QLTPDDSGVYQMRD
-1135 LAPVTFDPEED
+1135 LAPVTFDPEET
-1146 PEKAIEYVSR
+1146 PEKATEYVSG

-1169 WASDSELLDV
+1169 WASDSELLDA
-1179 TTGNITVPESGKDT
+1179 TTGNITAPESGKAT

-1231 MLAQTHVAIQ
+1231 MLAQTYVAIQ

-1258 LRLLEEWGHEGI
+1258 LRLLEERGYEGI
-1270 TAEYKGGAKPNG
+1270 TAKYEGGAKPNG

-1288 YIDSNG
+1288 YIDSDGN
-1294 KVTWIKDE
+1294 VTWIKDE

-1360 KDQHSAAKSDA
+1360 EDQHSAAKSYA

-1380 VDESVVNEAGKP
+1380 VDESVVNEGGKP

-1444 KGEATKTVR
+1444 KGEAAKTVR

-1463 DEATVAHITG
+1463 DEATMAHITG

-1576 GEDAAQAQYTIT
+1576 DEDAAQARYTIT

-1611 ELTAAEEFMQLALE
+1611 ELTAAEDLMKLALE

-1710 EYNTTIKVDSVLTY
+1710 EYNTTVKVDSVLTY

-1745 ARYARFEQFYKQ
+1745 TRYARFEQFYKQ
-1757 PISATFTVKGTT
+1757 PVSATFTVEGTT
-1769 GADNPNTGTI
+1769 RADNPNTGTI

-1791 AFKAIDS
+1791 GFKAIDS

-1814 VQACLKANNYTYTGS
+1814 VQACLKANGYTYTGS

-1902 GTTVPA
+1902 STTVPA

-1935 KDDVIWGD
+1935 KGDVIWGD
-1943 WIMFSMARSDMD
+1943 WIMFSMARSDME

-1983 GDPGSYLLTDNARL
+1983 GNPGSYLLTDNARL

-2052 LLTAILSKQQS
+2052 LLTAILGKQQS

-2083 ALQALAPYYNNSS
+2083 ALQALAPYRNNSS

-2101 AVDKALTWLSAQYR
+2101 AVDKALTWLSAQYK

-2134 LGIDANTDPRFVKGE
+2134 LGIDANTDSRFVKGE

-2175 GTVDRMATEQGMYAL
+2175 GTVDRMATEQGLYAL

-2214 RPEQPD
+2214 QPEKPD
-2220 NTGDRYYYTSG
+2220 NTGNRYYYTSG
-2231 GSAGGDKKDSART
+2231 GSTDGGKKDSART

>member
-35 QQVQQEQ
+35 QQVQQEEQ
-42 VSAPRDGEVTSAS
+42 TSAPGSGE
-55 EGGETNETPD
+55 ET
-65 EAQDAAPV
+65 AAPEDEETDEV
-73 TSRPAKQIA
+73 PSAVPETSLPAAQIA

-97 SAADFAAM
+97 SAKEFAKM
-105 EPDGSY
+105 NPDGSY

-119 TAPYTE
+119 TAPYAE
-125 AFSGTFDGAGHT
+125 DFSGTFDGAGHT

-197 ASIAGKKGAGG
+197 ASIKGSKAVGG
-208 ILGYSEPD
+208 ILGYSYPD

-223 SCANMGSVS
+223 SCVNMGNVTASS
-232 GTRQQVGG
+232 RQAGG
-240 IAGNVIGTHIIRDC
+240 IAGNIEGTHVIRDC
-254 YNQGDISTGAGIL
+254 YNQGNISGSGAAGIL
-267 GRGIKGVLVENCYT
+267 GRGAKGVSVSNSYT
-281 VGSVA
+281 IGTIGTNGYALIGSLG
-286 SSGAIIA
+286 SGTSCEVSNSYGLEGNGSALT
-293 ISSSSYSSDEPCRI
+293 YSSNN
-307 VNCYAPSE
+307 V
-315 TVTALAP
+315 TVTTDCAFKP
-322 SAVTIS
+322 SA
-328 NSGIK
+328 
-333 SSTEMQTL
+333 EMQTL
-341 EFATTLG
+341 AFATTLG

-425 TPDAISVTLS
+425 TPAAISVTLS

-443 VTFDVTPASAKVS
+443 VTFGVTPASAKVS
-456 VKDGEAEVP
+456 VFDGEAEVP
-465 SKNGTYR
+465 SLDGTYR

-492 ASGTVDTGKNVQT
+492 ASGTVDTGKSVQT

-537 TVTYTDKRTREITKG
+537 TVTYTDKSTREITEG
-552 FQVTGF
+552 FQVIGF

-579 YTVKINEKTFPS
+579 YKVKINEKTFPS

-636 SQVTITIKFFAAA
+636 SQVTITIKFFASA

-656 DYKVSSEGNSY
+656 DYKVSSEGSSY

-749 WFANAVDNGQT
+749 WFAEAVNGGQT

-808 GYIAAGG
+808 GYVAAGG

-824 NITSDSGV
+824 NITDAPSNV
-832 GGIANTSKGTIED
+832 GGIASTNYGTIEN
-845 CLVSGSVTGGSS
+845 CLVSGSITSNCNDRTGTGG
-857 GGSMYV
+857 
-863 GGIVGRSQESTSVI
+863 IAGRSMSGSVI
-877 RGCVNKATVKNSY
+877 RGCA
-890 QKYSGDLN
+890 N
-898 TGGIVGYTYGTVENC
+898 TASVTDGYTPTGFYGAANHVGGIAGYTSGTVESC
-913 YSTGV
+913 YSTGTV
-918 VIARV
+918 SVKIEKVIY
-923 TEEGKIPNK
+923 PQ
-932 NIGGLVGAI
+932 IGGLIGSINSGAEVR
-941 NGNAIVTACYTTGT
+941 NSYTIGA
-955 VTGPA
+955 VDVKA
-960 AGIGAFAGTVS
+960 DDKFGAFAGTVS
-971 TSASV
+971 TSATIT
-976 ANCYYVTADGIAAV
+976 NCYYVTADGIAAV

-999 GVPADTLKT
+999 GVTADTLKT

-1073 YAEGVWELY
+1073 YAEVVWELY
-1082 APHGTADLDDMEY
+1082 APHDTTDLDDMEY

-1109 YKEIGFDPAKLG
+1109 YKERGIDPAKLG
-1121 RLTPDDSGVHQMRD
+1121 RLTPDDSGVYQMRD

-1156 LELDKGAD
+1156 LELDKGPD

-1169 WASDSELLDV
+1169 WASDSGLLDV
-1179 TTGNITVPESGKDT
+1179 TTGNITAPESGKDT

-1231 MLAQTHVAIQ
+1231 MLAQTYVAIQ

-1288 YIDSNG
+1288 YIDSDG

-1444 KGEATKTVR
+1444 KGEAAKTVR

-1576 GEDAAQAQYTIT
+1576 GEDAAQARYTIT

-1605 QPFTEE
+1605 QPFTEG
-1611 ELTAAEEFMQLALE
+1611 ELTAAEKFMQLALE

-1634 GENTDKEA
+1634 GGNNDKEA

-1710 EYNTTIKVDSVLTY
+1710 EYNTTVKVDSVLTY

-1779 TATVKVQGYEGS
+1779 TATVKVLGYEGS

-1844 TERSYGEESGWM
+1844 TERAYGEESGWM

-1902 GTTVPA
+1902 STTVPA

-1923 TAKYAPTVGSSG
+1923 TVKYAPTVGSSG
-1935 KDDVIWGD
+1935 KGDVIWGD
-1943 WIMFSMARSDMD
+1943 WIMFSMARSDME

-1983 GDPGSYLLTDNARL
+1983 GGTGSYLLTDNARL

-2068 TSDKDDVGDVDMTAM
+2068 TSDEDDVGDVDMTAM

-2101 AVDKALTWLSAQYR
+2101 AVDKALTWLSAQYK

-2175 GTVDRMATEQGMYAL
+2175 GTVDRMATEQGLYAL
-2190 AAYQRYAMQ
+2190 TAYQRYAMQ
-2199 RNSLYDMSDVQPGGD
+2199 RNSLYDMRDVQPGGG

-2220 NTGDRYYYTSG
+2220 NTGNRYYYTSG
-2231 GSAGGDKKDSART
+2231 GSAGGGKKDSART

>member
-35 QQVQQEQ
+35 QQVQQEEQ
-42 VSAPRDGEVTSAS
+42 TSAPGSGE
-55 EGGETNETPD
+55 ET
-65 EAQDAAPV
+65 AAPEDEETDEV
-73 TSRPAKQIA
+73 PSAVLELSLPAEQIA

-105 EPDGSY
+105 KPNGSY

-119 TAPYTE
+119 TAPYAE

-137 VTLNITTAESSNV
+137 VTLDIEGNSANV
-150 GLFASLA
+150 GLFSKLGG
-157 SGAVIRNVTT
+157 GATVKNVTVAGQVT
-167 AGSISVS
+167 ATGK
-174 VNNVGGIAGNADGN
+174 NNVGGITGSADTADAAI
-188 VTIENCKNT
+188 TIENCKNT
-197 ASIAGKKGAGG
+197 ANISGSKAIGG
-208 ILGYSEPD
+208 ILGSCTGRSYY
-216 SGFVTIS
+216 VTIS
-223 SCANMGSVS
+223 ACVNVGSITGS
-232 GTRQQVGG
+232 GTQIGG
-240 IAGNVIGTHIIRDC
+240 IAGNLENGHTIKNC
-254 YNQGDISTGAGIL
+254 YNAGNVTGFNNCAGIL
-267 GRGIKGVLVENCYT
+267 GRGTKTAKVENCFNTGAVVLYGTSTNT
-281 VGSVA
+281 VYAIEGTAYKNSPPVLINSYA
-286 SSGAIIA
+286 LTGTAAELYPSSGVD
-293 ISSSSYSSDEPCRI
+293 SQ
-307 VNCYAPSE
+307 NCAF
-315 TVTALAP
+315 
-322 SAVTIS
+322 
-328 NSGIK
+328 K
-333 SSTEMQTL
+333 SSAEMQTL
-341 EFATTLG
+341 AFATTLG
-348 SAFRYNEGGYPTLT
+348 DAFRYNEGGYPTLT

-383 NGVSYKSGST
+383 NGVSYKSDST

-443 VTFDVTPASAKVS
+443 VTFDVTPERAKVS

-465 SKNGTYR
+465 SLDGTYR

-537 TVTYTDKRTREITKG
+537 TVTYTDKSTREITEG

-579 YTVKINEKTFPS
+579 YKVKINEKL
-591 AVFNGLKGYA
+591 VFAAFFKGIKDYVDVTDDAAYPFTPVQTA
-601 EVTYSH
+601 EGNYLQSSNTS
-607 NSGYKGED
+607 S
-615 GKEFVD
+615 
-621 DGANGLKSNSAGMSS
+621 KS
-636 SQVTITIKFFAAA
+636 TITL
-649 PKAQLTF
+649 KAEKTVTVSFEYWGSDYSYDWYAFTVKKAGESKALLTSYNSKEWKSFSTDLKQGETLTLTF
-656 DYKVSSEGNSY
+656 EHPSY
-667 YASDG
+667 Y
-672 LQINNGSK
+672 
-680 IGGTID
+680 
-686 WTTYEL
+686 Y
-692 TVSGG
+692 G
-697 DTVTLSYTKD
+697 DSYSVK
-707 FMDDS
+707 
-712 GSDCV
+712 
-717 WLKNFAVE
+717 LRNFTAE
-725 PAVVPTEPA
+725 PGIEPTEPA

-749 WFANAVDNGQT
+749 WFAEAVNGGQT

-773 SKTWTAIGSNT
+773 SKTWTAIGST

-789 TFDGGRYTISGLVG
+789 IFDGGCYTISGLVG

-808 GYIAAGG
+808 GYVAAGG
-815 TVKNVSLDC
+815 TAKNVSLDC
-824 NITSDSGV
+824 NITSDSGI

-913 YSTGV
+913 YSTGTV
-918 VIARV
+918 VARV
-923 TEEGKIPNK
+923 TEEGKPTNK

-971 TSASV
+971 ATASI

-999 GVPADTLKT
+999 GVTADTLKA

-1053 ALTLRGMTA
+1053 ALTLKGMTA

-1095 EYGCRDQAGLLDYF
+1095 EYGCRDQVSLLDYF
-1109 YKEIGFDPAKLG
+1109 YKELGFDPAKLG
-1121 RLTPDDSGVHQMRD
+1121 RLTPDDSGVYQMRD

-1169 WASDSELLDV
+1169 WASDSELLNV
-1179 TTGNITVPESGKDT
+1179 TTGNITAPESGKDT

-1231 MLAQTHVAIQ
+1231 MLAQTYVAIQ

-1444 KGEATKTVR
+1444 KGEAAKTVR

-1576 GEDAAQAQYTIT
+1576 GEDAAQARYTIT

-1660 VTYVKGMNDITFDGI
+1660 VTYVKGMSDITFDGI

-1710 EYNTTIKVDSVLTY
+1710 EYNTTVKVDSVLTY

-1902 GTTVPA
+1902 STTVPA

-1923 TAKYAPTVGSSG
+1923 IAKYAPTVGSSG
-1935 KDDVIWGD
+1935 KGDVIWGD
-1943 WIMFSMARSDMD
+1943 WIMFSMARSDME

-1983 GDPGSYLLTDNARL
+1983 GGAGSYLLTDNARL

-2027 PYSTIYEQVFA
+2027 PNSTIYEQVFA

-2068 TSDKDDVGDVDMTAM
+2068 TSDNDDVGDVDMTAM

-2101 AVDKALTWLSAQYR
+2101 AVDKALTWLSAQYK

-2168 GFKHTAD
+2168 GFKHTAG
-2175 GTVDRMATEQGMYAL
+2175 GTVDRMATEQGLYAL

-2231 GSAGGDKKDSART
+2231 GSAGGGKKDSART

>member
-35 QQVQQEQ
+35 QQVQQEEQ
-42 VSAPRDGEVTSAS
+42 TSAPGSGE
-55 EGGETNETPD
+55 ET
-65 EAQDAAPV
+65 AAPEDEETDEV
-73 TSRPAKQIA
+73 PSAVPETSLPAEQIA
-82 RSGSAVQT
+82 RSGSAMQT

-97 SAADFAAM
+97 SAEEFAAM

-119 TAPYTE
+119 TAPY
-125 AFSGTFDGAGHT
+125 AKDFSGTFDGAGHT
-137 VTLNITTAESSNV
+137 VTLNIEGSDSDYQA
-150 GLFASLA
+150 LFAKIAA
-157 SGAVIRNVTT
+157 SGKVMNLGIVGSVT
-167 AGSISVS
+167 GKRY
-174 VNNVGGIAGNADGN
+174 VGGIAGTNAG
-188 VTIENCKNT
+188 TIESCKNA
-197 ASIAGKKGAGG
+197 ASVQGSSSDGRYVGGIAGE
-208 ILGYSEPD
+208 SS
-216 SGFVTIS
+216 SGSQIINCYNVGTIS
-223 SCANMGSVS
+223 SAR
-232 GTRQQVGG
+232 TRKGVCLGG
-240 IAGNVIGTHIIRDC
+240 IAGNVPSAKIINC
-254 YNQGDISTGAGIL
+254 YNAGGINTESTTNYGAIAGNGYNVSISNCYFLACD
-267 GRGIKGVLVENCYT
+267 GIKGVYNADDGFVSKTDAEMRS
-281 VGSVA
+281 GDIVA
-286 SSGAIIA
+286 
-293 ISSSSYSSDEPCRI
+293 
-307 VNCYAPSE
+307 
-315 TVTALAP
+315 L
-322 SAVTIS
+322 
-328 NSGIK
+328 
-333 SSTEMQTL
+333 
-341 EFATTLG
+341 LG
-348 SAFRYNEGGYPTLT
+348 SAFMVKSGDYPALS
-362 WEVPT
+362 WETPT
-367 AKVPVTLTPA
+367 AAVKFTVSPA
-377 NAVLTL
+377 NAVVEI
-383 NGVSYKSGST
+383 NGVKYTGSCT
-393 LSLTAGEYT
+393 VGLPVGDYT
-402 YTVFCKGYK
+402 YTVSCPGYESKGGS
-411 DVNGTVEVKEDLTA
+411 VTVTGAEAPVA

-456 VKDGEAEVP
+456 VFDGEAEVP
-465 SKNGTYR
+465 SKDGTYR

-492 ASGTVDTGKNVQT
+492 ASDTVDTGKNVQT

-531 TAGLTV
+531 TTGLTV
-537 TVTYTDKRTREITKG
+537 TVTYTDRSTREITKG

-636 SQVTITIKFFAAA
+636 SQVTITIKFFTSA

-656 DYKVSSEGNSY
+656 DYKVSSEAGSY
-667 YASDG
+667 SVYDG

-686 WTTYEL
+686 WTTHEL
-692 TVSGG
+692 TVNGG

-707 FMDDS
+707 SMYDD
-712 GSDCV
+712 GEDCV

-734 KSGDTYLIGTMAELL
+734 KSGDTYQIGTMAELL
-749 WFANAVDNGQT
+749 WFAEAVNGGQT
-760 TINGKLTANIDLN
+760 TINGKLTANVDLN
-773 SKTWTAIGSNT
+773 SKTWTAIGSDT

-808 GYIAAGG
+808 GYVAAGG

-824 NITSDSGV
+824 NITSDSGI

-877 RGCVNKATVKNSY
+877 RGCVNKAAVKNRY

-913 YSTGV
+913 YSTGTV
-918 VIARV
+918 VAHV

-971 TSASV
+971 ATASV
-976 ANCYYVTADGIAAV
+976 ANCYYVIADGIAAV

-999 GVPADTLKT
+999 GVTADTLKA

-1073 YAEGVWELY
+1073 YAESVWELY

-1109 YKEIGFDPAKLG
+1109 YKELGFDPAKLG
-1121 RLTPDDSGVHQMRD
+1121 RLTPDDSGVYQMRD

-1169 WASDSELLDV
+1169 WASDSELLNV
-1179 TTGNITVPESGKDT
+1179 TTGNITAPESGKDT

-1207 VKTFTLCLW
+1207 VKTFTLRLW

-1231 MLAQTHVAIQ
+1231 MLAQTYVAIQ

-1392 IDGVSTNLL
+1392 TDGVSTNLL

-1444 KGEATKTVR
+1444 KGEAAKTVR

-1565 GYHAMVYRPLP
+1565 GYHATVYRPLP
-1576 GEDAAQAQYTIT
+1576 GEDAAQARYTIT

-1710 EYNTTIKVDSVLTY
+1710 EYNTTVKVDSVLTY

-1902 GTTVPA
+1902 STTVPA

-1923 TAKYAPTVGSSG
+1923 IAKYAPTVGSSG

-1943 WIMFSMARSDMD
+1943 WIMFSMARSDME

-1983 GDPGSYLLTDNARL
+1983 GGTGSYLLTDNARL

-2101 AVDKALTWLSAQYR
+2101 AVDKALTWLSAQYK

-2168 GFKHTAD
+2168 GFKHTAG
-2175 GTVDRMATEQGMYAL
+2175 GTVDRMATEQGLYAL

-2231 GSAGGDKKDSART
+2231 GSAGGGKKDSART

>member
-35 QQVQQEQ
+35 QQVQQEEQ
-42 VSAPRDGEVTSAS
+42 TSAPGSGE
-55 EGGETNETPD
+55 ET
-65 EAQDAAPV
+65 AAPEDEETDEV
-73 TSRPAKQIA
+73 PSAVPETSLPAAQIA

-97 SAADFAAM
+97 SAEEFAKM
-105 EPDGSY
+105 KPNGSY

-119 TAPYTE
+119 TAPYAE
-125 AFSGTFDGAGHT
+125 DFSGTFDGAGHT

-197 ASIAGKKGAGG
+197 ASIKGSKAVGG
-208 ILGYSEPD
+208 ILGYSYPD

-223 SCANMGSVS
+223 SCVNMGNVTASS
-232 GTRQQVGG
+232 RQAGG
-240 IAGNVIGTHIIRDC
+240 IAGNIEGTHVIRDC
-254 YNQGDISTGAGIL
+254 YNQGNISGSGAAGIL
-267 GRGIKGVLVENCYT
+267 GRGAKGVSVSNSYT
-281 VGSVA
+281 IGTIGTNGYALIGSLG
-286 SSGAIIA
+286 SGTSCEVSNSYGLEGNGSALT
-293 ISSSSYSSDEPCRI
+293 YSSNN
-307 VNCYAPSE
+307 V
-315 TVTALAP
+315 TVTTDCAFKP
-322 SAVTIS
+322 SA
-328 NSGIK
+328 
-333 SSTEMQTL
+333 EMQTL
-341 EFATTLG
+341 AFATTLG
-348 SAFRYNEGGYPTLT
+348 DAFRYNEGGYPTLT

-425 TPDAISVTLS
+425 TPAAISVTLS

-456 VKDGEAEVP
+456 VFDGEAEVP
-465 SKNGTYR
+465 SLDGTYR

-492 ASGTVDTGKNVQT
+492 ASGTVDTGKSVQT

-537 TVTYTDKRTREITKG
+537 AVTYTDKSTREITEG

-579 YTVKINEKTFPS
+579 YTVKINEKL
-591 AVFNGLKGYA
+591 VFAAFFKGIKDYVDVTDDAAYPFTPVQTA
-601 EVTYSH
+601 EGNYLQSSNTS
-607 NSGYKGED
+607 S
-615 GKEFVD
+615 
-621 DGANGLKSNSAGMSS
+621 KS
-636 SQVTITIKFFAAA
+636 TITL
-649 PKAQLTF
+649 KAKKTVTVSFEYWGSDYSYDWYAFTVKKAGESKALLTSYNSKEWKSFSTDLKQGETLTLTF
-656 DYKVSSEGNSY
+656 EHPSY
-667 YASDG
+667 Y
-672 LQINNGSK
+672 
-680 IGGTID
+680 
-686 WTTYEL
+686 Y
-692 TVSGG
+692 G
-697 DTVTLSYTKD
+697 DSYSVK
-707 FMDDS
+707 
-712 GSDCV
+712 
-717 WLKNFAVE
+717 LRNFTAE
-725 PAVVPTEPA
+725 PGIEPTEPA

-749 WFANAVDNGQT
+749 WFAEAVNGGQT

-808 GYIAAGG
+808 GYVAAGG

-913 YSTGV
+913 YSTGAV
-918 VIARV
+918 VARV
-923 TEEGKIPNK
+923 TGEGKIPNK

-971 TSASV
+971 TSATIT
-976 ANCYYVTADGIAAV
+976 NCYYVTADGIAAV

-999 GVPADTLKT
+999 GVTADTLKT

-1019 DTGSINNGFPV
+1019 DTGSINSGFPV

-1073 YAEGVWELY
+1073 YAEVVWELY
-1082 APHGTADLDDMEY
+1082 APHDTTDLDDMEY

-1109 YKEIGFDPAKLG
+1109 YKERGIDPAKLG
-1121 RLTPDDSGVHQMRD
+1121 RLTPDDSGVYQMRD

-1156 LELDKGAD
+1156 LELDKGPD

-1169 WASDSELLDV
+1169 WASDSGLLDV
-1179 TTGNITVPESGKDT
+1179 TTGNITAPESGKDT

-1231 MLAQTHVAIQ
+1231 MLAQTYVAIQ

-1246 GDSHDEDLTDAL
+1246 GDSYDENLTDAL

-1288 YIDSNG
+1288 YIDSDG

-1444 KGEATKTVR
+1444 KGEAAKTVR

-1576 GEDAAQAQYTIT
+1576 GEDAAQARYTIT

-1611 ELTAAEEFMQLALE
+1611 ELTAAEKFMQLALE

-1634 GENTDKEA
+1634 GGSNDKEA

-1710 EYNTTIKVDSVLTY
+1710 EYNTTVKVDSVLTY

-1779 TATVKVQGYEGS
+1779 TATVKVLGYEGS

-1844 TERSYGEESGWM
+1844 TERAYGEESGWM

-1902 GTTVPA
+1902 STTVPA

-1923 TAKYAPTVGSSG
+1923 TVKYAPTVGSSG
-1935 KDDVIWGD
+1935 KGDVIWGD
-1943 WIMFSMARSDMD
+1943 WIMFSMARSDME

-1983 GDPGSYLLTDNARL
+1983 GGTGSYLLTDNARL

-2068 TSDKDDVGDVDMTAM
+2068 TSDEDDVGDVDMTAM

-2101 AVDKALTWLSAQYR
+2101 AVDKALTWLSAQYK

-2175 GTVDRMATEQGMYAL
+2175 GTVDRMATEQGLYAL

-2199 RNSLYDMSDVQPGGD
+2199 RNSLYDMRDVQPGGD

-2231 GSAGGDKKDSART
+2231 GSAGGGKKDSART

-2268 QKKKRITK
+2268 QKKKRTTK

>member
-35 QQVQQEQ
+35 QQVQQEEQ
-42 VSAPRDGEVTSAS
+42 TSAPGSGE
-55 EGGETNETPD
+55 ET
-65 EAQDAAPV
+65 AAPEDEETDEV
-73 TSRPAKQIA
+73 PSAVPETSLPAAQIA

-97 SAADFAAM
+97 SAEEFAKM
-105 EPDGSY
+105 NPNGSY

-119 TAPYTE
+119 TAPYAE
-125 AFSGTFDGAGHT
+125 DFSGTFDGAGHT

-197 ASIAGKKGAGG
+197 ASIKGSKAVGG
-208 ILGYSEPD
+208 ILGYSYPD

-223 SCANMGSVS
+223 SCVNMGNVTASS
-232 GTRQQVGG
+232 RQAGG
-240 IAGNVIGTHIIRDC
+240 IAGNIEGTHVIRDC
-254 YNQGDISTGAGIL
+254 YNQGNISGSGAAGIL
-267 GRGIKGVLVENCYT
+267 GRGAKGVSVSNSYT
-281 VGSVA
+281 IGTIGTNGYALIGSLG
-286 SSGAIIA
+286 SGTSCEVSNSYGLKGNGSALTY
-293 ISSSSYSSDEPCRI
+293 SSSN
-307 VNCYAPSE
+307 V
-315 TVTALAP
+315 TVTDCAF
-322 SAVTIS
+322 
-328 NSGIK
+328 K
-333 SSTEMQTL
+333 SSAEMQTL
-341 EFATTLG
+341 EFTTTLG
-348 SAFRYNEGGYPTLT
+348 DAFRYNEGGYPTLT

-425 TPDAISVTLS
+425 TPAAISVTLS

-443 VTFDVTPASAKVS
+443 VTFGVTPASAKVS

-465 SKNGTYR
+465 SLDGTYR

-492 ASGTVDTGKNVQT
+492 ASGTVDTGKSVQT

-537 TVTYTDKRTREITKG
+537 TVTYTDKSTREITEG

-636 SQVTITIKFFAAA
+636 SQVTITIKFFASA

-656 DYKVSSEGNSY
+656 DYKVSSEGSSY

-749 WFANAVDNGQT
+749 WFAEAVNGGQT

-808 GYIAAGG
+808 GYVAAGG

-913 YSTGV
+913 YSTGAV
-918 VIARV
+918 VARV
-923 TEEGKIPNK
+923 TGEGKIPNK

-999 GVPADTLKT
+999 GVTADTLKT

-1073 YAEGVWELY
+1073 YAEVVWELY
-1082 APHGTADLDDMEY
+1082 APHDTTDLDDMEY
-1095 EYGCRDQAGLLDYF
+1095 KYGCRDQAGLLDYF
-1109 YKEIGFDPAKLG
+1109 YKELGLDPAKLG
-1121 RLTPDDSGVHQMRD
+1121 RLTPDDSGVYQMRD

-1169 WASDSELLDV
+1169 WASDSGLLDV
-1179 TTGNITVPESGKDT
+1179 TTGNITAPESGKDT

-1231 MLAQTHVAIQ
+1231 MLAQTYVAIQ

-1246 GDSHDEDLTDAL
+1246 GDSYDENLTDAL

-1288 YIDSNG
+1288 YIDSDG

-1444 KGEATKTVR
+1444 KGEAAKTVR

-1576 GEDAAQAQYTIT
+1576 GEDAAQARYTIT

-1611 ELTAAEEFMQLALE
+1611 ELTAAEKFMQLALE

-1634 GENTDKEA
+1634 GGNNDKEA

-1710 EYNTTIKVDSVLTY
+1710 EYNTTVKVDSVLTY

-1779 TATVKVQGYEGS
+1779 TATVKVLGYEGS

-1844 TERSYGEESGWM
+1844 TERAYGEESGWM

-1902 GTTVPA
+1902 STTVPA

-1923 TAKYAPTVGSSG
+1923 TVKYAPTVGSSG
-1935 KDDVIWGD
+1935 KGDVIWGD
-1943 WIMFSMARSDMD
+1943 WIMFSMARSDME

-1983 GDPGSYLLTDNARL
+1983 GGTGSYLLTDNARL

-2068 TSDKDDVGDVDMTAM
+2068 TSDEDDVGDVDMTAM

-2101 AVDKALTWLSAQYR
+2101 AVDKALTWLSAQYK

-2175 GTVDRMATEQGMYAL
+2175 GTVDRMATEQGLYAL

-2199 RNSLYDMSDVQPGGD
+2199 RNSLYDMRDVQPGGD

-2220 NTGDRYYYTSG
+2220 NTGNRYYYTSG
-2231 GSAGGDKKDSART
+2231 GSAGGGKKDSART

>member
-35 QQVQQEQ
+35 QQEEQ
-42 VSAPRDGEVTSAS
+42 IPAS
-55 EGGETNETPD
+55 EGGEET
-65 EAQDAAPV
+65 AAPEAGA
-73 TSRPAKQIA
+73 TDELPSAEPERSLPAEQTAENGI
-82 RSGSAVQT
+82 AVQT
-90 LAEGTVS
+90 AEGTVS
-97 SAADFAAM
+97 SAEEFAAM

-119 TAPYTE
+119 TAPYAE
-125 AFSGTFDGAGHT
+125 DFSGTFDGAGHT
-137 VTLNITTAESSNV
+137 VTLDIESDSSNQGMFTKLV
-150 GLFASLA
+150 
-157 SGAVIRNVTT
+157 SGAAVKNVMVDGDVT
-167 AGSISVS
+167 GDSYI
-174 VNNVGGIAGNADGN
+174 GGIAGQATGAIITACANKATVAASGRYVGGIVGMGKD
-188 VTIENCKNT
+188 VTITNCYNQ
-197 ASIAGKKGAGG
+197 GA
-208 ILGYSEPD
+208 
-216 SGFVTIS
+216 VS
-223 SCANMGSVS
+223 STRTRPINM
-232 GTRQQVGG
+232 GG
-240 IAGNVIGTHIIRDC
+240 IAGYVDG
-254 YNQGDISTGAGIL
+254 GAS
-267 GRGIKGVLVENCYT
+267 VENCYNTGSITGSGSNTAAVVGWDAAT
-281 VGSVA
+281 VK
-286 SSGAIIA
+286 
-293 ISSSSYSSDEPCRI
+293 
-307 VNCYAPSE
+307 NCYYLESTYKVGACGNDGYTDP
-315 TVTALAP
+315 TVSKTDAEMRSGDIVAL
-322 SAVTIS
+322 
-328 NSGIK
+328 
-333 SSTEMQTL
+333 
-341 EFATTLG
+341 LG
-348 SAFRYNEGGYPTLT
+348 SAFMVKSGDYPALS
-362 WEVPT
+362 WETPT
-367 AKVPVTLTPA
+367 AAVKFTVSPA
-377 NAVLTL
+377 NAVVEI
-383 NGVSYKSGST
+383 NGVKYTGSCT
-393 LSLTAGEYT
+393 VGLPVGDYT
-402 YTVFCKGYK
+402 YTVSCPGYESKGGS
-411 DVNGTVEVKEDLTA
+411 VTVTGAEAPVA
-425 TPDAISVTLS
+425 TPDAISVTLT
-435 EDESQWIN
+435 EDESQWVN
-443 VTFDVTPASAKVS
+443 VTFDVTPVSAKVS
-456 VKDGEAEVP
+456 VFDGEAEVP
-465 SKNGTYR
+465 SKDGTYR

-492 ASGTVDTGKNVQT
+492 ASGTVDTGKSMQT

-531 TAGLTV
+531 TTGLTV
-537 TVTYTDKRTREITKG
+537 TVTYTDKSTREITEG

-558 DSADAVDSQTIT
+558 DSTEAVDSQTIT

-621 DGANGLKSNSAGMSS
+621 DSANGLKSNSAGMSS
-636 SQVTITIKFFAAA
+636 SQVTITIKFFASA

-656 DYKVSSEGNSY
+656 DYKVSSEAGSY
-667 YASDG
+667 SVYDG

-686 WTTYEL
+686 WTTHEL
-692 TVSGG
+692 TVNGG

-707 FMDDS
+707 SMYD
-712 GSDCV
+712 GGKDCV

-734 KSGDTYLIGTMAELL
+734 KSGDTYQIGTMAELL
-749 WFANAVDNGQT
+749 WFAEAVNGGQT

-773 SKTWTAIGSNT
+773 NKDWTSFGAYDYSDPTKG
-784 QPFAG
+784 FAG
-789 TFDGGRYTISGLVG
+789 TLDGDGYTISGLKG
-803 SNGLF
+803 EGGLIDCLTAT
-808 GYIAAGG
+808 GTVKDLRVNCSLSGG
-815 TVKNVSLDC
+815 TVVGGIVNNCYGTVENCLVTGILS
-824 NITSDSGV
+824 TSDSSY
-832 GGIANTSKGTIED
+832 ASNATI
-845 CLVSGSVTGGSS
+845 
-857 GGSMYV
+857 
-863 GGIVGRSQESTSVI
+863 GGIVGRGLAGSATV
-877 RGCVNKATVKNSY
+877 RGCVNKADVTHAYPMYAVN
-890 QKYSGDLN
+890 GAV
-898 TGGIVGYTYGTVENC
+898 GGIVGYTYGTVENC
-913 YSTGV
+913 YSVGAVSAKAQSTTS
-918 VIARV
+918 A
-923 TEEGKIPNK
+923 K

-941 NGNAIVTACYTTGT
+941 NGNAVVTACYTTGT

-971 TSASV
+971 ASASV
-976 ANCYYVTADGIAAV
+976 TNCYYVTADGIAAV

-999 GVPADTLKT
+999 GVTADALKT

-1053 ALTLRGMTA
+1053 ALTLKGMTA

-1082 APHGTADLDDMEY
+1082 VPHGTADLDDMEY
-1095 EYGCRDQAGLLDYF
+1095 EYGCRDKAGLLDYF
-1109 YKEIGFDPAKLG
+1109 YKELDFDPAKLG
-1121 RLTPDDSGVHQMRD
+1121 RLTPDDSGVYQMRD
-1135 LAPVTFDPEED
+1135 LAPVTFDPEET
-1146 PEKAIEYVSR
+1146 PEKATEYVSG

-1169 WASDSELLDV
+1169 WASNSKLLDA
-1179 TTGNITVPESGKDT
+1179 TTGSITAPESGKDT

-1231 MLAQTHVAIQ
+1231 MLAQTYVAIQ

-1258 LRLLEEWGHEGI
+1258 LRLLEERGHEGI
-1270 TAEYKGGAKPNG
+1270 TAEYEGGAKPNG

-1327 VTVRARVG
+1327 VTARARVG

-1345 EEKAGELLTWETIRG
+1345 EEKAGELLTWEAIRG
-1360 KDQHSAAKSDA
+1360 KDQHSAAKSYA

-1444 KGEATKTVR
+1444 KGEAAKTVR
-1453 LIAQVTYNFF
+1453 LIAQMTYNFF

-1514 VNKSQTVDLNSVT
+1514 VNKSQTVDLNRVT

-1576 GEDAAQAQYTIT
+1576 GEDAAEAQYTIT

-1605 QPFTEE
+1605 QPFTEA

-1634 GENTDKEA
+1634 GENTDKDN
-1642 VTKDLTSFVEILP
+1642 VTKNLTSFVEILP

-1710 EYNTTIKVDSVLTY
+1710 EYNTTVKVDSVLTY
-1724 TKFAQ
+1724 VKFAQ

-1737 DGATAATQ
+1737 DGASAATQ

-1791 AFKAIDS
+1791 EFKAIDS

-1844 TERSYGEESGWM
+1844 TEKSYGEESGWM

-1867 PNTTLVQTYLHD
+1867 PDTTLVQTYLHD

-1902 GTTVPA
+1902 STTVPA

-1935 KDDVIWGD
+1935 KGDVIWGD
-1943 WIMFSMARSDMD
+1943 WIMFSMARSDME

-1997 VLALTALGRD
+1997 VLALTAIGKD
-2007 PADVGGKDL
+2007 PANVGGKNL

-2052 LLTAILSKQQS
+2052 LLTAILNKQQS

-2068 TSDKDDVGDVDMTAM
+2068 TSDRDDVGDVDMTAM

-2101 AVDKALTWLSAQYR
+2101 AADKALTWLSAQYK

-2134 LGIDANTDPRFVKGE
+2134 LSIDANTDPRFVKGE

-2175 GTVDRMATEQGMYAL
+2175 GTVDRMATEQGLYAL

-2214 RPEQPD
+2214 TPDQPEQPD

-2231 GSAGGDKKDSART
+2231 GSTDGGKKDSART